1 MRNKTIKP
9 PVKSDSPFTV
19 NIVQSDHQLITV
31 KHDGKSYTK
40 TFTIPAG
47 KVLNYKSYIALT
59 DDDGYYV
66 GRIKEAIDLASNST
80 TISASEARPI
90 IHTVTVEQYQLQ
102 DINVRLTDPGNI
114 IRFEDETTS
123 YSFTAED
130 KTKYTSDCST
140 RLVNYD
146 PGTSDHPGPGD
157 IQENFTIAAETNPQ
171 RNENVQVLIY
181 QSPHQT
187 ITVDYKGTKHTE
199 PFIIKRRDIVSA
211 SIEAEEGYKP
221 GLLNRTKVRATN
233 FDNIVFK
240 ASAAGKAK
248 KKIRIRQKRHQTIT
262 AVYRGKT
269 FETTF
274 EAYLGDKIQ
283 FSVEANPGWTAGVLN
298 VDADYTVAGLEP
310 LEVTVS
316 DAEPVMYTVTPI
328 QTPHQ
333 TIYIKYGDV
342 RSSTPVRVPS
352 GTRVEFEI
360 VPEVG
365 YNAGTLNKLSAVVDG
380 VNITVSATPAEIK
393 KYNLNIVFDPE
404 AHTTLKVTKDGTVFG
419 TYTENTTLKFQ
430 YGTVL
435 TFALTMEEGYTETR
449 NPNSITMNKDNTLII
464 QGTSKKQFTITLTQT
479 DNQTIYAMYKG
490 VKKTESFVVEY
501 GDSCTFGIETSD
513 PESINVGN
521 LDTYEL
527 HYIKENKT
535 VTATP
540 ASYKPIN
547 LTEYVMRK
555 YPLGESTDYR
565 DIQVGLAPV
574 STGILYYKTINRL
587 REKDFQVAEN
597 AKNIIAADSA
607 FKNARLLTE
616 FPVIKLKNNIN
627 DISYIFAGCVK
638 LTGDE
643 LKRNLSVW
651 NLSGPLNMSHAF
663 FFDSN
668 LDYIDMAPFK
678 NSSITD
684 MTYLFSEDPNLVT
697 ISNTR
702 DLNISECTSLLS
714 TFENCQKL
722 TSIDVSKWNTS
733 KVRSIGAMFSKCY
746 LLENIDV
753 SKWDVSKVGYMP
765 NAFNFCSK
773 LKSLDVSKWDTSSLE
788 TMVYIFNNC
797 SSLQSLDVSK
807 WNTSKVTDMSG
818 VFNICRSLTTL
829 DVSKWDTSKC
839 TGMYNM
845 FASCSSLQSLDLS
858 RWDVSKVKVMTY
870 MFHNNSKLTNIGD
883 VSKWNTSSCINTN
896 YMFNNCTS
904 LENIDVSKWD
914 TSKIENMGIMFCNC
928 SSFTSLDLSKWKT
941 GNVKAMP
948 QLVSGCKNLTTIGD
962 VSKWDT
968 SKVTDM
974 RATFGGCQK
983 LQSIDVSKW
992 NTSSATDMSFMFY
1005 LCRTLTTIDISKWDT
1020 SKVIKFNN
1028 IFDGCD
1034 NLQSVGNLSNLN
1046 LNNAIDIAFAFN
1058 RCEKITELDVS
1069 NWGLRKID
1077 SMYALFN
1084 NCPNLREIH
1093 GIENWN
1099 LSSARNMNSMFYG
1112 CKSLV
1117 SLNISG
1123 WDTSNVKFMN
1133 NMFGGCESL
1142 TTITGILDFRSCTT
1156 YENMFNDC
1164 LKLTSVK
1171 VKNLPTDIDTFC
1183 RGARIDK
1190 SKVTVVS

>member
-102 DINVRLTDPGNI
+102 DINVHLTEPGNI

-171 RNENVQVLIY
+171 RNENIQVLIY

-211 SIEAEEGYKP
+211 TIEAEEGYKP

-262 AVYRGKT
+262 AVYKGKT

-283 FSVEANPGWTAGVLN
+283 FSVEASPGWTAGVLN

-360 VPEVG
+360 VPDTG
-365 YNAGTLNKLSAVVDG
+365 YNAGTLDKLSAVVDG
-380 VNITVSATPAEIK
+380 ANITVSATPAEIK

-419 TYTENTTLKFQ
+419 TYTENAVLKFQ

-490 VKKTESFVVEY
+490 VKKTDSFVVEY
-501 GDSCTFGIETSD
+501 GDSCTFGIETSNPAD
-513 PESINVGN
+513 IIVGTLSN
-521 LDTYEL
+521 TEFTN
-527 HYIKENKT
+527 IKENKT

-540 ASYKPIN
+540 ATLRPAN
-547 LTEYVMRK
+547 LTNFVELR
-555 YPLGESTDYR
+555 YPYPDTSYTFDDVTMGKKPTHGNYLF
-565 DIQVGLAPV
+565 
-574 STGILYYKTINRL
+574 YKTVDKL
-587 REKDFQVAEN
+587 REEDFNYAEN
-597 AKNIIAADSA
+597 AKNIVSANGA
-607 FKNARLLTE
+607 FKNAYSLTK
-616 FPVIKLKNNIN
+616 FPVIKLKDNIR
-627 DISYIFAGCVK
+627 DISYIFAGCDK
-638 LTGDE
+638 LTSDE
-643 LKRNLSVW
+643 LNRNLSAW
-651 NLSGPLNMSHAF
+651 KLSG
-663 FFDSN
+663 
-668 LDYIDMAPFK
+668 
-678 NSSITD
+678 
-684 MTYLFSEDPNLVT
+684 
-697 ISNTR
+697 
-702 DLNISECTSLLS
+702 DLNIREAFRDCHSLERIDMSVFRNCNITDSSSVFSTCKKLKTIANIGNLNISKADGMSYLFYECNALTQLDLSNWDTGNIQYMIATFDGCNNLTELNCSTWNTSKVYNMQLAFYNCNSLETIPVRDWDTRSVMYMDKAFGNCTSLVNL
-714 TFENCQKL
+714 
-722 TSIDVSKWNTS
+722 DVSKWNTS
-733 KVRSIGAMFSKCY
+733 KVVELTNTFYHCSSLKT
-746 LLENIDV
+746 LDV
-753 SKWDVSKVGYMP
+753 SKWKTSNVLRADSLFSG
-765 NAFNFCSK
+765 CEK
-773 LKSLDVSKWDTSSLE
+773 LTSLDVSKWDTGNITAASNMFSACRAL
-788 TMVYIFNNC
+788 T
-797 SSLQSLDVSK
+797 SLDVSK
-807 WNTSKVTDMSG
+807 WNTSKMTNISSM
-818 VFNICRSLTTL
+818 FNSCTTLTTL
-829 DVSKWDTSKC
+829 DVSKWDTSNV
-839 TGMYNM
+839 TNM
-845 FASCSSLQSLDLS
+845 KSIFSSCPSLTTLDA
-858 RWDVSKVKVMTY
+858 
-870 MFHNNSKLTNIGD
+870 
-883 VSKWNTSSCINTN
+883 SKWNTGKVIDMSGVFSYCKSL
-896 YMFNNCTS
+896 TS
-904 LENIDVSKWD
+904 L
-914 TSKIENMGIMFCNC
+914 
-928 SSFTSLDLSKWKT
+928 
-941 GNVKAMP
+941 
-948 QLVSGCKNLTTIGD
+948 D

-968 SKVTDM
+968 SKVVDM
-974 RATFGGCQK
+974 NYIFSNCEK
-983 LQSIDVSKW
+983 LTTLDVSKW
-992 NTSSATDMSFMFY
+992 NTGNVTNMRAMFSG
-1005 LCRTLTTIDISKWDT
+1005 CSGLTSLDISKWNTANVTDLSSLFAFDNKLASLDISKWNTGKVTNMGQMFNFCLKLTSLDLSAWNTSKVTSMWAMFNSCTSLTTVKINNWDT
-1020 SKVIKFNN
+1020 SKV
-1028 IFDGCD
+1028 
-1034 NLQSVGNLSNLN
+1034 
-1046 LNNAIDIAFAFN
+1046 
-1058 RCEKITELDVS
+1058 T
-1069 NWGLRKID
+1069 
-1077 SMYALFN
+1077 
-1084 NCPNLREIH
+1084 
-1093 GIENWN
+1093 
-1099 LSSARNMNSMFYG
+1099 NMKKMFSD
-1112 CKSLV
+1112 CT
-1117 SLNISG
+1117 N
-1123 WDTSNVKFMN
+1123 
-1133 NMFGGCESL
+1133 L
-1142 TTITGILDFRSCTT
+1142 TTIEGVLDLKSCND
-1156 YENMFNDC
+1156 YEDMFLSCNNI
-1164 LKLTSVK
+1164 TSVK

-1183 RGARIDK
+1183 RKARIDK

>member
-31 KHDGKSYTK
+31 KHDGKSYTQ

-66 GRIKEAIDLASNST
+66 GRITEAIDLASNST

-102 DINVRLTDPGNI
+102 DINVHLTEPGNI
-114 IRFEDETTS
+114 IRFNDETTS

-211 SIEAEEGYKP
+211 TIEAEEGYKP

-262 AVYRGKT
+262 AVYKGKT

-283 FSVEANPGWTAGVLN
+283 FSVEASPGWTAGVLN

-310 LEVTVS
+310 LEVTVT
-316 DAEPVMYTVTPI
+316 DAEPVMYTVTPV

-333 TIYIKYGDV
+333 TIYVKYGDV

-360 VPEVG
+360 EAEVG
-365 YNAGTLNKLSAVVDG
+365 YNAGTLDKLSAVVDG

-419 TYTENTTLKFQ
+419 TYTENTVLKFQ

-449 NPNSITMNKDNTLII
+449 NPNSITMNKDNTLVI

-490 VKKTESFVVEY
+490 VKKTESFTVEY
-501 GDSCTFGIETSD
+501 GDSCTFGIETSNPVD
-513 PESINVGN
+513 IIVGTLSVTEFTN
-521 LDTYEL
+521 
-527 HYIKENKT
+527 IKENKT

-540 ASYKPIN
+540 ATLRPANLSNFVELRYPYPDNSYTFDDVTIGKKPTHAN
-547 LTEYVMRK
+547 FLF
-555 YPLGESTDYR
+555 
-565 DIQVGLAPV
+565 
-574 STGILYYKTINRL
+574 YKTIDKL
-587 REKDFQVAEN
+587 REEDFKYAEN
-597 AKNIIAADSA
+597 AKNIVSTNGA
-607 FKNARLLTE
+607 FKNAYSLTK
-616 FPVIKLKNNIN
+616 FPVIKLKDNIR
-627 DISYIFAGCVK
+627 DISYIFAGCDK
-638 LTGDE
+638 LTSDE
-643 LKRNLSVW
+643 LNRNLSAW
-651 NLSGPLNMSHAF
+651 KLSG
-663 FFDSN
+663 
-668 LDYIDMAPFK
+668 
-678 NSSITD
+678 
-684 MTYLFSEDPNLVT
+684 
-697 ISNTR
+697 
-702 DLNISECTSLLS
+702 DLNIREAFRDCHSLESVDMDVFRNCTITELSTLFSTCKKLKNIANIGNLNISKAEGISYVFHDCPELTQLDLSNWDTGKIQYMIATFNGCTKLTEVNCSTWNTNKVYNMQQAFLNCNSLETIPVRDWDTRNVMYMDKTFANCTSLTNLDIS
-714 TFENCQKL
+714 KWD
-722 TSIDVSKWNTS
+722 TSKVVEMTSVFYQCSSLKTLDVSKWKTS
-733 KVRSIGAMFSKCY
+733 NVIRADSLFAVC
-746 LLENIDV
+746 E
-753 SKWDVSKVGYMP
+753 
-765 NAFNFCSK
+765 K
-773 LKSLDVSKWDTSSLE
+773 LTSLDVSKWDTGNITTASSMFSACRAL
-788 TMVYIFNNC
+788 T
-797 SSLQSLDVSK
+797 SLDVSK
-807 WNTSKVTDMSG
+807 WNTSKMTNISSM
-818 VFNICRSLTTL
+818 FNGCTTLTTL
-829 DVSKWDTSKC
+829 DVSKWDTSNV
-839 TGMYNM
+839 TNM
-845 FASCSSLQSLDLS
+845 KSIFSSCPSLTTLDA
-858 RWDVSKVKVMTY
+858 
-870 MFHNNSKLTNIGD
+870 
-883 VSKWNTSSCINTN
+883 SKWNTGKVIDMSGVFSYCKSL
-896 YMFNNCTS
+896 TS
-904 LENIDVSKWD
+904 L
-914 TSKIENMGIMFCNC
+914 
-928 SSFTSLDLSKWKT
+928 
-941 GNVKAMP
+941 
-948 QLVSGCKNLTTIGD
+948 D

-968 SKVTDM
+968 SKVVDM
-974 RATFGGCQK
+974 NYVFSNCEK
-983 LQSIDVSKW
+983 LTTLDVSKW
-992 NTSSATDMSFMFY
+992 NTSNVTNMRAMFSG
-1005 LCRTLTTIDISKWDT
+1005 CSGLTSLDISKWNTANVTNLSSLFEFDNKLASLDISKWNTGKVTSMGQMFNFCLKLTSLDLSTWNTSKVTSMWAMFNSCTSLTTVKINNWDT
-1020 SKVIKFNN
+1020 SKV
-1028 IFDGCD
+1028 
-1034 NLQSVGNLSNLN
+1034 
-1046 LNNAIDIAFAFN
+1046 
-1058 RCEKITELDVS
+1058 T
-1069 NWGLRKID
+1069 
-1077 SMYALFN
+1077 
-1084 NCPNLREIH
+1084 
-1093 GIENWN
+1093 
-1099 LSSARNMNSMFYG
+1099 NMKKMFSD
-1112 CKSLV
+1112 CT
-1117 SLNISG
+1117 N
-1123 WDTSNVKFMN
+1123 
-1133 NMFGGCESL
+1133 L
-1142 TTITGILDFRSCTT
+1142 TTIEGVLDLKSCND
-1156 YENMFNDC
+1156 YEDMFLSCNNI
-1164 LKLTSVK
+1164 TSIK

-1183 RGARIDK
+1183 RKARIDK

>member
-102 DINVRLTDPGNI
+102 DINVHLTDPGNI

-211 SIEAEEGYKP
+211 TIEAEEGYKP

-262 AVYRGKT
+262 AVYKGKT

-316 DAEPVMYTVTPI
+316 DAEPVMYTVTPV

-360 VPEVG
+360 VPETG
-365 YNAGTLNKLSAVVDG
+365 YNAGTLDKLSAVVDG

-393 KYNLNIVFDPE
+393 KYTLKIVFDPE

-419 TYTENTTLKFQ
+419 TYTENTVLKFQ

-501 GDSCTFGIETSD
+501 GDSCTFGIETSNPVD
-513 PESINVGN
+513 IIVGTLSVTEFTN
-521 LDTYEL
+521 
-527 HYIKENKT
+527 IKENKT

-540 ASYKPIN
+540 ATLRPAN
-547 LTEYVMRK
+547 LTNFVELR
-555 YPLGESTDYR
+555 YPYPDTSYTFDDVTMGKKPTHGNYLF
-565 DIQVGLAPV
+565 
-574 STGILYYKTINRL
+574 YKTIDKL
-587 REKDFQVAEN
+587 REEDFKYAEN
-597 AKNIIAADSA
+597 AKNIVSANGA
-607 FKNARLLTE
+607 FKNAYSLTK
-616 FPVIKLKNNIN
+616 FPVLKLKDNIR
-627 DISYIFAGCVK
+627 DISYIFAGCDK
-638 LTGDE
+638 LTSDE
-643 LKRNLSVW
+643 LNRNLSAW
-651 NLSGPLNMSHAF
+651 KLSG
-663 FFDSN
+663 
-668 LDYIDMAPFK
+668 
-678 NSSITD
+678 
-684 MTYLFSEDPNLVT
+684 
-697 ISNTR
+697 
-702 DLNISECTSLLS
+702 DLNIREAFRDCHSLESVDMDVFRNCNITELSTLFSTCKKLRNITNIRNLNISKAEGISYVFHDCPELTQLDLSNWDTGKIQYMIATFNGCTKLTEVNCSTWNTNKVYNMQLAFYNCNSLETIPVRDWNTKSLMYMDKAFGNCTSLVNL
-714 TFENCQKL
+714 
-722 TSIDVSKWNTS
+722 
-733 KVRSIGAMFSKCY
+733 
-746 LLENIDV
+746 DV
-753 SKWDVSKVGYMP
+753 SKWDTSKVVELTNTFYH
-765 NAFNFCSK
+765 CSSLKTLDISKWKTSNVIRADSLFSGCEK
-773 LKSLDVSKWDTSSLE
+773 LTSLDVSKWDTGNITTASNMFDACRVL
-788 TMVYIFNNC
+788 TN
-797 SSLQSLDVSK
+797 LDVSK
-807 WNTSKVTDMSG
+807 WNTSKMTNISSM
-818 VFNICRSLTTL
+818 FNSCTTLTTL
-829 DVSKWDTSKC
+829 DVSKWDTSNV
-839 TGMYNM
+839 TNM
-845 FASCSSLQSLDLS
+845 KSIFSSCPSLTTLDA
-858 RWDVSKVKVMTY
+858 
-870 MFHNNSKLTNIGD
+870 
-883 VSKWNTSSCINTN
+883 SKWNTGKVIDMSGVFSYCKSL
-896 YMFNNCTS
+896 TS
-904 LENIDVSKWD
+904 L
-914 TSKIENMGIMFCNC
+914 
-928 SSFTSLDLSKWKT
+928 
-941 GNVKAMP
+941 
-948 QLVSGCKNLTTIGD
+948 D

-968 SKVTDM
+968 SKVVDM
-974 RATFGGCQK
+974 NYVFSNCEK
-983 LQSIDVSKW
+983 LTTLDVSKW
-992 NTSSATDMSFMFY
+992 NTSNVTNMRAMFSG
-1005 LCRTLTTIDISKWDT
+1005 CSGLTSLDISKWNTANVTDLSSLFAFDNKLTSLDISKWNTGKVTNMGQMFNFCLKLTSLDLSTWNTSKVTSMWAMFNSCTSLTTVKINNWDT
-1020 SKVIKFNN
+1020 SKV
-1028 IFDGCD
+1028 
-1034 NLQSVGNLSNLN
+1034 
-1046 LNNAIDIAFAFN
+1046 
-1058 RCEKITELDVS
+1058 T
-1069 NWGLRKID
+1069 
-1077 SMYALFN
+1077 
-1084 NCPNLREIH
+1084 
-1093 GIENWN
+1093 
-1099 LSSARNMNSMFYG
+1099 NMKKMFSD
-1112 CKSLV
+1112 CT
-1117 SLNISG
+1117 N
-1123 WDTSNVKFMN
+1123 
-1133 NMFGGCESL
+1133 L
-1142 TTITGILDFRSCTT
+1142 TTIEGVLDLKSCND
-1156 YENMFNDC
+1156 YEDMFLSCNNI
-1164 LKLTSVK
+1164 TSIK

-1183 RGARIDK
+1183 RGARISKD
-1190 SKVTVVS
+1190 KVTVVS

>member
-31 KHDGKSYTK
+31 KHDGKSYTE

-102 DINVRLTDPGNI
+102 DINVHLTEPGNI

-211 SIEAEEGYKP
+211 TIEAEEGYKP
-221 GLLNRTKVRATN
+221 GLLNRTKVRANN

-316 DAEPVMYTVTPI
+316 DAEPVMYTVTPV

-342 RSSTPVRVPS
+342 RSSTPVKVPS

-360 VPEVG
+360 VPDPG
-365 YNAGTLNKLSAVVDG
+365 YNAGALDKLSAVVDG

-393 KYNLNIVFDPE
+393 KYNFNIVFDPE

-419 TYTENTTLKFQ
+419 TYAENTVLKFQ

-490 VKKTESFVVEY
+490 VKKTDSFVVEY
-501 GDSCTFGIETSD
+501 GDSCTFGIETSNPVD
-513 PESINVGN
+513 IIVGTLSVTEFTN
-521 LDTYEL
+521 
-527 HYIKENKT
+527 IKENKT

-540 ASYKPIN
+540 ATLRPAN
-547 LTEYVMRK
+547 LTNFVELR
-555 YPLGESTDYR
+555 YPYPDNSYTFDDVTMGKKPTHGNYLF
-565 DIQVGLAPV
+565 
-574 STGILYYKTINRL
+574 YKTVDKL
-587 REKDFQVAEN
+587 REEDFKYAEN
-597 AKNIIAADSA
+597 AKNIVSANGA
-607 FKNARLLTE
+607 FKNAYSLTK
-616 FPVIKLKNNIN
+616 FPVIKLKDNIR
-627 DISYIFAGCVK
+627 DISYIFAGCDK
-638 LTGDE
+638 LTSDE
-643 LKRNLSVW
+643 LNRNLSAW
-651 NLSGPLNMSHAF
+651 KLSG
-663 FFDSN
+663 
-668 LDYIDMAPFK
+668 
-678 NSSITD
+678 
-684 MTYLFSEDPNLVT
+684 
-697 ISNTR
+697 
-702 DLNISECTSLLS
+702 DLNIREAFRYCHSLERIDMSVFRNCNITDSSIVFLTCKKLKTIANIGNLNISKADGISYLFCECNALTQLDLSNWDTSNIQYMIATFDGCNNLTELNCS
-714 TFENCQKL
+714 T
-722 TSIDVSKWNTS
+722 WNTS
-733 KVRSIGAMFSKCY
+733 KVYNMQLAFYNCNSLETIPVRDWDTRSVMYMDKTFGNCRS
-746 LLENIDV
+746 LVNLDV
-753 SKWDVSKVGYMP
+753 SKWDTSKVVELTNTFYYCSSLKTLDVSKWKTSNVLRADSLFSG
-765 NAFNFCSK
+765 CEK
-773 LKSLDVSKWDTSSLE
+773 LTSLDVSKWDTGNITTASGMFSACRAL
-788 TMVYIFNNC
+788 T
-797 SSLQSLDVSK
+797 SLDVSK
-807 WNTSKVTDMSG
+807 WNTSKMTNISSM
-818 VFNICRSLTTL
+818 FNSCATLTTL
-829 DVSKWDTSKC
+829 DVSKWDTSNV
-839 TGMYNM
+839 TNM
-845 FASCSSLQSLDLS
+845 RAMFSGCSGLTSLD
-858 RWDVSKVKVMTY
+858 
-870 MFHNNSKLTNIGD
+870 I
-883 VSKWNTSSCINTN
+883 SKWNTANVTDLSSLFAFDNKLASLDISKWNTGKVTN
-896 YMFNNCTS
+896 MGQMFN
-904 LENIDVSKWD
+904 
-914 TSKIENMGIMFCNC
+914 FCLKL
-928 SSFTSLDLSKWKT
+928 TSLDLSTWNTSKVTSMW
-941 GNVKAMP
+941 AMFN
-948 QLVSGCKNLTTIGD
+948 SCTSLTTVKINN
-962 VSKWDT
+962 WDT
-968 SKVTDM
+968 SKVTNM
-974 RATFGGCQK
+974 KK
-983 LQSIDVSKW
+983 LFSDCT
-992 NTSSATDMSFMFY
+992 N
-1005 LCRTLTTIDISKWDT
+1005 LTTIEGVLDLKSCNNYEDMFL
-1020 SKVIKFNN
+1020 SCNN
-1028 IFDGCD
+1028 I
-1034 NLQSVGNLSNLN
+1034 
-1046 LNNAIDIAFAFN
+1046 
-1058 RCEKITELDVS
+1058 
-1069 NWGLRKID
+1069 
-1077 SMYALFN
+1077 
-1084 NCPNLREIH
+1084 
-1093 GIENWN
+1093 
-1099 LSSARNMNSMFYG
+1099 
-1112 CKSLV
+1112 
-1117 SLNISG
+1117 
-1123 WDTSNVKFMN
+1123 
-1133 NMFGGCESL
+1133 
-1142 TTITGILDFRSCTT
+1142 
-1156 YENMFNDC
+1156 
-1164 LKLTSVK
+1164 TSVK

-1183 RGARIDK
+1183 RKARISKD
-1190 SKVTVVS
+1190 KVTVVS

>member
-1 MRNKTIKP
+1 MRTKTIKP

-31 KHDGKSYTK
+31 KHDGKSYTE

-66 GRIKEAIDLASNST
+66 GRITEAIDLASNST

-102 DINVRLTDPGNI
+102 DINVHLTDPGNI

-199 PFIIKRRDIVSA
+199 PFIIKRRDTVSA
-211 SIEAEEGYKP
+211 TIEAEAGYKP

-262 AVYRGKT
+262 AVYKGKT

-365 YNAGTLNKLSAVVDG
+365 YNAGTLDKLSAVVDG
-380 VNITVSATPAEIK
+380 MNITVSATPAEIK
-393 KYNLNIVFDPE
+393 KFNINIVFDPE

-419 TYTENTTLKFQ
+419 TYTEGTVLKFQ

-449 NPNSITMNKDNTLII
+449 EPNSITMNKDNTLII

-490 VKKTESFVVEY
+490 VKKTDSFVVEY
-501 GDSCTFGIETSD
+501 GDNCTFGIETSNPVD
-513 PESINVGN
+513 IIVGILSATEFTN
-521 LDTYEL
+521 
-527 HYIKENKT
+527 IKENKT

-540 ASYKPIN
+540 ATLKPADLSNFVI
-547 LTEYVMRK
+547 LR
-555 YPLGESTDYR
+555 YPYPGNDYTTDDNNIGKKPTHENY
-565 DIQVGLAPV
+565 IF
-574 STGILYYKTINRL
+574 YKTIDKL
-587 REKDFQVAEN
+587 REEDFNYAEN
-597 AKNIIAADSA
+597 AKNIVAANGA
-607 FKNARLLTE
+607 FKNAYNLTK
-616 FPVIKLKNNIN
+616 FPVIKLKDNIR
-627 DISYIFAGCVK
+627 DISYIFAGCDK
-638 LTGDE
+638 LTSDE
-643 LKRNLSVW
+643 LNRNLSAW
-651 NLSGPLNMSHAF
+651 KLSGDLDISDAF
-663 FFDSN
+663 RNCPS
-668 LDYIDMAPFK
+668 LERIDMNAFR
-678 NSSITD
+678 NCNITKLS
-684 MTYLFSEDPNLVT
+684 TLFSSDTKLKN
-697 ISNTR
+697 IANIGNM
-702 DLNISECTSLLS
+702 NISKADGISYVFSNCSTLTQLDLSNWDTRNVQYMIGTFSGCTNL
-714 TFENCQKL
+714 TEINC
-722 TSIDVSKWNTS
+722 SGWNTS
-733 KVRSIGAMFSKCY
+733 KVYNMQAAFYNCKSLQTLPVRDWDTRSVMYMDNAFAYCES
-746 LLENIDV
+746 LTNLDV
-753 SKWDVSKVGYMP
+753 SKWDTSKVVELTNVFYHCSSLTTLDVSKWKTTNVLRAK
-765 NAFNFCSK
+765 NLFAVCEK
-773 LKSLDVSKWDTSSLE
+773 LTSLDVSKWDTSNITTANAMFSACRAL
-788 TMVYIFNNC
+788 T
-797 SSLQSLDVSK
+797 SLDVSK
-807 WNTSKVTDMSG
+807 WNTSKMKNTAS
-818 VFNICRSLTTL
+818 
-829 DVSKWDTSKC
+829 
-839 TGMYNM
+839 M
-845 FASCSSLQSLDLS
+845 FASCA
-858 RWDVSKVKVMTY
+858 
-870 MFHNNSKLTNIGD
+870 KLTSLD
-883 VSKWNTSSCINTN
+883 VSKWNTSSIGDMNS
-896 YMFNNCTS
+896 MFNSCSSLTNIDVSRWNTSNVFNMSAVFARCDSLRTLDVSNWNTDNVINLSYIFSNCTS
-904 LENIDVSKWD
+904 LTNVDVSRWNTSKATNIAGIFAGCSKLTSVDVSRWDTSNVQYMNNLFAFCYLLPSIDVSGWD
-914 TSKIENMGIMFCNC
+914 TSNVRDMHELFNSCKKV
-928 SSFTSLDLSKWKT
+928 TSLDLSRW
-941 GNVKAMP
+941 N
-948 QLVSGCKNLTTIGD
+948 
-962 VSKWDT
+962 T

-974 RATFGGCQK
+974 RA
-983 LQSIDVSKW
+983 
-992 NTSSATDMSFMFY
+992 MFVY
-1005 LCRTLTTIDISKWDT
+1005 CDALTTIKINNWDT
-1020 SKVIKFNN
+1020 SKV
-1028 IFDGCD
+1028 
-1034 NLQSVGNLSNLN
+1034 
-1046 LNNAIDIAFAFN
+1046 
-1058 RCEKITELDVS
+1058 T
-1069 NWGLRKID
+1069 
-1077 SMYALFN
+1077 
-1084 NCPNLREIH
+1084 
-1093 GIENWN
+1093 
-1099 LSSARNMNSMFYG
+1099 NMNQMFKE
-1112 CKSLV
+1112 CT
-1117 SLNISG
+1117 N
-1123 WDTSNVKFMN
+1123 
-1133 NMFGGCESL
+1133 L
-1142 TTITGILDFRSCTT
+1142 TTIDGVLDLKACTN
-1156 YENMFNDC
+1156 YEYMFSRCDS
-1164 LKLTSVK
+1164 LTSVK

-1183 RGARIDK
+1183 NTAKIDK

>member
-31 KHDGKSYTK
+31 KHDGKSYTE

-102 DINVRLTDPGNI
+102 DINVHLTEPGNI

-211 SIEAEEGYKP
+211 TIEAEEGYKP

-262 AVYRGKT
+262 AVYKGKT

-283 FSVEANPGWTAGVLN
+283 FSVEASPGWTAGVLN

-316 DAEPVMYTVTPI
+316 DAEPVMYTVTPV

-360 VPEVG
+360 VPETG
-365 YNAGTLNKLSAVVDG
+365 YNAGALDKLSAVVDG

-393 KYNLNIVFDPE
+393 KFNLNIVFDPE

-419 TYTENTTLKFQ
+419 TYTENTVLKFQ

-501 GDSCTFGIETSD
+501 GDSCTFGIETSNPVD
-513 PESINVGN
+513 IIVGTLSVTEFTN
-521 LDTYEL
+521 
-527 HYIKENKT
+527 IKENKT
-535 VTATP
+535 VTASP
-540 ASYKPIN
+540 ATLRPAN
-547 LTEYVMRK
+547 LTNFVELR
-555 YPLGESTDYR
+555 YPYPDNSYTFDDVTMGKKPTHGNYLF
-565 DIQVGLAPV
+565 
-574 STGILYYKTINRL
+574 YKTVDKL
-587 REKDFQVAEN
+587 REEDFKYAEN
-597 AKNIIAADSA
+597 AKNIVSANGA
-607 FKNARLLTE
+607 FKNAYSLTK
-616 FPVIKLKNNIN
+616 FPVIKLKDNIR
-627 DISYIFAGCVK
+627 DISYIFAGCDK
-638 LTGDE
+638 ITSDE
-643 LKRNLSVW
+643 LNRNLSAW
-651 NLSGPLNMSHAF
+651 KLSG
-663 FFDSN
+663 
-668 LDYIDMAPFK
+668 
-678 NSSITD
+678 
-684 MTYLFSEDPNLVT
+684 
-697 ISNTR
+697 
-702 DLNISECTSLLS
+702 DLNIREAFRDCHSLERIDMSVFRNCNITDSSSVFSTCKKLKTITNIGNLNISKADGMSYLFYECNALTQLDLSNWDTSNIQYMIATFDGCNNLTELNCSTWNTGKVYNMQLAFYNCNSLETIPVRDWDTRSVMYMDKAFGNCTSLVNL
-714 TFENCQKL
+714 
-722 TSIDVSKWNTS
+722 
-733 KVRSIGAMFSKCY
+733 
-746 LLENIDV
+746 DV
-753 SKWDVSKVGYMP
+753 SKWDTSKVVELTNTFYHCSSLKTLDVSKWKTSNVTRSDSLFSG
-765 NAFNFCSK
+765 CEK
-773 LKSLDVSKWDTSSLE
+773 LTSLDVSKWDTGNITTASGMFSACRAL
-788 TMVYIFNNC
+788 T
-797 SSLQSLDVSK
+797 SLDVSK
-807 WNTSKVTDMSG
+807 WNTSKMTNISSMFNSCTALTTLDVSKWNTSNVTNMKSIFSSCPSLTTLDASKWNTGKVIDMSG
-818 VFNICRSLTTL
+818 VFSYCKSLTSL
-829 DVSKWDTSKC
+829 DVSKWDTSKVVDMNYIFSNC
-839 TGMYNM
+839 E
-845 FASCSSLQSLDLS
+845 
-858 RWDVSKVKVMTY
+858 
-870 MFHNNSKLTNIGD
+870 KLTALD
-883 VSKWNTSSCINTN
+883 VSKWNTSNVTNMRAMFSGCSGLTSLDISKWNTINVTDLSSLFAFDNKLASLDISKWNTGKVTN
-896 YMFNNCTS
+896 MGQMFN
-904 LENIDVSKWD
+904 
-914 TSKIENMGIMFCNC
+914 FCLKL
-928 SSFTSLDLSKWKT
+928 TSLDLSTWNTSKVTSMW
-941 GNVKAMP
+941 AMFN
-948 QLVSGCKNLTTIGD
+948 SCTSLTTVKINN
-962 VSKWDT
+962 WDT
-968 SKVTDM
+968 SKVTNM
-974 RATFGGCQK
+974 K
-983 LQSIDVSKW
+983 K
-992 NTSSATDMSFMFY
+992 MFSD
-1005 LCRTLTTIDISKWDT
+1005 CTNLTTIEGVLDLKSCNDYEDMFL
-1020 SKVIKFNN
+1020 SCNN
-1028 IFDGCD
+1028 I
-1034 NLQSVGNLSNLN
+1034 
-1046 LNNAIDIAFAFN
+1046 
-1058 RCEKITELDVS
+1058 
-1069 NWGLRKID
+1069 
-1077 SMYALFN
+1077 
-1084 NCPNLREIH
+1084 
-1093 GIENWN
+1093 
-1099 LSSARNMNSMFYG
+1099 
-1112 CKSLV
+1112 
-1117 SLNISG
+1117 
-1123 WDTSNVKFMN
+1123 TS
-1133 NMFGGCESL
+1133 
-1142 TTITGILDFRSCTT
+1142 I
-1156 YENMFNDC
+1156 
-1164 LKLTSVK
+1164 K

-1183 RGARIDK
+1183 RGARISKD
-1190 SKVTVVS
+1190 KVTVVS

>member
-9 PVKSDSPFTV
+9 PVKSNRPFTV

-31 KHDGKSYTK
+31 KHDGKSYTQ

-102 DINVRLTDPGNI
+102 DINVHLTEPGNI

-211 SIEAEEGYKP
+211 TIEAEEGYKP

-262 AVYRGKT
+262 AVYKGKT

-316 DAEPVMYTVTPI
+316 DAEPVMYTVTPV

-365 YNAGTLNKLSAVVDG
+365 YNAGTLDKLSAVVDG

-419 TYTENTTLKFQ
+419 TYTENTILKFQ

-435 TFALTMEEGYTETR
+435 TFALTIEEGYTETR

-490 VKKTESFVVEY
+490 VKKTESFTVEY
-501 GDSCTFGIETSD
+501 GDSCTFGIETSNPVD
-513 PESINVGN
+513 IIVGTLSVTEFTN
-521 LDTYEL
+521 
-527 HYIKENKT
+527 IKENKT

-540 ASYKPIN
+540 ATLRPAN
-547 LTEYVMRK
+547 LTNFVELR
-555 YPLGESTDYR
+555 YPYPDNSYTFDDVTMGKKPTHGNYLF
-565 DIQVGLAPV
+565 
-574 STGILYYKTINRL
+574 YKTVDKL
-587 REKDFQVAEN
+587 REEDFKYAEN
-597 AKNIIAADSA
+597 AKNIVSANGA
-607 FKNARLLTE
+607 FKNAYSLTK
-616 FPVIKLKNNIN
+616 FPVIKLKDNIR
-627 DISYIFAGCVK
+627 DISYIFAGCDK
-638 LTGDE
+638 ITSDE
-643 LKRNLSVW
+643 LNRNLSAW
-651 NLSGPLNMSHAF
+651 KLSG
-663 FFDSN
+663 
-668 LDYIDMAPFK
+668 
-678 NSSITD
+678 
-684 MTYLFSEDPNLVT
+684 
-697 ISNTR
+697 
-702 DLNISECTSLLS
+702 DLNIREAFRDCHSLESVDMDVFRNCTITELSTLFSTCKKLRNIANIRNLNISKAEGISYVFHDCPELTQLDLSNWDTGKIQYMIATFNGCTKLTEVNCSTWNTNKVYNMQQAFLNCNSLETIPVRDWDTRNVMYMDKTFANCTSLTNLD
-714 TFENCQKL
+714 
-722 TSIDVSKWNTS
+722 ISKWNTS
-733 KVRSIGAMFSKCY
+733 KVVELTNTFYHCSSLKTLDI
-746 LLENIDV
+746 
-753 SKWDVSKVGYMP
+753 SKWKTSNVTRADSLFAV
-765 NAFNFCSK
+765 CEK
-773 LKSLDVSKWDTSSLE
+773 LASLDVSKWDTGNITTASSMFSACRAL
-788 TMVYIFNNC
+788 T
-797 SSLQSLDVSK
+797 SLDVSK
-807 WNTSKVTDMSG
+807 WNTSKMTNISSM
-818 VFNICRSLTTL
+818 FNSCTTLTTL
-829 DVSKWDTSKC
+829 DVSKWDTSNV
-839 TGMYNM
+839 TNM
-845 FASCSSLQSLDLS
+845 KSIFSSCPSLTTLDA
-858 RWDVSKVKVMTY
+858 
-870 MFHNNSKLTNIGD
+870 
-883 VSKWNTSSCINTN
+883 SKWNTGKVIDMSGVFSYCKSL
-896 YMFNNCTS
+896 TS
-904 LENIDVSKWD
+904 L
-914 TSKIENMGIMFCNC
+914 
-928 SSFTSLDLSKWKT
+928 
-941 GNVKAMP
+941 
-948 QLVSGCKNLTTIGD
+948 D

-968 SKVTDM
+968 SKVVDM
-974 RATFGGCQK
+974 NYVFSNCEK
-983 LQSIDVSKW
+983 LTTLDVSKW
-992 NTSSATDMSFMFY
+992 NTSNVTNMRAMFSG
-1005 LCRTLTTIDISKWDT
+1005 CSGLTSLDISKWNTANVTDLSSLFAFDNKLASLDISKWNTGKVTNMGQMFNFCLKLTSLDLSTWNTSKVTSMWATFNSCTSLTTVKINNWDT
-1020 SKVIKFNN
+1020 SKV
-1028 IFDGCD
+1028 
-1034 NLQSVGNLSNLN
+1034 
-1046 LNNAIDIAFAFN
+1046 
-1058 RCEKITELDVS
+1058 T
-1069 NWGLRKID
+1069 
-1077 SMYALFN
+1077 
-1084 NCPNLREIH
+1084 
-1093 GIENWN
+1093 
-1099 LSSARNMNSMFYG
+1099 NMKKMFSD
-1112 CKSLV
+1112 CT
-1117 SLNISG
+1117 N
-1123 WDTSNVKFMN
+1123 
-1133 NMFGGCESL
+1133 L
-1142 TTITGILDFRSCTT
+1142 TTIEGVLDLKSCND
-1156 YENMFNDC
+1156 YEDMFLSCNNI
-1164 LKLTSVK
+1164 TSIK

-1183 RGARIDK
+1183 RKARIDK

>member
-31 KHDGKSYTK
+31 KHDGKSYTE

-102 DINVRLTDPGNI
+102 DINVHLTDPGNI

-211 SIEAEEGYKP
+211 TIEAEEGYKP

-283 FSVEANPGWTAGVLN
+283 FSVEASPGWTAGNLT
-298 VDADYTVAGLEP
+298 VDPDYTVVGTEP

-316 DAEPVMYTVTPI
+316 DAEPITYTVTPI

-365 YNAGTLNKLSAVVDG
+365 YNAGTLDKLSAVVDG

-419 TYTENTTLKFQ
+419 TYTENTVLKFQ

-449 NPNSITMNKDNTLII
+449 TPNSITMNKDNTLII
-464 QGTSKKQFTITLTQT
+464 QATSKKQFTITLTQT

-501 GDSCTFGIETSD
+501 GDSCTFGIETSNPVD
-513 PESINVGN
+513 IIVGTLSVTEFTN
-521 LDTYEL
+521 
-527 HYIKENKT
+527 IKENKT

-540 ASYKPIN
+540 ATLKPAN
-547 LTEYVMRK
+547 LTNFVELR
-555 YPLGESTDYR
+555 YPYPDTSYTFDDVTMGKKPTHENYLF
-565 DIQVGLAPV
+565 
-574 STGILYYKTINRL
+574 YKTVDKL
-587 REKDFQVAEN
+587 REEDFNYAEN
-597 AKNIIAADSA
+597 AKNIVAANGA
-607 FKNARLLTE
+607 FKNAYSLTK
-616 FPVIKLKNNIN
+616 FPVIKLKDNIR
-627 DISYIFAGCVK
+627 DISYIFAGCDK
-638 LTGDE
+638 LTSDE
-643 LKRNLSVW
+643 LNRNLSAW
-651 NLSGPLNMSHAF
+651 KLSG
-663 FFDSN
+663 
-668 LDYIDMAPFK
+668 
-678 NSSITD
+678 
-684 MTYLFSEDPNLVT
+684 
-697 ISNTR
+697 
-702 DLNISECTSLLS
+702 DLNIREVFRDCHSLERIDMSVFRNCNITDSSSVFSTCKKLKTIANIGNLNISKADGMSYLFYECNALTQLDLS
-714 TFENCQKL
+714 NWDTGNIQYMIATFDGCNNLTELNCS
-722 TSIDVSKWNTS
+722 TWNTS
-733 KVRSIGAMFSKCY
+733 KVYNMQ
-746 LLENIDV
+746 L
-753 SKWDVSKVGYMP
+753 
-765 NAFNFCSK
+765 AFYNCN
-773 LKSLDVSKWDTSSLE
+773 SLE
-788 TMVYIFNNC
+788 TIPVRDWDTRSVMYMDKAFGNC
-797 SSLQSLDVSK
+797 TSLVNLDVSK
-807 WNTSKVTDMSG
+807 WNTSKVVELTNTFYHCSSLKTLDVSKWKTSNVLRSDSLFSG
-818 VFNICRSLTTL
+818 CEKLTALDVSKWDTSNITTASSMFSACRALTSLDISKWNTSKMTNISSMFNSCTALTTL
-829 DVSKWDTSKC
+829 DVSKWDTSNV
-839 TGMYNM
+839 TNM
-845 FASCSSLQSLDLS
+845 KSIFSSCPSLTTLDA
-858 RWDVSKVKVMTY
+858 
-870 MFHNNSKLTNIGD
+870 
-883 VSKWNTSSCINTN
+883 SKWNTGKVTDMSGVFSYCKSL
-896 YMFNNCTS
+896 TS
-904 LENIDVSKWD
+904 L
-914 TSKIENMGIMFCNC
+914 
-928 SSFTSLDLSKWKT
+928 
-941 GNVKAMP
+941 
-948 QLVSGCKNLTTIGD
+948 D

-968 SKVTDM
+968 SKVVDM
-974 RATFGGCQK
+974 NYVFSNCEK
-983 LQSIDVSKW
+983 LTTLDVSKW
-992 NTSSATDMSFMFY
+992 NTSNVTNMRAMFSGCSGLTSLDVSKWNTANVTDLSSLFAFDNK
-1005 LCRTLTTIDISKWDT
+1005 LASLDISKWNTGKVTNMGQMFNFCLKLTSLDLSTWNTSKVTSMWAMFNSCTSLTTVKINNWDT
-1020 SKVIKFNN
+1020 SKV
-1028 IFDGCD
+1028 
-1034 NLQSVGNLSNLN
+1034 
-1046 LNNAIDIAFAFN
+1046 
-1058 RCEKITELDVS
+1058 T
-1069 NWGLRKID
+1069 
-1077 SMYALFN
+1077 
-1084 NCPNLREIH
+1084 
-1093 GIENWN
+1093 
-1099 LSSARNMNSMFYG
+1099 NMKKMFSD
-1112 CKSLV
+1112 CT
-1117 SLNISG
+1117 N
-1123 WDTSNVKFMN
+1123 
-1133 NMFGGCESL
+1133 L
-1142 TTITGILDFRSCTT
+1142 TTIEGVLDLKSCND
-1156 YENMFNDC
+1156 YEDMFLSCNNI
-1164 LKLTSVK
+1164 TSIK

-1183 RGARIDK
+1183 RKARIDK

>member
-102 DINVRLTDPGNI
+102 DINVHLTEPGNI

-211 SIEAEEGYKP
+211 TIEAEEGYKP

-262 AVYRGKT
+262 AVYKGKT

-283 FSVEANPGWTAGVLN
+283 FSVEADKGWTAGNLN
-298 VDADYTVAGLEP
+298 VDPDYTVAGLEP

-316 DAEPVMYTVTPI
+316 DAEPVMYTVTPV

-360 VPEVG
+360 VPETG
-365 YNAGTLNKLSAVVDG
+365 YNAGTLDKLSAVVDG

-419 TYTENTTLKFQ
+419 TYTENTVLKFQ

-449 NPNSITMNKDNTLII
+449 NPNSITMDKDNTLII

-501 GDSCTFGIETSD
+501 GDSCTFGIETSNPAD
-513 PESINVGN
+513 IIVGTLSN
-521 LDTYEL
+521 TEFTN
-527 HYIKENKT
+527 IKENKT

-540 ASYKPIN
+540 ATLRPADLSNFVELRYPYPDNSYSLDDVSIGKKPTHTN
-547 LTEYVMRK
+547 YLF
-555 YPLGESTDYR
+555 
-565 DIQVGLAPV
+565 
-574 STGILYYKTINRL
+574 YKTIDKL
-587 REKDFQVAEN
+587 REEDFKYAEN
-597 AKNIIAADSA
+597 AKNIVSADAA
-607 FKNARLLTE
+607 FKNAYNLTK
-616 FPVIKLKNNIN
+616 FPVIKLKDNIR
-627 DISYIFAGCVK
+627 DISYIFAGCDK
-638 LTGDE
+638 LTSDE
-643 LKRNLSVW
+643 LNRNLSAW
-651 NLSGPLNMSHAF
+651 KLSG
-663 FFDSN
+663 
-668 LDYIDMAPFK
+668 
-678 NSSITD
+678 
-684 MTYLFSEDPNLVT
+684 
-697 ISNTR
+697 
-702 DLNISECTSLLS
+702 DLNIEETFRGCPSLERIDMNVFKDCTITKLGFLFSSDKKLKNIANIRNLNISKAEAISYVFYDCIELTQLDLSNWDTRNVQYMIGTFDGCTKLTEINCSRWNTSKVYNMQLAFYNCKSLQTIPVRDWDTRGLCYMDKA
-714 TFENCQKL
+714 FANCESLTNLDVSKWDTSKVVEMTNVFNHCSSLTTLDVSKWKTSNVERTEKLFNNCEKL
-722 TSIDVSKWNTS
+722 TSLDVSKWDTGNITTANAMFSACRALTNLDVSKWNTS
-733 KVRSIGAMFSKCY
+733 KMKDVSYMFS
-746 LLENIDV
+746 
-753 SKWDVSKVGYMP
+753 S
-765 NAFNFCSK
+765 CSK
-773 LKSLDVSKWDTSSLE
+773 LTSLDVSKWDTSNIRTMDSMFSDCISLTTVDVSRWNTSKVI
-788 TMVYIFNNC
+788 TMTGLFNHCDSLTTIDVSNLDTSNTISLSYIFSNCVSLTTVDVSRWKTGNATTIAGMFAGCTKLTSVDVSRWNTGKVQSMNNLFAFC
-797 SSLQSLDVSK
+797 YLLPSIDVSGWDTSSVIDMHEVFNSCKKVTSLDLSR
-807 WNTSKVTDMSG
+807 WNTSKVTDMRAM
-818 VFNICRSLTTL
+818 FIYCDALT
-829 DVSKWDTSKC
+829 SIKI
-839 TGMYNM
+839 
-845 FASCSSLQSLDLS
+845 
-858 RWDVSKVKVMTY
+858 
-870 MFHNNSKLTNIGD
+870 NN
-883 VSKWNTSSCINTN
+883 
-896 YMFNNCTS
+896 
-904 LENIDVSKWD
+904 
-914 TSKIENMGIMFCNC
+914 
-928 SSFTSLDLSKWKT
+928 
-941 GNVKAMP
+941 
-948 QLVSGCKNLTTIGD
+948 
-962 VSKWDT
+962 WDT
-968 SKVTDM
+968 SKVRNM
-974 RATFGGCQK
+974 
-983 LQSIDVSKW
+983 SK
-992 NTSSATDMSFMFY
+992 MFEE
-1005 LCRTLTTIDISKWDT
+1005 CRNLTTIEGVLDLKSCTDYEDMF
-1020 SKVIKFNN
+1020 SQ
-1028 IFDGCD
+1028 CD
-1034 NLQSVGNLSNLN
+1034 
-1046 LNNAIDIAFAFN
+1046 
-1058 RCEKITELDVS
+1058 
-1069 NWGLRKID
+1069 
-1077 SMYALFN
+1077 
-1084 NCPNLREIH
+1084 
-1093 GIENWN
+1093 
-1099 LSSARNMNSMFYG
+1099 
-1112 CKSLV
+1112 
-1117 SLNISG
+1117 
-1123 WDTSNVKFMN
+1123 
-1133 NMFGGCESL
+1133 SL
-1142 TTITGILDFRSCTT
+1142 TSI
-1156 YENMFNDC
+1156 
-1164 LKLTSVK
+1164 K

-1183 RGARIDK
+1183 RGARISKD
-1190 SKVTVVS
+1190 KVTVVS

>member
-102 DINVRLTDPGNI
+102 DINVHLTEPGNI

-199 PFIIKRRDIVSA
+199 PFIIKRRDTVSA
-211 SIEAEEGYKP
+211 TIEAEAGYKP

-233 FDNIVFK
+233 FDNIIFK

-262 AVYRGKT
+262 AVYKGKT

-283 FSVEANPGWTAGVLN
+283 FSVEASPGWTAGVLN

-316 DAEPVMYTVTPI
+316 DAEPITYTVTPI

-360 VPEVG
+360 VPETG
-365 YNAGTLNKLSAVVDG
+365 YNAGTLDKLSAVVDG
-380 VNITVSATPAEIK
+380 INITVSATPAEIK
-393 KYNLNIVFDPE
+393 KFNLKIVFDPE

-419 TYTENTTLKFQ
+419 TYTENTVLKFQ

-449 NPNSITMNKDNTLII
+449 NPNSITMDKDNTLII

-501 GDSCTFGIETSD
+501 GDSCTFGIETSNPVD
-513 PESINVGN
+513 IIVGTLSVTEFTN
-521 LDTYEL
+521 
-527 HYIKENKT
+527 IKENKT

-540 ASYKPIN
+540 ATLRPADLTNFVELRYPYPDNSYTFDDVTMGKKPTHEN
-547 LTEYVMRK
+547 YLF
-555 YPLGESTDYR
+555 
-565 DIQVGLAPV
+565 
-574 STGILYYKTINRL
+574 YKTVDKL
-587 REKDFQVAEN
+587 REEDFKYAEN
-597 AKNIIAADSA
+597 AKNIVSANGA
-607 FKNARLLTE
+607 FKNAYSLTK
-616 FPVIKLKNNIN
+616 FPVIKLKDNIR
-627 DISYIFAGCVK
+627 DISYIFAGCDK
-638 LTGDE
+638 ITSDE
-643 LKRNLSVW
+643 LNRNLSAW
-651 NLSGPLNMSHAF
+651 KLSG
-663 FFDSN
+663 
-668 LDYIDMAPFK
+668 
-678 NSSITD
+678 
-684 MTYLFSEDPNLVT
+684 
-697 ISNTR
+697 
-702 DLNISECTSLLS
+702 DLNIREVFRDCHSLERIDMSVFRNCNITDSSSVFSTCKKLKTIANIGNLNISKADGMSYLFYECNALTQLDLSNWDTSNIQYMIATFDGCNNLTELNCSTWNTGKVYNMQLAFYNCNSLETIPVRDWNTKNVMYMDKAFGNCTSLVNL
-714 TFENCQKL
+714 
-722 TSIDVSKWNTS
+722 
-733 KVRSIGAMFSKCY
+733 
-746 LLENIDV
+746 DV
-753 SKWDVSKVGYMP
+753 SKWDTSKVVELTNTFYHCSSLKTLDVSKWKTSNVLRADSLFAG
-765 NAFNFCSK
+765 CEK
-773 LKSLDVSKWDTSSLE
+773 LTSLDVSKWDTGNITTASGMFSACRAL
-788 TMVYIFNNC
+788 T
-797 SSLQSLDVSK
+797 SLDVSK
-807 WNTSKVTDMSG
+807 WNTSKMTNISSMFNSCTALTTLDVSKWNTSNVTNMKSI
-818 VFNICRSLTTL
+818 FSSCPSLTTLDASKWNTGKVTDISGAFSYCKSLASL
-829 DVSKWDTSKC
+829 DVSKWDTSKVVDMNYVFSNC
-839 TGMYNM
+839 E
-845 FASCSSLQSLDLS
+845 
-858 RWDVSKVKVMTY
+858 
-870 MFHNNSKLTNIGD
+870 KLTTLD
-883 VSKWNTSSCINTN
+883 VSKWNTSNVTNMRAMFSGCSGLTSLDISKWNTAN
-896 YMFNNCTS
+896 VTDLSSLFTFDNKLASLDISKWNTGKVTNMGQMFN
-904 LENIDVSKWD
+904 
-914 TSKIENMGIMFCNC
+914 FCLKL
-928 SSFTSLDLSKWKT
+928 TSLDLSTWNTSKVTSMW
-941 GNVKAMP
+941 AMFN
-948 QLVSGCKNLTTIGD
+948 SCTSLTTVKINN
-962 VSKWDT
+962 WDT
-968 SKVTDM
+968 SKVTNM
-974 RATFGGCQK
+974 KK
-983 LQSIDVSKW
+983 LFSDCT
-992 NTSSATDMSFMFY
+992 N
-1005 LCRTLTTIDISKWDT
+1005 LTTIEGVLDLKSCTDYEDMFL
-1020 SKVIKFNN
+1020 SCNN
-1028 IFDGCD
+1028 I
-1034 NLQSVGNLSNLN
+1034 
-1046 LNNAIDIAFAFN
+1046 
-1058 RCEKITELDVS
+1058 
-1069 NWGLRKID
+1069 
-1077 SMYALFN
+1077 
-1084 NCPNLREIH
+1084 
-1093 GIENWN
+1093 
-1099 LSSARNMNSMFYG
+1099 
-1112 CKSLV
+1112 
-1117 SLNISG
+1117 
-1123 WDTSNVKFMN
+1123 TS
-1133 NMFGGCESL
+1133 
-1142 TTITGILDFRSCTT
+1142 I
-1156 YENMFNDC
+1156 
-1164 LKLTSVK
+1164 K

-1183 RGARIDK
+1183 RKARISKD
-1190 SKVTVVS
+1190 KVTVVS

>member
-102 DINVRLTDPGNI
+102 DINVHLTEPGNI
-114 IRFEDETTS
+114 IRFGDETTS

-199 PFIIKRRDIVSA
+199 PFIIKRRDTVSA
-211 SIEAEEGYKP
+211 TIEAEEGYKP

-262 AVYRGKT
+262 AVYKGKT

-316 DAEPVMYTVTPI
+316 DAEPVMYTVTPV

-342 RSSTPVRVPS
+342 RSSTPVKVPS

-360 VPEVG
+360 VPETG
-365 YNAGTLNKLSAVVDG
+365 YNAGTLDKLSAVVDG
-380 VNITVSATPAEIK
+380 MNITVSATPAEIK

-419 TYTENTTLKFQ
+419 TYTGNTVLKFQ

-501 GDSCTFGIETSD
+501 GDDCTFGIETSNPVD
-513 PESINVGN
+513 IIVGTLSVTEFTN
-521 LDTYEL
+521 
-527 HYIKENKT
+527 IKENKT

-540 ASYKPIN
+540 ATLRPAN
-547 LTEYVMRK
+547 LTNFVELR
-555 YPLGESTDYR
+555 YPYPDNSYTFDDVTMGKKPTHVNYLF
-565 DIQVGLAPV
+565 
-574 STGILYYKTINRL
+574 YKTVDKL
-587 REKDFQVAEN
+587 REEDFKYAEN
-597 AKNIIAADSA
+597 AKNIVSANGA
-607 FKNARLLTE
+607 FKNAYSLTK
-616 FPVIKLKNNIN
+616 FPVIKLKDNIR
-627 DISYIFAGCVK
+627 DISYIFAGCDK
-638 LTGDE
+638 ITSDE
-643 LKRNLSVW
+643 LNRNLSAW
-651 NLSGPLNMSHAF
+651 KLSG
-663 FFDSN
+663 
-668 LDYIDMAPFK
+668 
-678 NSSITD
+678 
-684 MTYLFSEDPNLVT
+684 
-697 ISNTR
+697 
-702 DLNISECTSLLS
+702 DLNIREAFRDCHSLERIDMGAFRNCNITDSSSVFSTCKKLKTIANIGNLNISKADGMIYLFYECNALTQLDLSNWDTGNIQYMIS
-714 TFENCQKL
+714 TFNGCNNLTELNCS
-722 TSIDVSKWNTS
+722 TWNTS
-733 KVRSIGAMFSKCY
+733 KVYNMQLAFYNCNS
-746 LLENIDV
+746 LETIPVRDWNTKNVMYMNKTFGNCTSLVNLDV
-753 SKWDVSKVGYMP
+753 SKWDTSKVVELTNTFYHCSSLKTLDVSKWKTSNVLRADSLFSG
-765 NAFNFCSK
+765 CEK
-773 LKSLDVSKWDTSSLE
+773 LTSLDVSKWDTGNITTASGMFSACRAL
-788 TMVYIFNNC
+788 T
-797 SSLQSLDVSK
+797 SLDVSK
-807 WNTSKVTDMSG
+807 WNTSKMTNISSM
-818 VFNICRSLTTL
+818 FNSCIALTTL
-829 DVSKWDTSKC
+829 DVSKWDTSNVTNMKSIFSSC
-839 TGMYNM
+839 T
-845 FASCSSLQSLDLS
+845 SLVNL
-858 RWDVSKVKVMTY
+858 
-870 MFHNNSKLTNIGD
+870 D
-883 VSKWNTSSCINTN
+883 VSKWNTGKVIDMSSVFSYCKSL
-896 YMFNNCTS
+896 TS
-904 LENIDVSKWD
+904 L
-914 TSKIENMGIMFCNC
+914 
-928 SSFTSLDLSKWKT
+928 
-941 GNVKAMP
+941 
-948 QLVSGCKNLTTIGD
+948 D

-968 SKVTDM
+968 SKVVDM
-974 RATFGGCQK
+974 NYIFSNCEK
-983 LQSIDVSKW
+983 LTTLDVSKW
-992 NTSSATDMSFMFY
+992 NTSNVTNMRAMFSG
-1005 LCRTLTTIDISKWDT
+1005 CSGLTSLDISKWNTANVTDLSSLFAFDNKLASLDISKWNTGKVTNMGQMFNFCLKLTSLDLSTWNTSKVTSMWAMFNSCTSLTTVKINNWDT
-1020 SKVIKFNN
+1020 SKV
-1028 IFDGCD
+1028 
-1034 NLQSVGNLSNLN
+1034 
-1046 LNNAIDIAFAFN
+1046 
-1058 RCEKITELDVS
+1058 T
-1069 NWGLRKID
+1069 
-1077 SMYALFN
+1077 
-1084 NCPNLREIH
+1084 
-1093 GIENWN
+1093 
-1099 LSSARNMNSMFYG
+1099 NMKKMFSD
-1112 CKSLV
+1112 CT
-1117 SLNISG
+1117 N
-1123 WDTSNVKFMN
+1123 
-1133 NMFGGCESL
+1133 L
-1142 TTITGILDFRSCTT
+1142 TTIEGVLDLKSCND
-1156 YENMFNDC
+1156 YEDMFLSCNNI
-1164 LKLTSVK
+1164 TSIK

-1183 RGARIDK
+1183 RKARIDK

>member
-31 KHDGKSYTK
+31 KHDGKSYTQ

-102 DINVRLTDPGNI
+102 DINVHLTEPGNI

-211 SIEAEEGYKP
+211 TIEAEEGYKP

-262 AVYRGKT
+262 SVYRGKT

-283 FSVEANPGWTAGVLN
+283 FSVEASPGWTAGVLN

-365 YNAGTLNKLSAVVDG
+365 YNAGTLDKLSAVVDG
-380 VNITVSATPAEIK
+380 MNITVSATPAEIK
-393 KYNLNIVFDPE
+393 KFNLNIVFDPE

-419 TYTENTTLKFQ
+419 TYTENTVLKFQ

-501 GDSCTFGIETSD
+501 GDSCTFGIETSNPVD
-513 PESINVGN
+513 IIVGTLSVTEFTN
-521 LDTYEL
+521 
-527 HYIKENKT
+527 IKENKT

-540 ASYKPIN
+540 ATLRPAN
-547 LTEYVMRK
+547 LTNFVELR
-555 YPLGESTDYR
+555 YPYPDNSYSLD
-565 DIQVGLAPV
+565 DV
-574 STGILYYKTINRL
+574 SIGKKPTHENYLFYKTVDKL
-587 REKDFQVAEN
+587 REEDFKYAEN
-597 AKNIIAADSA
+597 AKNIVSADAA
-607 FKNARLLTE
+607 FKNAYNLTK
-616 FPVIKLKNNIN
+616 FPVLKLKDNIR
-627 DISYIFAGCVK
+627 DISYIFAGCDK
-638 LTGDE
+638 LTSDE
-643 LKRNLSVW
+643 LNRNLSAW
-651 NLSGPLNMSHAF
+651 KLSG
-663 FFDSN
+663 
-668 LDYIDMAPFK
+668 
-678 NSSITD
+678 
-684 MTYLFSEDPNLVT
+684 
-697 ISNTR
+697 
-702 DLNISECTSLLS
+702 DLNIGETFRGCPSLERIDMNVFKDCTITKLAFLFSSDKKLKNIANIRNLNISKAEAISYVFYDCIELTQLDLS
-714 TFENCQKL
+714 NWDTRNVQYMIGTFDGCTKL
-722 TSIDVSKWNTS
+722 TEINCSRWNTS
-733 KVRSIGAMFSKCY
+733 KVYNMQLAFYNCKSLQTIPVRDWDTRGLCY
-746 LLENIDV
+746 MDKAFANCESLTNLDV
-753 SKWDVSKVGYMP
+753 SKWDTSKVVEMTNVFNRCSSLTTLDVSKWKTSNVERTEKL
-765 NAFNFCSK
+765 FNNCEK
-773 LKSLDVSKWDTSSLE
+773 LTSLDVSKWDTGNITTANAMFSACRAL
-788 TMVYIFNNC
+788 TN
-797 SSLQSLDVSK
+797 LDVSK
-807 WNTSKVTDMSG
+807 WNTSKMKDVSYMFSSCSKLTSLDVSEWDTSNIRTMDSMFSDCISLTNIDVSNWNTSKVIAMSG
-818 VFNICRSLTTL
+818 LFNHCDSLTTI
-829 DVSKWDTSKC
+829 DVSNLDTSNTISLSYIFSNCGSLTTVDVSRWKTGNATTIAGMFAGCTKLTSVDVSRWNTGKVQSMNNLFAFCYLLPSIDVSGWDTSSVID
-839 TGMYNM
+839 MHEVFN
-845 FASCSSLQSLDLS
+845 SCKKVTSLDLS
-858 RWDVSKVKVMTY
+858 RW
-870 MFHNNSKLTNIGD
+870 N
-883 VSKWNTSSCINTN
+883 
-896 YMFNNCTS
+896 
-904 LENIDVSKWD
+904 
-914 TSKIENMGIMFCNC
+914 
-928 SSFTSLDLSKWKT
+928 
-941 GNVKAMP
+941 
-948 QLVSGCKNLTTIGD
+948 
-962 VSKWDT
+962 T

-974 RATFGGCQK
+974 RAMFVYCDSLT
-983 LQSIDVSKW
+983 SIKI
-992 NTSSATDMSFMFY
+992 NN
-1005 LCRTLTTIDISKWDT
+1005 WDT
-1020 SKVIKFNN
+1020 SKV
-1028 IFDGCD
+1028 
-1034 NLQSVGNLSNLN
+1034 
-1046 LNNAIDIAFAFN
+1046 
-1058 RCEKITELDVS
+1058 
-1069 NWGLRKID
+1069 
-1077 SMYALFN
+1077 
-1084 NCPNLREIH
+1084 
-1093 GIENWN
+1093 
-1099 LSSARNMNSMFYG
+1099 RNMSKMFEE
-1112 CKSLV
+1112 CR
-1117 SLNISG
+1117 N
-1123 WDTSNVKFMN
+1123 
-1133 NMFGGCESL
+1133 L
-1142 TTITGILDFRSCTT
+1142 TTIEGVFDLKSCTD
-1156 YENMFNDC
+1156 YENMFNQCDS
-1164 LKLTSVK
+1164 LTSIK

-1183 RGARIDK
+1183 RGARISKD
-1190 SKVTVVS
+1190 KVTVVS

>member
-1 MRNKTIKP
+1 MRTKTIKP
-9 PVKSDSPFTV
+9 PVKSNRPFTV

-31 KHDGKSYTK
+31 KHDGKSYTE

-102 DINVRLTDPGNI
+102 DINVHLTDPGNI

-146 PGTSDHPGPGD
+146 PGTPDHPGPGD

-211 SIEAEEGYKP
+211 TIEAEEGYKP

-262 AVYRGKT
+262 AVYKGKT

-316 DAEPVMYTVTPI
+316 DAEPITYTVTPI
-328 QTPHQ
+328 QTRHQ

-360 VPEVG
+360 VPETG
-365 YNAGTLNKLSAVVDG
+365 YNAGTLDKLSAVVDG

-393 KYNLNIVFDPE
+393 KFNLNIVFDPE

-419 TYTENTTLKFQ
+419 TYTENTVLKFQ

-490 VKKTESFVVEY
+490 VKKTDSFVVEY
-501 GDSCTFGIETSD
+501 GDSCTFGIETSNPAD
-513 PESINVGN
+513 IIVGTLSVTEFTN
-521 LDTYEL
+521 
-527 HYIKENKT
+527 IKENKT

-540 ASYKPIN
+540 ATLRPADLTNFVELRYPYPDNSYTFDDVTMGKKPTHGN
-547 LTEYVMRK
+547 YLF
-555 YPLGESTDYR
+555 
-565 DIQVGLAPV
+565 
-574 STGILYYKTINRL
+574 YKTVDKL
-587 REKDFQVAEN
+587 REEDFKYAEN
-597 AKNIIAADSA
+597 AKNIVSANGA
-607 FKNARLLTE
+607 FKNAYSLTK
-616 FPVIKLKNNIN
+616 FPVLKLKDNIR
-627 DISYIFAGCVK
+627 DISYIFAGCDK
-638 LTGDE
+638 LTSDE
-643 LKRNLSVW
+643 LNRNLSAW
-651 NLSGPLNMSHAF
+651 KLSG
-663 FFDSN
+663 
-668 LDYIDMAPFK
+668 
-678 NSSITD
+678 
-684 MTYLFSEDPNLVT
+684 
-697 ISNTR
+697 
-702 DLNISECTSLLS
+702 DLNIREVFRDCHSLERIDMSVFRNCNITDSSSAFSMCKKLKTITNIGNLNISKSEGISYLFYECNALTQLDLS
-714 TFENCQKL
+714 NWDTGNIQYMIGTFDGCNNLTEVNCS
-722 TSIDVSKWNTS
+722 TWNTS
-733 KVRSIGAMFSKCY
+733 KVYNMQLAFLNCKSLETIPVRDWDTRSLMYMDKAFAYCTS
-746 LLENIDV
+746 LTNLDV
-753 SKWDVSKVGYMP
+753 SKWDTSKVVELTNTFYHCSSLKTLDVSKWKTSNVLRANSLFDG
-765 NAFNFCSK
+765 CEK
-773 LKSLDVSKWDTSSLE
+773 LTSLDVSKWDTGNITTANSMFSACRALTSLDISKWNTSKMTNISSMFNSCTAL
-788 TMVYIFNNC
+788 TTLDVSKWDTSNVTNMKSIF
-797 SSLQSLDVSK
+797 SSCPSLTTLDASKWNTGKVVDMSGAFSYCKSLTSLDVSK
-807 WNTSKVTDMSG
+807 WNTSKVVDMNYIFS
-818 VFNICRSLTTL
+818 NCEKLTTL
-829 DVSKWDTSKC
+829 DVSKWDTSNV
-839 TGMYNM
+839 TNM
-845 FASCSSLQSLDLS
+845 RAMFSGCSGLTSLD
-858 RWDVSKVKVMTY
+858 
-870 MFHNNSKLTNIGD
+870 I
-883 VSKWNTSSCINTN
+883 SKWNTANVTDLSSLFAFDNKLASLDISKWNTGKVTN
-896 YMFNNCTS
+896 MGQMFN
-904 LENIDVSKWD
+904 
-914 TSKIENMGIMFCNC
+914 FCLKL
-928 SSFTSLDLSKWKT
+928 TSLDLSAWNTSKVTSMW
-941 GNVKAMP
+941 AMFN
-948 QLVSGCKNLTTIGD
+948 SCTSLTTVKINN
-962 VSKWDT
+962 WDT
-968 SKVTDM
+968 SKVTNM
-974 RATFGGCQK
+974 K
-983 LQSIDVSKW
+983 K
-992 NTSSATDMSFMFY
+992 MFSD
-1005 LCRTLTTIDISKWDT
+1005 CTNLTTIEGVLDLKSCNDYEDMFL
-1020 SKVIKFNN
+1020 SCNN
-1028 IFDGCD
+1028 IA
-1034 NLQSVGNLSNLN
+1034 S
-1046 LNNAIDIAFAFN
+1046 I
-1058 RCEKITELDVS
+1058 
-1069 NWGLRKID
+1069 
-1077 SMYALFN
+1077 
-1084 NCPNLREIH
+1084 
-1093 GIENWN
+1093 
-1099 LSSARNMNSMFYG
+1099 
-1112 CKSLV
+1112 
-1117 SLNISG
+1117 
-1123 WDTSNVKFMN
+1123 
-1133 NMFGGCESL
+1133 
-1142 TTITGILDFRSCTT
+1142 
-1156 YENMFNDC
+1156 
-1164 LKLTSVK
+1164 K

-1183 RGARIDK
+1183 GRARISKD
-1190 SKVTVVS
+1190 KVTVVS

>member
-66 GRIKEAIDLASNST
+66 GRITEAIDLASNST

-102 DINVRLTDPGNI
+102 DINVHLTEPGNI

-211 SIEAEEGYKP
+211 TIEAEEGYKP

-283 FSVEANPGWTAGVLN
+283 FSVEASPGWTAGVLN

-342 RSSTPVRVPS
+342 RSSTPVKVPS

-360 VPEVG
+360 VPETG
-365 YNAGTLNKLSAVVDG
+365 YNAGTLDKLSAVVDG
-380 VNITVSATPAEIK
+380 MNITVSATPAEIK

-419 TYTENTTLKFQ
+419 TYTENTVLKFQ

-490 VKKTESFVVEY
+490 VKKTDSFVVEY
-501 GDSCTFGIETSD
+501 GDSCTFGIETSNPVD
-513 PESINVGN
+513 IIVGTLSN
-521 LDTYEL
+521 TEFTN
-527 HYIKENKT
+527 IKENKT

-540 ASYKPIN
+540 ATLRPAN
-547 LTEYVMRK
+547 LTNFVELR
-555 YPLGESTDYR
+555 YPYPDTSYTFDDVTMGKKPTHGNYLF
-565 DIQVGLAPV
+565 
-574 STGILYYKTINRL
+574 YKTVDKL
-587 REKDFQVAEN
+587 REEDFKYAEN
-597 AKNIIAADSA
+597 AKNIVSANGA
-607 FKNARLLTE
+607 FKNAYSLTK
-616 FPVIKLKNNIN
+616 FPVIKLKDNIR
-627 DISYIFAGCVK
+627 DISYIFAGCDK
-638 LTGDE
+638 LTSDE
-643 LKRNLSVW
+643 LNRNLSAW
-651 NLSGPLNMSHAF
+651 KLSG
-663 FFDSN
+663 
-668 LDYIDMAPFK
+668 
-678 NSSITD
+678 
-684 MTYLFSEDPNLVT
+684 
-697 ISNTR
+697 
-702 DLNISECTSLLS
+702 DLNIREAFRDCHSLERIDMSVFRNCNITDSASVFSTCKKLKTIANIGNLNISKADGMSYLFYECNALTQLDLSNWDTSNIQYMIATFDGCNNLTELNCS
-714 TFENCQKL
+714 T
-722 TSIDVSKWNTS
+722 WNTS
-733 KVRSIGAMFSKCY
+733 KVYNMQLAFYNCNS
-746 LLENIDV
+746 LETIPVRDWNTKSV
-753 SKWDVSKVGYMP
+753 MYMDKTFG
-765 NAFNFCSK
+765 NCTSLVN
-773 LKSLDVSKWDTSSLE
+773 LDVSKWDTSKVVE
-788 TMVYIFNNC
+788 MTNVFYHC
-797 SSLQSLDVSK
+797 SSLKTLDVSKWKTSNVLRSDSLFSGCEKLTALDVSKWDTSNITTASSMFSACRALTSLDVSK
-807 WNTSKVTDMSG
+807 WNTSKMTNISSM
-818 VFNICRSLTTL
+818 FNSCTALTTL
-829 DVSKWDTSKC
+829 DVSKWDTSNV
-839 TGMYNM
+839 TNM
-845 FASCSSLQSLDLS
+845 KSIFSSCPSLTTLDA
-858 RWDVSKVKVMTY
+858 
-870 MFHNNSKLTNIGD
+870 
-883 VSKWNTSSCINTN
+883 SKWNTSKVIDMSGVFSYCKSL
-896 YMFNNCTS
+896 TS
-904 LENIDVSKWD
+904 L
-914 TSKIENMGIMFCNC
+914 
-928 SSFTSLDLSKWKT
+928 
-941 GNVKAMP
+941 
-948 QLVSGCKNLTTIGD
+948 D

-968 SKVTDM
+968 SKVVDM
-974 RATFGGCQK
+974 NYVFSNCEK
-983 LQSIDVSKW
+983 
-992 NTSSATDMSFMFY
+992 
-1005 LCRTLTTIDISKWDT
+1005 LTTLDVSKWDT
-1020 SKVIKFNN
+1020 SNVTNMRAMFS
-1028 IFDGCD
+1028 GCSGLTSLD
-1034 NLQSVGNLSNLN
+1034 ISKWNTANVTDLSSL
-1046 LNNAIDIAFAFN
+1046 FAFDN
-1058 RCEKITELDVS
+1058 KLTSLDIS
-1069 NWGLRKID
+1069 K
-1077 SMYALFN
+1077 
-1084 NCPNLREIH
+1084 
-1093 GIENWN
+1093 WN
-1099 LSSARNMNSMFYG
+1099 TGKVTNMG
-1112 CKSLV
+1112 Q
-1117 SLNISG
+1117 
-1123 WDTSNVKFMN
+1123 
-1133 NMFGGCESL
+1133 
-1142 TTITGILDFRSCTT
+1142 
-1156 YENMFNDC
+1156 MFNFC
-1164 LKLTSVK
+1164 LKLTSLDLSAWNTSKVTSMWAMFNSCTSLTTVKINNWDTSKVTNMKKMFSDCTNLTTIEGVLDLKSCNDYEDMFLSCNNITSIK

-1183 RGARIDK
+1183 RKARISKD
-1190 SKVTVVS
+1190 KVTVVS

>member
-9 PVKSDSPFTV
+9 PVKSDRPFTV

-31 KHDGKSYTK
+31 KHDGKSYTE

-102 DINVRLTDPGNI
+102 DINVHLTEPGNI

-211 SIEAEEGYKP
+211 TIEAEEGYKP

-262 AVYRGKT
+262 AVYKGKT

-316 DAEPVMYTVTPI
+316 DAEPVMYTVTPV

-360 VPEVG
+360 VPEDG
-365 YNAGTLNKLSAVVDG
+365 YNAGTLDKLSAVVDG
-380 VNITVSATPAEIK
+380 MNITVSATPAEIK

-419 TYTENTTLKFQ
+419 TYTKNTVLKFQ

-435 TFALTMEEGYTETR
+435 TFDLTMEEGYTETR
-449 NPNSITMNKDNTLII
+449 NPNSITMNKDNTLVI

-490 VKKTESFVVEY
+490 VKKTESFTVEY
-501 GDSCTFGIETSD
+501 GDSCTFGIETSNPVD
-513 PESINVGN
+513 IIVGTLSVTEFTN
-521 LDTYEL
+521 
-527 HYIKENKT
+527 IKENKT

-540 ASYKPIN
+540 AILRPAN
-547 LTEYVMRK
+547 LTNFVELR
-555 YPLGESTDYR
+555 YPYPDTSYTFDDVTMGKKPTHENYLF
-565 DIQVGLAPV
+565 
-574 STGILYYKTINRL
+574 YKTVDKL
-587 REKDFQVAEN
+587 REEDFNYAEN
-597 AKNIIAADSA
+597 AKNIVSANGA
-607 FKNARLLTE
+607 FKNAYSLTK
-616 FPVIKLKNNIN
+616 FPVLKLKDNIR
-627 DISYIFAGCVK
+627 DISYIFAGCDK
-638 LTGDE
+638 ITSDE
-643 LKRNLSVW
+643 LNRNLSAW
-651 NLSGPLNMSHAF
+651 KLSG
-663 FFDSN
+663 
-668 LDYIDMAPFK
+668 
-678 NSSITD
+678 
-684 MTYLFSEDPNLVT
+684 
-697 ISNTR
+697 
-702 DLNISECTSLLS
+702 DLNIREAFRDCHSLERIDMSAFRNCNITDSSSVFSTCKKLKTIANIGNLNISKADGMSYLFYECNALTQLDLSNWDTSNIQYMIATFNGCTKLTEVNCSTWNTNKVYNMQQAFLNCNSLETIPVRDWDTRNVMYMDKTFANCTSLTNLDIS
-714 TFENCQKL
+714 KWDTSKVVELTNTFYHCSSLKTL
-722 TSIDVSKWNTS
+722 DVSKWKTS
-733 KVRSIGAMFSKCY
+733 NVIRADSLFSGC
-746 LLENIDV
+746 E
-753 SKWDVSKVGYMP
+753 
-765 NAFNFCSK
+765 K
-773 LKSLDVSKWDTSSLE
+773 LTSLDVSKWDTANITTASNMFSACRAL
-788 TMVYIFNNC
+788 T
-797 SSLQSLDVSK
+797 SLDVSK
-807 WNTSKVTDMSG
+807 WNTSKMTNISSM
-818 VFNICRSLTTL
+818 FNSCTTLTTL
-829 DVSKWDTSKC
+829 DVSKWDTSNV
-839 TGMYNM
+839 TNM
-845 FASCSSLQSLDLS
+845 KSIFSSCPSLTTLDA
-858 RWDVSKVKVMTY
+858 
-870 MFHNNSKLTNIGD
+870 
-883 VSKWNTSSCINTN
+883 SKWNTGKVIDMSGVFSYCKSL
-896 YMFNNCTS
+896 TS
-904 LENIDVSKWD
+904 L
-914 TSKIENMGIMFCNC
+914 
-928 SSFTSLDLSKWKT
+928 
-941 GNVKAMP
+941 
-948 QLVSGCKNLTTIGD
+948 D

-968 SKVTDM
+968 SKVVDM
-974 RATFGGCQK
+974 NYVFSNCEK
-983 LQSIDVSKW
+983 LTTLDVSKW
-992 NTSSATDMSFMFY
+992 NTSNVTNMRAMFSGCSGLTSLDISKWNTANVTDLSSLFAFDNKLASLDISKWNTGKVTNMGQMFNFC
-1005 LCRTLTTIDISKWDT
+1005 LKLTSLDLSTWNTSKVTSMWAMFNSCTSLTTIKINNWDT
-1020 SKVIKFNN
+1020 SKVTNMK
-1028 IFDGCD
+1028 
-1034 NLQSVGNLSNLN
+1034 
-1046 LNNAIDIAFAFN
+1046 
-1058 RCEKITELDVS
+1058 K
-1069 NWGLRKID
+1069 
-1077 SMYALFN
+1077 LFSDCTN
-1084 NCPNLREIH
+1084 
-1093 GIENWN
+1093 
-1099 LSSARNMNSMFYG
+1099 
-1112 CKSLV
+1112 
-1117 SLNISG
+1117 
-1123 WDTSNVKFMN
+1123 
-1133 NMFGGCESL
+1133 L
-1142 TTITGILDFRSCTT
+1142 TTIEGILDLKSCND
-1156 YENMFNDC
+1156 YEDMFLSCNNI
-1164 LKLTSVK
+1164 TSVK

-1183 RGARIDK
+1183 RKARIDK

>member
-66 GRIKEAIDLASNST
+66 GRIKEAIDLSSNST

-102 DINVRLTDPGNI
+102 DINVHLTEPGNI

-211 SIEAEEGYKP
+211 TIEAEEGYKP

-262 AVYRGKT
+262 AVYKGKT

-316 DAEPVMYTVTPI
+316 DAEPVMYTVTPV

-360 VPEVG
+360 VPETG
-365 YNAGTLNKLSAVVDG
+365 YNAGTLDKLSAVVDG
-380 VNITVSATPAEIK
+380 MNITVSATPAEIK
-393 KYNLNIVFDPE
+393 KFNLNIVFDPE

-419 TYTENTTLKFQ
+419 TYAENTVLKFQ

-501 GDSCTFGIETSD
+501 GDSCTFGIETSNPVD
-513 PESINVGN
+513 IIVGTLSVTEFTN
-521 LDTYEL
+521 
-527 HYIKENKT
+527 IKENKT

-540 ASYKPIN
+540 ATLRPADLTNFVELRYPYPDNSYTFDDVTMGKKPTHGN
-547 LTEYVMRK
+547 YLF
-555 YPLGESTDYR
+555 
-565 DIQVGLAPV
+565 
-574 STGILYYKTINRL
+574 YKTVDKL
-587 REKDFQVAEN
+587 REEDFKYAEN
-597 AKNIIAADSA
+597 AKNIVSANGA
-607 FKNARLLTE
+607 FKNAYSLTK
-616 FPVIKLKNNIN
+616 FPVIKLKDNIR
-627 DISYIFAGCVK
+627 DISYIFAGCDK
-638 LTGDE
+638 ITSDE
-643 LKRNLSVW
+643 LNRNLSAW
-651 NLSGPLNMSHAF
+651 KLSG
-663 FFDSN
+663 
-668 LDYIDMAPFK
+668 
-678 NSSITD
+678 
-684 MTYLFSEDPNLVT
+684 
-697 ISNTR
+697 
-702 DLNISECTSLLS
+702 DLNIREAFRDCHSLERIDMSVFRNCNITNLSSVFSTCKKLKTIANIGNLNISKADGMSYLFYECNALTQLDLS
-714 TFENCQKL
+714 NWDTGNIQYMIATFDGCNNLTELNCS
-722 TSIDVSKWNTS
+722 TWNTS
-733 KVRSIGAMFSKCY
+733 KVYNMQLAFYNCNS
-746 LLENIDV
+746 LETIPVRDWDTRNVIYMDKTFGNCTSLVNLDV
-753 SKWDVSKVGYMP
+753 SKWDTSKVVELTNTFYHCSSLKTLDVSKWKTSNVLRTDSLFSG
-765 NAFNFCSK
+765 CEK
-773 LKSLDVSKWDTSSLE
+773 LTSLDVSKWDTGNITTASSMFSACRAL
-788 TMVYIFNNC
+788 T
-797 SSLQSLDVSK
+797 SLDVSK
-807 WNTSKVTDMSG
+807 WNTSKMTNISSM
-818 VFNICRSLTTL
+818 FNSCTTLTTL
-829 DVSKWDTSKC
+829 DVSKWDTSSIRD
-839 TGMYNM
+839 MNSM
-845 FASCSSLQSLDLS
+845 FNTCSSL
-858 RWDVSKVKVMTY
+858 
-870 MFHNNSKLTNIGD
+870 TNID
-883 VSKWNTSSCINTN
+883 VSKWNTSNVFNMSSVFASCESLTTVDVSNWDTGNAINLA
-896 YMFNNCTS
+896 YIFSNCTS
-904 LENIDVSKWD
+904 LTDVDVSRWNTSKATNISGIFAGCSKLTSVDVSRWNTSNVQYMNNLFAFCYLLPSLAISGWD
-914 TSKIENMGIMFCNC
+914 TSNVRDMHELFNSCKKV
-928 SSFTSLDLSKWKT
+928 TSLDLSRW
-941 GNVKAMP
+941 N
-948 QLVSGCKNLTTIGD
+948 
-962 VSKWDT
+962 T

-974 RATFGGCQK
+974 RA
-983 LQSIDVSKW
+983 
-992 NTSSATDMSFMFY
+992 MFVY
-1005 LCRTLTTIDISKWDT
+1005 CDALTTIKINNWDT
-1020 SKVIKFNN
+1020 SKV
-1028 IFDGCD
+1028 
-1034 NLQSVGNLSNLN
+1034 
-1046 LNNAIDIAFAFN
+1046 
-1058 RCEKITELDVS
+1058 T
-1069 NWGLRKID
+1069 
-1077 SMYALFN
+1077 
-1084 NCPNLREIH
+1084 
-1093 GIENWN
+1093 
-1099 LSSARNMNSMFYG
+1099 NMNQMFKE
-1112 CKSLV
+1112 CT
-1117 SLNISG
+1117 N
-1123 WDTSNVKFMN
+1123 
-1133 NMFGGCESL
+1133 L
-1142 TTITGILDFRSCTT
+1142 TTIDGVLDLKACTN
-1156 YENMFNDC
+1156 YEYMFEQCDS
-1164 LKLTSVK
+1164 LTSIK

-1183 RGARIDK
+1183 RGARISKD
-1190 SKVTVVS
+1190 KVTVVS

>member
-9 PVKSDSPFTV
+9 PVKSDRPFTV

-102 DINVRLTDPGNI
+102 DINVHLTEPGNI

-146 PGTSDHPGPGD
+146 PGTPDHPGPGD

-211 SIEAEEGYKP
+211 TIEAEEGYKP

-240 ASAAGKAK
+240 ASVAGKAK

-262 AVYRGKT
+262 AVYKGKT

-283 FSVEANPGWTAGVLN
+283 FSVEASPGWTAGVLN

-333 TIYIKYGDV
+333 TIYIKYDDA

-360 VPEVG
+360 VPETG
-365 YNAGTLNKLSAVVDG
+365 YNAGTLDKLSAVIDG

-393 KYNLNIVFDPE
+393 KFNLNIVFDPE

-419 TYTENTTLKFQ
+419 TYTENTVLEFQ

-435 TFALTMEEGYTETR
+435 TFTLTMEEGYTETR
-449 NPNSITMNKDNTLII
+449 NPNSITMDKDNTLVI

-513 PESINVGN
+513 PVYIQVGTLSATEFTN
-521 LDTYEL
+521 
-527 HYIKENKT
+527 IKENKT

-540 ASYKPIN
+540 ATIKPADLSNFVMLRYPFPAGKTASYADM
-547 LTEYVMRK
+547 T
-555 YPLGESTDYR
+555 
-565 DIQVGLAPV
+565 VGYTP
-574 STGILYYKTINRL
+574 SNTGFIFYKTIDKL
-587 REKDFQVAEN
+587 RENDFQFAEK
-597 AKNIIAADSA
+597 AKIITAATGV
-607 FKNARLLTE
+607 FKNARLVTK

-627 DISYIFAGCVK
+627 DINSIFAGCSK

-651 NLSGPLNMSHAF
+651 DLSGPLNMSSAF
-663 FFDSN
+663 YYDSS
-668 LDYIDMAPFK
+668 LDYIDMAPFNK
-678 NSSITD
+678 SSITNISN
-684 MTYLFSEDPNLVT
+684 LFSDDSNLTT
-697 ISNTR
+697 ISNIR
-702 DLNISECTSLLS
+702 DLNTSECTSFS
-714 TFENCQKL
+714 TAFTNCEKL
-722 TSIDVSKWNTS
+722 QSVDVSKWNTSKVTDIGNMFYGCQTLQTIDVSKWNTS
-733 KVRSIGAMFSKCY
+733 KMTAMYSAFSKCQ
-746 LLENIDV
+746 
-753 SKWDVSKVGYMP
+753 K
-765 NAFNFCSK
+765 
-773 LKSLDVSKWDTSSLE
+773 
-788 TMVYIFNNC
+788 
-797 SSLQSLDVSK
+797 LQSLDVSK
-807 WNTSKVTDMSG
+807 WNTSNVVNMNSMFNNCSSLTSLDVSKWNTSNVTDMG
-818 VFNICRSLTTL
+818 DMFNSCQKLQSLDVSKWNTSNVTKMGHMFTYCSSLTTL
-829 DVSKWDTSKC
+829 DVSKWNTSNV
-839 TGMYNM
+839 TDMSLMLGY
-845 FASCSSLQSLDLS
+845 CSSLTTL
-858 RWDVSKVKVMTY
+858 
-870 MFHNNSKLTNIGD
+870 D
-883 VSKWNTSSCINTN
+883 VSKWNTSNVK
-896 YMFNNCTS
+896 YMNAIFSKCSKLQS
-904 LENIDVSKWD
+904 LDVSKWD
-914 TSKIENMGIMFCNC
+914 TSKTTSMGYLFSDC
-928 SSFTSLDLSKWKT
+928 SSLTSLDLS
-941 GNVKAMP
+941 N
-948 QLVSGCKNLTTIGD
+948 
-962 VSKWDT
+962 WDT
-968 SKVTDM
+968 SKVTEM
-974 RATFGGCQK
+974 
-983 LQSIDVSKW
+983 
-992 NTSSATDMSFMFY
+992 
-1005 LCRTLTTIDISKWDT
+1005 
-1020 SKVIKFNN
+1020 
-1028 IFDGCD
+1028 
-1034 NLQSVGNLSNLN
+1034 
-1046 LNNAIDIAFAFN
+1046 
-1058 RCEKITELDVS
+1058 
-1069 NWGLRKID
+1069 
-1077 SMYALFN
+1077 
-1084 NCPNLREIH
+1084 H
-1093 GIENWN
+1093 
-1099 LSSARNMNSMFYG
+1099 SMFEG
-1112 CKSLV
+1112 CR
-1117 SLNISG
+1117 
-1123 WDTSNVKFMN
+1123 
-1133 NMFGGCESL
+1133 SL
-1142 TTITGILDFRSCTT
+1142 TTITGVLDFKSCKI
-1156 YENMFNDC
+1156 YYYDVFKYCDN
-1164 LKLTSVK
+1164 LTSVK
-1171 VKNLPTDIDTFC
+1171 VKNLPVDIDTFC
-1183 RGARIDK
+1183 RDARIDK

>member
-1 MRNKTIKP
+1 MRTKTIKP

-31 KHDGKSYTK
+31 KHDGKSYTQ

-102 DINVRLTDPGNI
+102 DINVHLTEPGNI

-211 SIEAEEGYKP
+211 TIEAEEGYKP

-262 AVYRGKT
+262 AVYKGKT

-283 FSVEANPGWTAGVLN
+283 FSVEASPGWTAGVLN

-316 DAEPVMYTVTPI
+316 DAEPITYTVTPI

-365 YNAGTLNKLSAVVDG
+365 YTAGTLDKLSAVVDG

-393 KYNLNIVFDPE
+393 KFNLNIVFDPE

-419 TYTENTTLKFQ
+419 TYTENTILKFQ

-501 GDSCTFGIETSD
+501 GDSCTFGIETSNPVD
-513 PESINVGN
+513 IIVGTLSVTEFTN
-521 LDTYEL
+521 
-527 HYIKENKT
+527 IKENKT

-540 ASYKPIN
+540 ATLRPADLTNFVELRYPYPDNSYTFDDVTMGKKPTHGN
-547 LTEYVMRK
+547 YLF
-555 YPLGESTDYR
+555 
-565 DIQVGLAPV
+565 
-574 STGILYYKTINRL
+574 YKTVDKL
-587 REKDFQVAEN
+587 REEDFKYAEN
-597 AKNIIAADSA
+597 AKNIVSTNGA
-607 FKNARLLTE
+607 FKNAYSLTK
-616 FPVIKLKNNIN
+616 FPVIKLKDNIR
-627 DISYIFAGCVK
+627 DISYIFAGCDK
-638 LTGDE
+638 ITSDE
-643 LKRNLSVW
+643 LNRNLSAW
-651 NLSGPLNMSHAF
+651 KLSG
-663 FFDSN
+663 
-668 LDYIDMAPFK
+668 
-678 NSSITD
+678 
-684 MTYLFSEDPNLVT
+684 
-697 ISNTR
+697 
-702 DLNISECTSLLS
+702 DLNIREAFRDCHSLERIDMSVFRNCNITDSSSVFSTCKKLKTIANIGNLNISKADGMSYLFYECNALTQLDLSNWDTSNIQYMIATFDGCNNLTELNCSTWNTSKVYNMQLAFYNCNSLETIPVRDWDTRSVMYMNKTFGNCTSLVNLDVS
-714 TFENCQKL
+714 KWDTSKVVELTNTFYHCSSLKTLDVSKWKTSNVLRSDSLFSGCEKL
-722 TSIDVSKWNTS
+722 TSLDVSKWDTGNITTASNMFSACRALTSLDISKWNTSKMTNISSMFNSCTALTTLDVSKWNTS
-733 KVRSIGAMFSKCY
+733 NVTNMKSIFSSCPS
-746 LLENIDV
+746 LTTLDA
-753 SKWDVSKVGYMP
+753 SKWNTGKVIDMSGVFSY
-765 NAFNFCSK
+765 CKS
-773 LKSLDVSKWDTSSLE
+773 LTSLDVSKWDTSKVVD
-788 TMVYIFNNC
+788 MNYIFSNC
-797 SSLQSLDVSK
+797 EKLTTLDVSK
-807 WNTSKVTDMSG
+807 WNTSNVTNMRAMFSG
-818 VFNICRSLTTL
+818 CSGLT
-829 DVSKWDTSKC
+829 
-839 TGMYNM
+839 
-845 FASCSSLQSLDLS
+845 SLD
-858 RWDVSKVKVMTY
+858 
-870 MFHNNSKLTNIGD
+870 I
-883 VSKWNTSSCINTN
+883 SKWNTANVTDLSSLFAFDNKLASLDISKWNTGKVTN
-896 YMFNNCTS
+896 MGQMFN
-904 LENIDVSKWD
+904 
-914 TSKIENMGIMFCNC
+914 FCLKL
-928 SSFTSLDLSKWKT
+928 TSLDLSAWNTSKVTSMW
-941 GNVKAMP
+941 AMFN
-948 QLVSGCKNLTTIGD
+948 SCTSLTTVKINN
-962 VSKWDT
+962 WDT
-968 SKVTDM
+968 SKVTNM
-974 RATFGGCQK
+974 K
-983 LQSIDVSKW
+983 K
-992 NTSSATDMSFMFY
+992 MFSD
-1005 LCRTLTTIDISKWDT
+1005 CTNLTTIEGVLDLKSCNDYEDMFL
-1020 SKVIKFNN
+1020 SCNN
-1028 IFDGCD
+1028 I
-1034 NLQSVGNLSNLN
+1034 
-1046 LNNAIDIAFAFN
+1046 
-1058 RCEKITELDVS
+1058 
-1069 NWGLRKID
+1069 
-1077 SMYALFN
+1077 
-1084 NCPNLREIH
+1084 
-1093 GIENWN
+1093 
-1099 LSSARNMNSMFYG
+1099 
-1112 CKSLV
+1112 
-1117 SLNISG
+1117 
-1123 WDTSNVKFMN
+1123 
-1133 NMFGGCESL
+1133 
-1142 TTITGILDFRSCTT
+1142 
-1156 YENMFNDC
+1156 
-1164 LKLTSVK
+1164 TSVK

>member
-31 KHDGKSYTK
+31 KHDGKSYTE

-102 DINVRLTDPGNI
+102 DINVHLTEPGNI

-211 SIEAEEGYKP
+211 TIEAEEGYKP

-262 AVYRGKT
+262 AVYKGKT

-283 FSVEANPGWTAGVLN
+283 FSVEANPGWTAGNLT
-298 VDADYTVAGLEP
+298 VDPDYTVVGTEP

-316 DAEPVMYTVTPI
+316 DAEPITYAVTPI

-365 YNAGTLNKLSAVVDG
+365 YNAGTLDKLSAVVDG

-419 TYTENTTLKFQ
+419 TYTENTVLKFQ

-449 NPNSITMNKDNTLII
+449 NPNSITMNKDNTLVI

-501 GDSCTFGIETSD
+501 GDSCTFGIETSNPVD
-513 PESINVGN
+513 IIVGTLSVTEFTN
-521 LDTYEL
+521 
-527 HYIKENKT
+527 IKENKT

-540 ASYKPIN
+540 ATLRPAN
-547 LTEYVMRK
+547 LTNFVELR
-555 YPLGESTDYR
+555 YPYPDTSYTFDDVTMGKKPTHGNYLF
-565 DIQVGLAPV
+565 
-574 STGILYYKTINRL
+574 YKTVDKL
-587 REKDFQVAEN
+587 REEDFKYAEN
-597 AKNIIAADSA
+597 AKNIVSANGA
-607 FKNARLLTE
+607 FKNAYSLTK
-616 FPVIKLKNNIN
+616 FPVIKLKDNIR
-627 DISYIFAGCVK
+627 DISYIFAGCDK
-638 LTGDE
+638 ITSDE
-643 LKRNLSVW
+643 LNRNLSAW
-651 NLSGPLNMSHAF
+651 KLSG
-663 FFDSN
+663 
-668 LDYIDMAPFK
+668 
-678 NSSITD
+678 
-684 MTYLFSEDPNLVT
+684 
-697 ISNTR
+697 
-702 DLNISECTSLLS
+702 DLNIREAFRDCHSLERIDMSVFRNCNITDSSSVFSSCKKLKTIANIGNLNISKADGMSYLFYECNALTQLDLSNWDTSNIQYMIATFDGCNNLTELNCS
-714 TFENCQKL
+714 T
-722 TSIDVSKWNTS
+722 WNTS
-733 KVRSIGAMFSKCY
+733 KVYNMQLAFYNCNS
-746 LLENIDV
+746 LETIPVRDWNTKNVMYMDKAFGNCTSLVNLDV
-753 SKWDVSKVGYMP
+753 SKWDTSKVVELTNTFYHCSSLKTLDVSKWKTSNVLRADSLFSG
-765 NAFNFCSK
+765 CEK
-773 LKSLDVSKWDTSSLE
+773 LTSLDVSKWDTVNITTASGMFSACRALA
-788 TMVYIFNNC
+788 
-797 SSLQSLDVSK
+797 SLDVSK
-807 WNTSKVTDMSG
+807 WNISKMTNISSM
-818 VFNICRSLTTL
+818 FNSCTTLTTL
-829 DVSKWDTSKC
+829 DVSKWDTSNV
-839 TGMYNM
+839 TNM
-845 FASCSSLQSLDLS
+845 KSIFSSCPSLTTLDA
-858 RWDVSKVKVMTY
+858 
-870 MFHNNSKLTNIGD
+870 
-883 VSKWNTSSCINTN
+883 SKWNTGKVIDMSGVFSYCKSL
-896 YMFNNCTS
+896 TS
-904 LENIDVSKWD
+904 L
-914 TSKIENMGIMFCNC
+914 
-928 SSFTSLDLSKWKT
+928 
-941 GNVKAMP
+941 
-948 QLVSGCKNLTTIGD
+948 D

-968 SKVTDM
+968 SKVVDM
-974 RATFGGCQK
+974 NYIFSNCEK
-983 LQSIDVSKW
+983 LTTLDVSKW
-992 NTSSATDMSFMFY
+992 NTSNVTNMRAMFSG
-1005 LCRTLTTIDISKWDT
+1005 CSGLTSLDISKWNTGNVTDLSSLFAFDNKLASLDISKWNTGKVTNMGQMFNFCLKLTSLDLSTWDT
-1020 SKVIKFNN
+1020 SKVTSMWAMFNSCTSLTTVK
-1028 IFDGCD
+1028 I
-1034 NLQSVGNLSNLN
+1034 
-1046 LNNAIDIAFAFN
+1046 NN
-1058 RCEKITELDVS
+1058 
-1069 NWGLRKID
+1069 
-1077 SMYALFN
+1077 
-1084 NCPNLREIH
+1084 
-1093 GIENWN
+1093 
-1099 LSSARNMNSMFYG
+1099 
-1112 CKSLV
+1112 
-1117 SLNISG
+1117 
-1123 WDTSNVKFMN
+1123 WDTSKVT
-1133 NMFGGCESL
+1133 NMKKMFSDCTNL
-1142 TTITGILDFRSCTT
+1142 TTIEGVLDLKSCND
-1156 YENMFNDC
+1156 YEDMFLSCNNI
-1164 LKLTSVK
+1164 TSIK

-1183 RGARIDK
+1183 RKARIDK

>member
-31 KHDGKSYTK
+31 KHDGKSYTE

-102 DINVRLTDPGNI
+102 DINVHLTEPGNI

-146 PGTSDHPGPGD
+146 PGTPDHPGPGD

-211 SIEAEEGYKP
+211 TIEAEEGYKP

-262 AVYRGKT
+262 AVYKGKT

-283 FSVEANPGWTAGVLN
+283 FSVEASPGWTAGVLN

-316 DAEPVMYTVTPI
+316 DAEPITYTVTPI

-365 YNAGTLNKLSAVVDG
+365 YNAGTLDKLSAVVDG

-393 KYNLNIVFDPE
+393 KYTLKIVFDPE

-419 TYTENTTLKFQ
+419 TYTENTVLKFQ

-501 GDSCTFGIETSD
+501 GDSCTFGIETSNPVD
-513 PESINVGN
+513 IIVGTLSVTEFTN
-521 LDTYEL
+521 
-527 HYIKENKT
+527 IKENKT

-540 ASYKPIN
+540 ATLRPADLTNFVELRYPYPDNSYTFDDVTMGKKPTHGN
-547 LTEYVMRK
+547 YLF
-555 YPLGESTDYR
+555 
-565 DIQVGLAPV
+565 
-574 STGILYYKTINRL
+574 YKTVDKL
-587 REKDFQVAEN
+587 REEDFKYAEN
-597 AKNIIAADSA
+597 AKNIVSANGA
-607 FKNARLLTE
+607 FKNAYSLTK
-616 FPVIKLKNNIN
+616 FPVLKLKDNIR
-627 DISYIFAGCVK
+627 DISYIFAGCDK
-638 LTGDE
+638 LTSDE
-643 LKRNLSVW
+643 LNRNLSAW
-651 NLSGPLNMSHAF
+651 KLSG
-663 FFDSN
+663 
-668 LDYIDMAPFK
+668 
-678 NSSITD
+678 
-684 MTYLFSEDPNLVT
+684 
-697 ISNTR
+697 
-702 DLNISECTSLLS
+702 DLNIREVFRDCHSLERIDMSVFRNCNITDSSSVFSTCKKLKTITNIGNLNISKADGMSYLFYECNALTQLDLSNWDTSNIQYMIATFDGCNNLTELNCS
-714 TFENCQKL
+714 T
-722 TSIDVSKWNTS
+722 WNTS
-733 KVRSIGAMFSKCY
+733 KVYNMQLAFYNCNS
-746 LLENIDV
+746 LETIPVRDWNTKSLMYMDKAFGNCTSLVNLDV
-753 SKWDVSKVGYMP
+753 SKWDTSKVVELTNTFYHCSSLKTLDVSKWKTSNVLRADSLFSG
-765 NAFNFCSK
+765 CEK
-773 LKSLDVSKWDTSSLE
+773 LTSLDVSKWDTGNITTASGMFSACRAL
-788 TMVYIFNNC
+788 T
-797 SSLQSLDVSK
+797 SLDVSK
-807 WNTSKVTDMSG
+807 WNTGKMTNISSM
-818 VFNICRSLTTL
+818 FNSCTTLTTL
-829 DVSKWDTSKC
+829 DVSKWDTSNV
-839 TGMYNM
+839 TNM
-845 FASCSSLQSLDLS
+845 KSIFSSCPSLTTLDA
-858 RWDVSKVKVMTY
+858 
-870 MFHNNSKLTNIGD
+870 
-883 VSKWNTSSCINTN
+883 SKWNTGKVIDMSGVFSYCKSL
-896 YMFNNCTS
+896 TS
-904 LENIDVSKWD
+904 L
-914 TSKIENMGIMFCNC
+914 
-928 SSFTSLDLSKWKT
+928 
-941 GNVKAMP
+941 
-948 QLVSGCKNLTTIGD
+948 D

-968 SKVTDM
+968 SKVVDM
-974 RATFGGCQK
+974 NYLFSNCEK
-983 LQSIDVSKW
+983 LTTLDVSKW
-992 NTSSATDMSFMFY
+992 NTSNVTNMRAMFSG
-1005 LCRTLTTIDISKWDT
+1005 CSGLTSLDISKWNTANVTDLSSLFAFDNKLASLDISKWNTGKVTNMGQMFNFCLKLTSLDLSAWNTSKVTSMWAMFNSCTSLTTVKINNWDT
-1020 SKVIKFNN
+1020 SKV
-1028 IFDGCD
+1028 
-1034 NLQSVGNLSNLN
+1034 
-1046 LNNAIDIAFAFN
+1046 
-1058 RCEKITELDVS
+1058 T
-1069 NWGLRKID
+1069 
-1077 SMYALFN
+1077 
-1084 NCPNLREIH
+1084 
-1093 GIENWN
+1093 
-1099 LSSARNMNSMFYG
+1099 NMKKMFSD
-1112 CKSLV
+1112 CT
-1117 SLNISG
+1117 N
-1123 WDTSNVKFMN
+1123 
-1133 NMFGGCESL
+1133 L
-1142 TTITGILDFRSCTT
+1142 TTIEGVLDLKSCND
-1156 YENMFNDC
+1156 YEDMFLSCNNI
-1164 LKLTSVK
+1164 TSIK

-1183 RGARIDK
+1183 RKARIDK

>member
-9 PVKSDSPFTV
+9 PVKSDRPFTV

-31 KHDGKSYTK
+31 KHDGKSYTE

-102 DINVRLTDPGNI
+102 DINVHLTDPGNI

-211 SIEAEEGYKP
+211 TIEAEEGYKP

-248 KKIRIRQKRHQTIT
+248 KKIRIRQKRHQKIT
-262 AVYRGKT
+262 ATYKGKT

-365 YNAGTLNKLSAVVDG
+365 YNAGNLDKLSAVVDG

-419 TYTENTTLKFQ
+419 TYTGSTVLKFQ

-449 NPNSITMNKDNTLII
+449 NPNSITMDKDNTLVI

-513 PESINVGN
+513 PTEIEVGT
-521 LDTYEL
+521 LSDTSFNN
-527 HYIKENKT
+527 IKENKT

-540 ASYKPIN
+540 AIIKPADLSN
-547 LTEYVMRK
+547 FVMRK
-555 YPLGESTDYR
+555 YPYP
-565 DIQVGLAPV
+565 QVSASYDVTAIGAEP
-574 STGILYYKTINRL
+574 SDKTSLYFKTIDKL
-587 REKDFQVAEN
+587 REDDYNYAEN
-597 AKNIIAADSA
+597 ANDIIAADSA
-607 FKNARLLTE
+607 FLNALNVTK
-616 FPVIKLKNNIN
+616 FPVIKLKENIH
-627 DISYIFAGCVK
+627 DISYIFAGCGK

-651 NLSGPLNMSHAF
+651 KLSGALTLTGAF
-663 FFDSN
+663 YYTSS
-668 LDYIDMAPFK
+668 LDYIDMAVFK
-678 NSSITD
+678 NSQITGNLSN
-684 MTYLFSEDPNLVT
+684 LFNSD
-697 ISNTR
+697 R
-702 DLNISECTSLLS
+702 
-714 TFENCQKL
+714 KL
-722 TSIDVSKWNTS
+722 TRIDNLDKLNTENVTVMSGMFSLCTELNPIDVSKFNTKNVYNMS
-733 KVRSIGAMFSKCY
+733 SMFLRC
-746 LLENIDV
+746 N
-753 SKWDVSKVGYMP
+753 
-765 NAFNFCSK
+765 
-773 LKSLDVSKWDTSSLE
+773 SL
-788 TMVYIFNNC
+788 I
-797 SSLQSLDVSK
+797 
-807 WNTSKVTDMSG
+807 
-818 VFNICRSLTTL
+818 TL
-829 DVSKWDTSKC
+829 DVSKWDTSKVVS
-839 TGMYNM
+839 MEYM
-845 FASCSSLQSLDLS
+845 FSNSFSLQNVDVSK
-858 RWDVSKVKVMTY
+858 WDVSKVRTFAY
-870 MFHNNSKLTNIGD
+870 MFNRCTSLSSLDVSKWDTTSANNLSSTFDSCMSLTALD
-883 VSKWNTSSCINTN
+883 VSKWNTSNVHSMYAIFRGCSNLTTLDVSKWNTSN
-896 YMFNNCTS
+896 VSGRNGFSNAFTGCSNLTT
-904 LENIDVSKWD
+904 IDVSKWD
-914 TSKIENMGIMFCNC
+914 TSKGTNMVGMFYGC
-928 SSFTSLDLSKWKT
+928 SSLENLDISNFKTNNVTDMGGMFSGCSSLTSLD
-941 GNVKAMP
+941 
-948 QLVSGCKNLTTIGD
+948 I
-962 VSKWDT
+962 SKWDT

-974 RATFGGCQK
+974 
-983 LQSIDVSKW
+983 ID
-992 NTSSATDMSFMFY
+992 MFKD
-1005 LCRTLTTIDISKWDT
+1005 CTNLT
-1020 SKVIKFNN
+1020 N
-1028 IFDGCD
+1028 I
-1034 NLQSVGNLSNLN
+1034 N
-1046 LNNAIDIAFAFN
+1046 
-1058 RCEKITELDVS
+1058 
-1069 NWGLRKID
+1069 
-1077 SMYALFN
+1077 
-1084 NCPNLREIH
+1084 
-1093 GIENWN
+1093 
-1099 LSSARNMNSMFYG
+1099 
-1112 CKSLV
+1112 
-1117 SLNISG
+1117 
-1123 WDTSNVKFMN
+1123 
-1133 NMFGGCESL
+1133 
-1142 TTITGILDFRSCTT
+1142 GILDLKSCNSV
-1156 YENMFNDC
+1156 YSMFKNTP
-1164 LKLTSVK
+1164 KLTSIK
-1171 VKNLPTDIDTFC
+1171 VKNLKMSLEQFC
-1183 RGARIDK
+1183 NNASIDK

>member
-31 KHDGKSYTK
+31 KHDGKSYTQ

-102 DINVRLTDPGNI
+102 DINVHLTDPGNI

-146 PGTSDHPGPGD
+146 PGTPDHPGPGD

-233 FDNIVFK
+233 FDNIIFK

-262 AVYRGKT
+262 AVYKGKT

-283 FSVEANPGWTAGVLN
+283 FSVEASPGWTAGVLN

-360 VPEVG
+360 VPETG
-365 YNAGTLNKLSAVVDG
+365 YNAGTLDKLSAVVDG
-380 VNITVSATPAEIK
+380 VNITVSTTPAEIK

-419 TYTENTTLKFQ
+419 TYTENTVLKFQ

-501 GDSCTFGIETSD
+501 GDSCTFGIETSNPVD
-513 PESINVGN
+513 IIVGTLSN
-521 LDTYEL
+521 TEFAN
-527 HYIKENKT
+527 IKENKT

-540 ASYKPIN
+540 ATLRPADLSNFVELRYPYPDNSYTFDDVTMGKKPTHTSY
-547 LTEYVMRK
+547 LF
-555 YPLGESTDYR
+555 
-565 DIQVGLAPV
+565 
-574 STGILYYKTINRL
+574 YKTVDKL
-587 REKDFQVAEN
+587 REEDFKYAEN
-597 AKNIIAADSA
+597 AKNIVSANGA
-607 FKNARLLTE
+607 FKNAYSLTK
-616 FPVIKLKNNIN
+616 FPVIKLKDNIR
-627 DISYIFAGCVK
+627 DISYIFAGCDK
-638 LTGDE
+638 LSSDE
-643 LKRNLSVW
+643 LNRNLSAW
-651 NLSGPLNMSHAF
+651 KLSG
-663 FFDSN
+663 
-668 LDYIDMAPFK
+668 
-678 NSSITD
+678 
-684 MTYLFSEDPNLVT
+684 
-697 ISNTR
+697 
-702 DLNISECTSLLS
+702 DLNIREVFRDCHSLERIDMSVFRNCNITDSASVFSTCNKLKTIANIGNLNISKADGMSYLFYECNALTQLDLSNWDTSNIQYMIATFDGCNNLTELNCS
-714 TFENCQKL
+714 TWNTSKVYNMQLAFYNCNSLETIPVRDWDTSKVVELTNTFYHCSSLKTLDVSKWKTSNVLRAESLFSGCEKL
-722 TSIDVSKWNTS
+722 TSLDVSKWDTGNITTASGMFSACRALTSLDVSKWNTS
-733 KVRSIGAMFSKCY
+733 KMTNISSMFNSCTA
-746 LLENIDV
+746 LTTLDV
-753 SKWDVSKVGYMP
+753 SKWNTGKVIDMSGVFSY
-765 NAFNFCSK
+765 CKS
-773 LKSLDVSKWDTSSLE
+773 LTSLDVSKWDTSKV
-788 TMVYIFNNC
+788 VYMNYVFSNC
-797 SSLQSLDVSK
+797 EKLTTLDVSK
-807 WNTSKVTDMSG
+807 WNTSKVTNMRAMFSG
-818 VFNICRSLTTL
+818 CSGLT
-829 DVSKWDTSKC
+829 
-839 TGMYNM
+839 
-845 FASCSSLQSLDLS
+845 SLD
-858 RWDVSKVKVMTY
+858 
-870 MFHNNSKLTNIGD
+870 I
-883 VSKWNTSSCINTN
+883 SKWNTANVTDLSSLFTFDNKLTSLDISKWNTGKVTN
-896 YMFNNCTS
+896 MGQMFN
-904 LENIDVSKWD
+904 
-914 TSKIENMGIMFCNC
+914 FCLKL
-928 SSFTSLDLSKWKT
+928 TSLDLSTWNTSKVTSMW
-941 GNVKAMP
+941 AMFN
-948 QLVSGCKNLTTIGD
+948 SCTSLTTVKINN
-962 VSKWDT
+962 WDT
-968 SKVTDM
+968 SKVTNM
-974 RATFGGCQK
+974 KK
-983 LQSIDVSKW
+983 LF
-992 NTSSATDMSFMFY
+992 TD
-1005 LCRTLTTIDISKWDT
+1005 CTNLTTIEGVLDLKSCNDYEDMFL
-1020 SKVIKFNN
+1020 SCNN
-1028 IFDGCD
+1028 I
-1034 NLQSVGNLSNLN
+1034 
-1046 LNNAIDIAFAFN
+1046 
-1058 RCEKITELDVS
+1058 
-1069 NWGLRKID
+1069 
-1077 SMYALFN
+1077 
-1084 NCPNLREIH
+1084 
-1093 GIENWN
+1093 
-1099 LSSARNMNSMFYG
+1099 
-1112 CKSLV
+1112 
-1117 SLNISG
+1117 
-1123 WDTSNVKFMN
+1123 
-1133 NMFGGCESL
+1133 
-1142 TTITGILDFRSCTT
+1142 
-1156 YENMFNDC
+1156 
-1164 LKLTSVK
+1164 TSVK

-1183 RGARIDK
+1183 RKARISKD
-1190 SKVTVVS
+1190 KVTVVS

>member
-31 KHDGKSYTK
+31 KHNGKSYTK

-102 DINVRLTDPGNI
+102 DINVHLTEPGNI

-146 PGTSDHPGPGD
+146 PGTPDHPGPGD

-211 SIEAEEGYKP
+211 TIEAEEGYKP

-262 AVYRGKT
+262 AVYKGKT

-283 FSVEANPGWTAGVLN
+283 FSVEASPGWTAGVLN

-316 DAEPVMYTVTPI
+316 DAEPVMYTVTPV

-360 VPEVG
+360 VPETG
-365 YNAGTLNKLSAVVDG
+365 YNAGTLDKLSAVVDG
-380 VNITVSATPAEIK
+380 MNITVSATPAEIK
-393 KYNLNIVFDPE
+393 KFNLNIVFDPE

-419 TYTENTTLKFQ
+419 TYTENTVLKFQ

-449 NPNSITMNKDNTLII
+449 NPNSITMNKDNTLVI

-490 VKKTESFVVEY
+490 VKKTDSFTVDY
-501 GDSCTFGIETSD
+501 GDSCTFGIETSNPVD
-513 PESINVGN
+513 IIVGTLSN
-521 LDTYEL
+521 TEFTN
-527 HYIKENKT
+527 IKENKT

-540 ASYKPIN
+540 ATLRPAN
-547 LTEYVMRK
+547 LTNFVELR
-555 YPLGESTDYR
+555 YPYPDTSYTFDDVTMGKKPTHGNYLF
-565 DIQVGLAPV
+565 
-574 STGILYYKTINRL
+574 YKTVDKL
-587 REKDFQVAEN
+587 REEDFNYAEN
-597 AKNIIAADSA
+597 AKNIVSANGA
-607 FKNARLLTE
+607 FKNAYSLTK
-616 FPVIKLKNNIN
+616 FPVIKLKDNIR
-627 DISYIFAGCVK
+627 DISYIFAGCDK
-638 LTGDE
+638 LTSDE
-643 LKRNLSVW
+643 LNRNLSAW
-651 NLSGPLNMSHAF
+651 KLSG
-663 FFDSN
+663 
-668 LDYIDMAPFK
+668 
-678 NSSITD
+678 
-684 MTYLFSEDPNLVT
+684 
-697 ISNTR
+697 
-702 DLNISECTSLLS
+702 DLNIREVFRDCHSLERIDMSVFRNCNITDSSSVFSTCKKLKTITNIGNLNISKADGMSYLFYECNALTQLDLSNWDTGNIQYMISTFNGCTNLTELNCSTWNTGKVYNLQLAFLNCKSLETIPVRDWDARNLMYMDKAFAYCTSLTNL
-714 TFENCQKL
+714 
-722 TSIDVSKWNTS
+722 
-733 KVRSIGAMFSKCY
+733 
-746 LLENIDV
+746 DV
-753 SKWDVSKVGYMP
+753 SKWDTSKVVEMTSVFYQCSSLKTLDVSKWKTSNVIRADSLFGV
-765 NAFNFCSK
+765 CEK
-773 LKSLDVSKWDTSSLE
+773 LTSLDVSKWDTGNITTASSMFSACRAL
-788 TMVYIFNNC
+788 T
-797 SSLQSLDVSK
+797 SLDVSK
-807 WNTSKVTDMSG
+807 WNTSKMTNISSM
-818 VFNICRSLTTL
+818 FNSCTALTTL
-829 DVSKWDTSKC
+829 DVSKWDTSNV
-839 TGMYNM
+839 TNM
-845 FASCSSLQSLDLS
+845 KSIFSSCPSLTTLDA
-858 RWDVSKVKVMTY
+858 
-870 MFHNNSKLTNIGD
+870 
-883 VSKWNTSSCINTN
+883 SKWNTGKVIDISGVFSYCKSL
-896 YMFNNCTS
+896 TS
-904 LENIDVSKWD
+904 L
-914 TSKIENMGIMFCNC
+914 
-928 SSFTSLDLSKWKT
+928 
-941 GNVKAMP
+941 
-948 QLVSGCKNLTTIGD
+948 D

-968 SKVTDM
+968 SKVVDM
-974 RATFGGCQK
+974 NYVFSNCEK
-983 LQSIDVSKW
+983 LTTLDVSKW
-992 NTSSATDMSFMFY
+992 NTSNVTNMRAMFSG
-1005 LCRTLTTIDISKWDT
+1005 CSGLTSLDISKWNTANVTDLSSLFAFDNKLASLDISKWNTGKVTNMGQMFNFCLKLTSLDLSTWNTSKVTSMWEMFNSCTSLTTVKINNWDT
-1020 SKVIKFNN
+1020 SKV
-1028 IFDGCD
+1028 
-1034 NLQSVGNLSNLN
+1034 
-1046 LNNAIDIAFAFN
+1046 
-1058 RCEKITELDVS
+1058 T
-1069 NWGLRKID
+1069 
-1077 SMYALFN
+1077 
-1084 NCPNLREIH
+1084 
-1093 GIENWN
+1093 
-1099 LSSARNMNSMFYG
+1099 NMKKMFSD
-1112 CKSLV
+1112 CT
-1117 SLNISG
+1117 N
-1123 WDTSNVKFMN
+1123 
-1133 NMFGGCESL
+1133 L
-1142 TTITGILDFRSCTT
+1142 TTIEGVLDLKSCND
-1156 YENMFNDC
+1156 YEDMFLSCNNI
-1164 LKLTSVK
+1164 TSIK

-1183 RGARIDK
+1183 RKARISKD
-1190 SKVTVVS
+1190 KVTVVS

>member
-9 PVKSDSPFTV
+9 PVKSDSPFTI

-102 DINVRLTDPGNI
+102 DINVHLTEPGNI

-211 SIEAEEGYKP
+211 TIEAEEGYKP

-262 AVYRGKT
+262 AVYKGKT

-360 VPEVG
+360 VPETG
-365 YNAGTLNKLSAVVDG
+365 YNAGTLDKLSAVVDG
-380 VNITVSATPAEIK
+380 MNITVSATPAEIK

-419 TYTENTTLKFQ
+419 TYTENTVLKFR

-449 NPNSITMNKDNTLII
+449 NPNSITMDKDNTLII

-501 GDSCTFGIETSD
+501 GDSCTFGIETSNPVD
-513 PESINVGN
+513 IIVGTLSVTEFTN
-521 LDTYEL
+521 
-527 HYIKENKT
+527 IKENKT

-540 ASYKPIN
+540 ATLRPADLSNFVELRYPYPDTSYTFDDVTMGKKPTHVN
-547 LTEYVMRK
+547 YLF
-555 YPLGESTDYR
+555 
-565 DIQVGLAPV
+565 
-574 STGILYYKTINRL
+574 YKTVDKL
-587 REKDFQVAEN
+587 REEDFNYAEN
-597 AKNIIAADSA
+597 AKNIVSANGA
-607 FKNARLLTE
+607 FKNAYSLTK
-616 FPVIKLKNNIN
+616 FPVIKLKDNIR
-627 DISYIFAGCVK
+627 DISYIFAGCDK
-638 LTGDE
+638 LTSDE
-643 LKRNLSVW
+643 LNRNLSAW
-651 NLSGPLNMSHAF
+651 KLSG
-663 FFDSN
+663 
-668 LDYIDMAPFK
+668 
-678 NSSITD
+678 
-684 MTYLFSEDPNLVT
+684 
-697 ISNTR
+697 
-702 DLNISECTSLLS
+702 DLNIREAFRDCHSLERIDMSVFRNCNITDSSSVFSTCKKLKTIANIGNLNISKADGMSYLFYECNALTQLDLSNWDTSNIQYMIATFDGCNNLTELNCS
-714 TFENCQKL
+714 T
-722 TSIDVSKWNTS
+722 WNTS
-733 KVRSIGAMFSKCY
+733 KVYNMQLAFYNCNS
-746 LLENIDV
+746 LETIPVRDWDTRNVIYMDKTFGNCTSLVNLDV
-753 SKWDVSKVGYMP
+753 SKWDTSKVVELTNTFYHCSSLKTLDVSKWKTSNVLRADSLFSG
-765 NAFNFCSK
+765 CEK
-773 LKSLDVSKWDTSSLE
+773 LTSLDVSKWDTGNITTASGMFSACRAL
-788 TMVYIFNNC
+788 T
-797 SSLQSLDVSK
+797 SLDVSK
-807 WNTSKVTDMSG
+807 WNTSKMTNISSM
-818 VFNICRSLTTL
+818 FNSCTVLTTL
-829 DVSKWDTSKC
+829 DVSKWDTSNV
-839 TGMYNM
+839 TNM
-845 FASCSSLQSLDLS
+845 KSIFSSCPSLTTLDA
-858 RWDVSKVKVMTY
+858 
-870 MFHNNSKLTNIGD
+870 
-883 VSKWNTSSCINTN
+883 SKWNTGKVIDMSGVFSYCKSL
-896 YMFNNCTS
+896 TS
-904 LENIDVSKWD
+904 L
-914 TSKIENMGIMFCNC
+914 
-928 SSFTSLDLSKWKT
+928 
-941 GNVKAMP
+941 
-948 QLVSGCKNLTTIGD
+948 D

-968 SKVTDM
+968 SKVVDM
-974 RATFGGCQK
+974 NYIFSNCEK
-983 LQSIDVSKW
+983 LTTLDVSKW
-992 NTSSATDMSFMFY
+992 NTSNVTNMRAMFSG
-1005 LCRTLTTIDISKWDT
+1005 CSGLTSLDISKWNTANVTDLSSLFAFDNKLASLDISKWNTGKVTNMGQMFNFCLKLTSLDLSTWNTSKVTSMWAMFNSCTSLTTVKINNWDT
-1020 SKVIKFNN
+1020 SKV
-1028 IFDGCD
+1028 
-1034 NLQSVGNLSNLN
+1034 
-1046 LNNAIDIAFAFN
+1046 
-1058 RCEKITELDVS
+1058 T
-1069 NWGLRKID
+1069 
-1077 SMYALFN
+1077 
-1084 NCPNLREIH
+1084 
-1093 GIENWN
+1093 
-1099 LSSARNMNSMFYG
+1099 NMKKMFSD
-1112 CKSLV
+1112 CT
-1117 SLNISG
+1117 N
-1123 WDTSNVKFMN
+1123 
-1133 NMFGGCESL
+1133 L
-1142 TTITGILDFRSCTT
+1142 TTIEGVLDLKSCND
-1156 YENMFNDC
+1156 YEDMFLSCNNI
-1164 LKLTSVK
+1164 TSIK

-1183 RGARIDK
+1183 RKARIDK

>member
-102 DINVRLTDPGNI
+102 DINVHLTEPGNI
-114 IRFEDETTS
+114 IRFGDETTS

-211 SIEAEEGYKP
+211 TIEAEEGYKP

-262 AVYRGKT
+262 AVYKGKT

-283 FSVEANPGWTAGVLN
+283 FSVEASPGWTAGVLN

-316 DAEPVMYTVTPI
+316 DAEPITYTVTPV

-342 RSSTPVRVPS
+342 RSSTPVKVPS

-360 VPEVG
+360 VPETG
-365 YNAGTLNKLSAVVDG
+365 YNAGTLDKLSAVVDG

-501 GDSCTFGIETSD
+501 GDSCTFGIETSNPVD
-513 PESINVGN
+513 IIVGTLSVTEFTN
-521 LDTYEL
+521 
-527 HYIKENKT
+527 IKENKT

-540 ASYKPIN
+540 AILRPADLTNFVELRYPYPDTSYTFDDVTMGKKPTHVN
-547 LTEYVMRK
+547 YLF
-555 YPLGESTDYR
+555 
-565 DIQVGLAPV
+565 
-574 STGILYYKTINRL
+574 YKTVDKL
-587 REKDFQVAEN
+587 REEDFKYAEN
-597 AKNIIAADSA
+597 AKNIVSANGA
-607 FKNARLLTE
+607 FKNAYSLTK
-616 FPVIKLKNNIN
+616 FPVIKLKDNIR
-627 DISYIFAGCVK
+627 DISYIFAGCDK
-638 LTGDE
+638 LTSDE
-643 LKRNLSVW
+643 LNRNLSAW
-651 NLSGPLNMSHAF
+651 KLSG
-663 FFDSN
+663 
-668 LDYIDMAPFK
+668 
-678 NSSITD
+678 
-684 MTYLFSEDPNLVT
+684 
-697 ISNTR
+697 
-702 DLNISECTSLLS
+702 DLNIREVFRDCHSLERIDMSAFRNCNITDFSSVFSTCKKLKTITNIGNLNISKADGMSYLFYECNALTQLDLSNWDTGNIQYMIATFDGCNNLTELNCSTWNTGKVYNMQLAFYNCNSLETIPVRDWNTKSLMYMDKAFGNCTSLVNL
-714 TFENCQKL
+714 
-722 TSIDVSKWNTS
+722 
-733 KVRSIGAMFSKCY
+733 
-746 LLENIDV
+746 DV
-753 SKWDVSKVGYMP
+753 SKWDTSKVVEMTSVFYHCSSLKTLDVSKWKTSNVLRADSLFSG
-765 NAFNFCSK
+765 CEKLTSLDVSK
-773 LKSLDVSKWDTSSLE
+773 WDTGNITTASSMFSACRALTSLDVSKWDTSKMTNISS
-788 TMVYIFNNC
+788 MFNSC
-797 SSLQSLDVSK
+797 
-807 WNTSKVTDMSG
+807 TA
-818 VFNICRSLTTL
+818 LTTL
-829 DVSKWDTSKC
+829 DVSKWDTSNV
-839 TGMYNM
+839 TNM
-845 FASCSSLQSLDLS
+845 KSIFSSCPSLTTLDA
-858 RWDVSKVKVMTY
+858 
-870 MFHNNSKLTNIGD
+870 
-883 VSKWNTSSCINTN
+883 SKWNTGKVIDMSGVFSYCKSL
-896 YMFNNCTS
+896 TS
-904 LENIDVSKWD
+904 L
-914 TSKIENMGIMFCNC
+914 
-928 SSFTSLDLSKWKT
+928 
-941 GNVKAMP
+941 
-948 QLVSGCKNLTTIGD
+948 D

-968 SKVTDM
+968 SKVVDM
-974 RATFGGCQK
+974 NYVFSNCEK
-983 LQSIDVSKW
+983 LTTLDVSKW
-992 NTSSATDMSFMFY
+992 NTSNVTNMRAMFSG
-1005 LCRTLTTIDISKWDT
+1005 CSGLTSLDISKWNTANVTDLSSLFAFDNKLTSLDISKWNTGKVTNMGQMFNFCLKLTSLDLSTWNTSKVTSMWAMFNSCTSLTTVKINNWDT
-1020 SKVIKFNN
+1020 SKV
-1028 IFDGCD
+1028 
-1034 NLQSVGNLSNLN
+1034 
-1046 LNNAIDIAFAFN
+1046 
-1058 RCEKITELDVS
+1058 T
-1069 NWGLRKID
+1069 
-1077 SMYALFN
+1077 
-1084 NCPNLREIH
+1084 
-1093 GIENWN
+1093 
-1099 LSSARNMNSMFYG
+1099 NMKKMFSD
-1112 CKSLV
+1112 CT
-1117 SLNISG
+1117 N
-1123 WDTSNVKFMN
+1123 
-1133 NMFGGCESL
+1133 L
-1142 TTITGILDFRSCTT
+1142 TTIEGVLDLKSCND
-1156 YENMFNDC
+1156 YEDMFLSCNNI
-1164 LKLTSVK
+1164 TSIK

-1183 RGARIDK
+1183 RKARIDK

>member
-102 DINVRLTDPGNI
+102 DINVHLTEPGNI
-114 IRFEDETTS
+114 IRFGDETTS

-211 SIEAEEGYKP
+211 TIEAEEGYKP

-262 AVYRGKT
+262 AVYKGKT

-283 FSVEANPGWTAGVLN
+283 FSVEASPGWTAGVLN

-360 VPEVG
+360 VPETG
-365 YNAGTLNKLSAVVDG
+365 YNAGTLDKLSAVVDG
-380 VNITVSATPAEIK
+380 MDITVSATPAEIK

-419 TYTENTTLKFQ
+419 TYTENTVLKFQ

-501 GDSCTFGIETSD
+501 GDSCTFGIETSNPVD
-513 PESINVGN
+513 IIVGTLSITEFTN
-521 LDTYEL
+521 
-527 HYIKENKT
+527 IKENKT

-540 ASYKPIN
+540 ATLRPAN
-547 LTEYVMRK
+547 LTNFVELR
-555 YPLGESTDYR
+555 YPYPDNSYTFDDVTMGKKPTHGNYLF
-565 DIQVGLAPV
+565 
-574 STGILYYKTINRL
+574 YKTVDKL
-587 REKDFQVAEN
+587 REEDFNYAEN
-597 AKNIIAADSA
+597 AKNIVSANGA
-607 FKNARLLTE
+607 FKNAYSLTK
-616 FPVIKLKNNIN
+616 FPVIKLKDNIR
-627 DISYIFAGCVK
+627 DISYIFAGCDK
-638 LTGDE
+638 LTSDE
-643 LKRNLSVW
+643 LNRNLSAW
-651 NLSGPLNMSHAF
+651 KLSG
-663 FFDSN
+663 
-668 LDYIDMAPFK
+668 
-678 NSSITD
+678 
-684 MTYLFSEDPNLVT
+684 
-697 ISNTR
+697 
-702 DLNISECTSLLS
+702 DLNIREAFRDCHSLERIDMSVFRNCNITDSSSVFSTCKKLKTIANIGNLNISKADGMSYLFYECNALTQLDLSNWDTSNIQYMIATFDGCNNLTELNCS
-714 TFENCQKL
+714 T
-722 TSIDVSKWNTS
+722 WNTS
-733 KVRSIGAMFSKCY
+733 KVYNMQLAFYNCNSLETIPVRDWDTRSVMYMDKAFGNCTS
-746 LLENIDV
+746 LVNLDV
-753 SKWDVSKVGYMP
+753 SKWDTSKVVELTNTFYHCSSLKTLDVSKWKTSNVLRADSLFAG
-765 NAFNFCSK
+765 CEK
-773 LKSLDVSKWDTSSLE
+773 LTSLDVSKWDTGNITTAGSMFSACRAL
-788 TMVYIFNNC
+788 T
-797 SSLQSLDVSK
+797 SLDVSK
-807 WNTSKVTDMSG
+807 WNTSKMTNISSM
-818 VFNICRSLTTL
+818 FNSCTTLTTL
-829 DVSKWDTSKC
+829 DVSKWDTSNV
-839 TGMYNM
+839 TNM
-845 FASCSSLQSLDLS
+845 KSIFSSCPSLTTLDA
-858 RWDVSKVKVMTY
+858 
-870 MFHNNSKLTNIGD
+870 
-883 VSKWNTSSCINTN
+883 SKWNTGKVTDMSGVFSYCKSL
-896 YMFNNCTS
+896 TS
-904 LENIDVSKWD
+904 L
-914 TSKIENMGIMFCNC
+914 
-928 SSFTSLDLSKWKT
+928 
-941 GNVKAMP
+941 
-948 QLVSGCKNLTTIGD
+948 D

-968 SKVTDM
+968 SKVVDM
-974 RATFGGCQK
+974 NYVFSNCEK
-983 LQSIDVSKW
+983 LTTLDVSKW
-992 NTSSATDMSFMFY
+992 NTSNVTNMRAMFSGCSGLTTLDISKWNTANVTDLSSLFSFDNKLASLDISKWNTGKVTNMGQMFNFC
-1005 LCRTLTTIDISKWDT
+1005 LKLTSLDLSTWNTSKVTSMWAMFNSCTSLTTIKINNWDT
-1020 SKVIKFNN
+1020 SKV
-1028 IFDGCD
+1028 
-1034 NLQSVGNLSNLN
+1034 
-1046 LNNAIDIAFAFN
+1046 
-1058 RCEKITELDVS
+1058 T
-1069 NWGLRKID
+1069 
-1077 SMYALFN
+1077 
-1084 NCPNLREIH
+1084 
-1093 GIENWN
+1093 
-1099 LSSARNMNSMFYG
+1099 NMKKMFSD
-1112 CKSLV
+1112 CT
-1117 SLNISG
+1117 N
-1123 WDTSNVKFMN
+1123 
-1133 NMFGGCESL
+1133 L
-1142 TTITGILDFRSCTT
+1142 TTIEGVLDLKSCND
-1156 YENMFNDC
+1156 YEDMFLSCNNI
-1164 LKLTSVK
+1164 TSVK
-1171 VKNLPTDIDTFC
+1171 VKNLPVDIDTFC

>member
-1 MRNKTIKP
+1 MRTKTIKP

-102 DINVRLTDPGNI
+102 DINVHLTDPGNI

-199 PFIIKRRDIVSA
+199 PFIIKRRDVVSA
-211 SIEAEEGYKP
+211 TIEAEAGYKP

-262 AVYRGKT
+262 AVYKGKT

-274 EAYLGDKIQ
+274 EAYLGDKIK
-283 FSVEANPGWTAGVLN
+283 FSVEADQGWTAGNLN
-298 VDADYTVAGLEP
+298 VDPDYTVVGTEP

-316 DAEPVMYTVTPI
+316 DAEPITYTVTPI

-365 YNAGTLNKLSAVVDG
+365 YNAGTLDKLSAIVDG

-419 TYTENTTLKFQ
+419 TYTENTVLKFQ

-501 GDSCTFGIETSD
+501 GDSCTFGIETSNPVD
-513 PESINVGN
+513 IIVGTLSVTEFTN
-521 LDTYEL
+521 
-527 HYIKENKT
+527 IKENKT

-540 ASYKPIN
+540 ATLRPAN
-547 LTEYVMRK
+547 LTNFVELR
-555 YPLGESTDYR
+555 YPYPDTSYTFDDVTMGKKPTHGNYLF
-565 DIQVGLAPV
+565 
-574 STGILYYKTINRL
+574 YKTVDKL
-587 REKDFQVAEN
+587 REEDFKYAEN
-597 AKNIIAADSA
+597 AKNIVSANGA
-607 FKNARLLTE
+607 FKNAYSLTK
-616 FPVIKLKNNIN
+616 FPVIKLKDNIR
-627 DISYIFAGCVK
+627 DISYIFAGCDK
-638 LTGDE
+638 LTSDE
-643 LKRNLSVW
+643 LNRNLSAW
-651 NLSGPLNMSHAF
+651 KLSG
-663 FFDSN
+663 
-668 LDYIDMAPFK
+668 
-678 NSSITD
+678 
-684 MTYLFSEDPNLVT
+684 
-697 ISNTR
+697 
-702 DLNISECTSLLS
+702 DLNIREAFRDCHSLERIDMSVFRNCNITDSSSVFSTCKKLKTIANIGNLNISKADGISYLFYECNSLTQLDLSNWDTSNIQYMIATFDGCNNITELNCS
-714 TFENCQKL
+714 T
-722 TSIDVSKWNTS
+722 WNTS
-733 KVRSIGAMFSKCY
+733 KVYNMQLAFYNCNSLETIPVRDWDTRSVMYMDKAFGNCTS
-746 LLENIDV
+746 LVNLDV
-753 SKWDVSKVGYMP
+753 SKWDTSKVVELTNTFYHCSSLKTLDVSKWKTSNVLRADSLFAG
-765 NAFNFCSK
+765 CEK
-773 LKSLDVSKWDTSSLE
+773 LTSLDVSKWDTGNITTASGMFSACRAL
-788 TMVYIFNNC
+788 T
-797 SSLQSLDVSK
+797 SLDVSK
-807 WNTSKVTDMSG
+807 WNTSKMTNISSMFNSCTALTTLDVSKWNISNVTNMKSIFSSCQSLTTLDASKWNTGKVIDMSG
-818 VFNICRSLTTL
+818 VFSYCKSLTSL
-829 DVSKWDTSKC
+829 DVSKWDTSKVVDMNYIFSNC
-839 TGMYNM
+839 E
-845 FASCSSLQSLDLS
+845 
-858 RWDVSKVKVMTY
+858 
-870 MFHNNSKLTNIGD
+870 KLTTLD
-883 VSKWNTSSCINTN
+883 VSKWNTSNVTNMRAMFSGCSGLTSLDISKWNTAN
-896 YMFNNCTS
+896 VTDLSSLFAFDNKLASLDISKWNTGKVTNMGQMFN
-904 LENIDVSKWD
+904 
-914 TSKIENMGIMFCNC
+914 FCLKL
-928 SSFTSLDLSKWKT
+928 TSLDLSTWNTSKVTSMW
-941 GNVKAMP
+941 AMFN
-948 QLVSGCKNLTTIGD
+948 SCTSLTTVKINN
-962 VSKWDT
+962 WDT
-968 SKVTDM
+968 SKVTNM
-974 RATFGGCQK
+974 K
-983 LQSIDVSKW
+983 K
-992 NTSSATDMSFMFY
+992 MFSD
-1005 LCRTLTTIDISKWDT
+1005 CTNLTTIEGVLDLKSCNDYEDMFL
-1020 SKVIKFNN
+1020 SCNN
-1028 IFDGCD
+1028 I
-1034 NLQSVGNLSNLN
+1034 
-1046 LNNAIDIAFAFN
+1046 
-1058 RCEKITELDVS
+1058 
-1069 NWGLRKID
+1069 
-1077 SMYALFN
+1077 
-1084 NCPNLREIH
+1084 
-1093 GIENWN
+1093 
-1099 LSSARNMNSMFYG
+1099 
-1112 CKSLV
+1112 
-1117 SLNISG
+1117 
-1123 WDTSNVKFMN
+1123 TS
-1133 NMFGGCESL
+1133 
-1142 TTITGILDFRSCTT
+1142 I
-1156 YENMFNDC
+1156 
-1164 LKLTSVK
+1164 K

-1183 RGARIDK
+1183 RGARISKD
-1190 SKVTVVS
+1190 KVTVVS

>member
-31 KHDGKSYTK
+31 KHDGKSYTQ

-66 GRIKEAIDLASNST
+66 GRITEAIDLASNST

-102 DINVRLTDPGNI
+102 DINVHLTDPGNI

-211 SIEAEEGYKP
+211 TIEAEEGYKP

-262 AVYRGKT
+262 AVYKGKT

-360 VPEVG
+360 VPETG
-365 YNAGTLNKLSAVVDG
+365 YNAGTLDKLSAVVDG
-380 VNITVSATPAEIK
+380 MNITVSATPAEIK
-393 KYNLNIVFDPE
+393 KFNLNIVFDPE

-419 TYTENTTLKFQ
+419 TYTENTVLKFQ

-449 NPNSITMNKDNTLII
+449 NPNSITMDKDNTLII

-490 VKKTESFVVEY
+490 VKKTDSFVVEY
-501 GDSCTFGIETSD
+501 GDSCTFGIETSNPVD
-513 PESINVGN
+513 IIVGTLSVTEFTN
-521 LDTYEL
+521 
-527 HYIKENKT
+527 IKENKT

-540 ASYKPIN
+540 ATLRPAN
-547 LTEYVMRK
+547 LTNFVELR
-555 YPLGESTDYR
+555 YPYPDNSYTFDDVTMGKKPTHGNYLF
-565 DIQVGLAPV
+565 
-574 STGILYYKTINRL
+574 YKTIDKL
-587 REKDFQVAEN
+587 REEDFKYAEN
-597 AKNIIAADSA
+597 AKNIVSANGA
-607 FKNARLLTE
+607 FKNAYSLTK
-616 FPVIKLKNNIN
+616 FPVIKLKDNIR
-627 DISYIFAGCVK
+627 DISYIFAGCDK
-638 LTGDE
+638 ITSDE
-643 LKRNLSVW
+643 LNRNLSAW
-651 NLSGPLNMSHAF
+651 KLSG
-663 FFDSN
+663 
-668 LDYIDMAPFK
+668 
-678 NSSITD
+678 
-684 MTYLFSEDPNLVT
+684 
-697 ISNTR
+697 
-702 DLNISECTSLLS
+702 DLNIREAFRDCHSLERIDMSVFRNCNITDSASVFSTCKKLKTIANIGNLNISKADGMSYLFYECNALTQLDLSNWDTSNIQYMIATFDGCNNLAELNCSTWNTGKVYNMQLAFYNCNSLETIPVRDWNTKTVMYMDKAFGNCTSLVNLDVS
-714 TFENCQKL
+714 KWDTSKVVELTNTFYHCSSLKTLDVSKWKTSNVLRSDSLFSGCEKL
-722 TSIDVSKWNTS
+722 TSLDVSKWDTGNITTASGMFSACRALTSLDVSKWNTS
-733 KVRSIGAMFSKCY
+733 KMTNISSMFNSCTT
-746 LLENIDV
+746 LTT
-753 SKWDVSKVGYMP
+753 
-765 NAFNFCSK
+765 
-773 LKSLDVSKWDTSSLE
+773 LDVSKWDTSNVTNMKSIFSSCPSL
-788 TMVYIFNNC
+788 TT
-797 SSLQSLDVSK
+797 LDASK

-818 VFNICRSLTTL
+818 VFSYCKSLTSL
-829 DVSKWDTSKC
+829 DVSKWDTSKVVDMNYIFSNC
-839 TGMYNM
+839 E
-845 FASCSSLQSLDLS
+845 
-858 RWDVSKVKVMTY
+858 
-870 MFHNNSKLTNIGD
+870 KLTTLD
-883 VSKWNTSSCINTN
+883 VSKWNTSNVTNMRAMFSGCSGLTSLDISKWNTAN
-896 YMFNNCTS
+896 VTDLSSLFAFDNKLASLDISKWNTGKVTNMGQMFN
-904 LENIDVSKWD
+904 
-914 TSKIENMGIMFCNC
+914 FCLKL
-928 SSFTSLDLSKWKT
+928 TSLDLSTWNTSKVTSMW
-941 GNVKAMP
+941 AMFN
-948 QLVSGCKNLTTIGD
+948 SCTSLTTVKINN
-962 VSKWDT
+962 WDT
-968 SKVTDM
+968 SKVTNM
-974 RATFGGCQK
+974 K
-983 LQSIDVSKW
+983 K
-992 NTSSATDMSFMFY
+992 MFSD
-1005 LCRTLTTIDISKWDT
+1005 CTNLTTIEGVLDLKSCNDYEDMFL
-1020 SKVIKFNN
+1020 SCNN
-1028 IFDGCD
+1028 I
-1034 NLQSVGNLSNLN
+1034 
-1046 LNNAIDIAFAFN
+1046 
-1058 RCEKITELDVS
+1058 
-1069 NWGLRKID
+1069 
-1077 SMYALFN
+1077 
-1084 NCPNLREIH
+1084 
-1093 GIENWN
+1093 
-1099 LSSARNMNSMFYG
+1099 
-1112 CKSLV
+1112 
-1117 SLNISG
+1117 
-1123 WDTSNVKFMN
+1123 TS
-1133 NMFGGCESL
+1133 
-1142 TTITGILDFRSCTT
+1142 I
-1156 YENMFNDC
+1156 
-1164 LKLTSVK
+1164 K

-1183 RGARIDK
+1183 RKARIDK

>member
-1 MRNKTIKP
+1 MRTKTIKP
-9 PVKSDSPFTV
+9 PVKSNRPFTV

-31 KHDGKSYTK
+31 KHDGKSYTE

-66 GRIKEAIDLASNST
+66 GRITEAIDLASNST

-102 DINVRLTDPGNI
+102 DINVHLTDPGNI
-114 IRFEDETTS
+114 IRFDDETTS

-199 PFIIKRRDIVSA
+199 PFIIKRRDVVSA
-211 SIEAEEGYKP
+211 TIEAEEGYKP

-262 AVYRGKT
+262 AVYKGKT

-283 FSVEANPGWTAGVLN
+283 FSVEASPGWTAGVLN

-365 YNAGTLNKLSAVVDG
+365 YNAGTLDKLSTVVDG
-380 VNITVSATPAEIK
+380 INITVSATPAEIK

-404 AHTTLKVTKDGTVFG
+404 AHTTLKVTKNGTVFG
-419 TYTENTTLKFQ
+419 TYTENTVLQFQ

-449 NPNSITMNKDNTLII
+449 NHNSITMNKDNTLVI

-501 GDSCTFGIETSD
+501 GDSCTFGIETSNPVD
-513 PESINVGN
+513 IIVGTLSVTEFTN
-521 LDTYEL
+521 
-527 HYIKENKT
+527 IKENKT

-540 ASYKPIN
+540 ATLRPADLSNFVELRYPYPDNSYTFDDVTMGKKPTHEN
-547 LTEYVMRK
+547 YLF
-555 YPLGESTDYR
+555 
-565 DIQVGLAPV
+565 
-574 STGILYYKTINRL
+574 YKTVDKL
-587 REKDFQVAEN
+587 REEDFKYAEN
-597 AKNIIAADSA
+597 AKNIVSANGA
-607 FKNARLLTE
+607 FKNAYSLTK
-616 FPVIKLKNNIN
+616 FPVIKLKDNIR
-627 DISYIFAGCVK
+627 DISYIFAGCDK
-638 LTGDE
+638 LTSDE
-643 LKRNLSVW
+643 LNRNLSAW
-651 NLSGPLNMSHAF
+651 KLSG
-663 FFDSN
+663 
-668 LDYIDMAPFK
+668 
-678 NSSITD
+678 
-684 MTYLFSEDPNLVT
+684 
-697 ISNTR
+697 
-702 DLNISECTSLLS
+702 DLNIREAFRDCHSLERIDMSAFRNCNITDSSSVFSTCKKLKTIANIGNLNISKADGMSYLFYECNALTQLDLSNWDTSNIQYMIATFDGCNNLTELNCSTWNTGKVYNMQLAFYNCNSLETIPVRDWDTRSVMYMDKAFGNCTSLVNL
-714 TFENCQKL
+714 
-722 TSIDVSKWNTS
+722 
-733 KVRSIGAMFSKCY
+733 
-746 LLENIDV
+746 DV
-753 SKWDVSKVGYMP
+753 SKWDTSKVVELTNTFYHCSSLKTLDVSKWKTSNVLRADSLFSG
-765 NAFNFCSK
+765 CEK
-773 LKSLDVSKWDTSSLE
+773 LTSLDVSKWDTGNITTASSMFSACRAL
-788 TMVYIFNNC
+788 T
-797 SSLQSLDVSK
+797 SLDISK
-807 WNTSKVTDMSG
+807 WNTSKMTNISSM
-818 VFNICRSLTTL
+818 FNSCTALTTL
-829 DVSKWDTSKC
+829 DVSKWDTSNV
-839 TGMYNM
+839 TNM
-845 FASCSSLQSLDLS
+845 KSIFSSCPSLTTLDA
-858 RWDVSKVKVMTY
+858 
-870 MFHNNSKLTNIGD
+870 
-883 VSKWNTSSCINTN
+883 SKWNTGKVIDMSGVFSYCKSL
-896 YMFNNCTS
+896 TS
-904 LENIDVSKWD
+904 L
-914 TSKIENMGIMFCNC
+914 
-928 SSFTSLDLSKWKT
+928 
-941 GNVKAMP
+941 
-948 QLVSGCKNLTTIGD
+948 D

-968 SKVTDM
+968 SKVVDM
-974 RATFGGCQK
+974 NYVFSNCEK
-983 LQSIDVSKW
+983 LTTLDVSKW
-992 NTSSATDMSFMFY
+992 NTSNVTNMRAMFSG
-1005 LCRTLTTIDISKWDT
+1005 CSGLTSLDISKWNTANVTDLSSLFTFDNKLASLDISKWNTSKVTNMGQMFNFCLKLTSLDLSTWNTSKVTSMWAMFNSCTSLTTVKINNWDT
-1020 SKVIKFNN
+1020 SKV
-1028 IFDGCD
+1028 
-1034 NLQSVGNLSNLN
+1034 
-1046 LNNAIDIAFAFN
+1046 
-1058 RCEKITELDVS
+1058 T
-1069 NWGLRKID
+1069 
-1077 SMYALFN
+1077 
-1084 NCPNLREIH
+1084 
-1093 GIENWN
+1093 
-1099 LSSARNMNSMFYG
+1099 NMKKMFSD
-1112 CKSLV
+1112 CT
-1117 SLNISG
+1117 N
-1123 WDTSNVKFMN
+1123 
-1133 NMFGGCESL
+1133 L
-1142 TTITGILDFRSCTT
+1142 TTIEGVLDLKSCND
-1156 YENMFNDC
+1156 YEDMFLSCNNI
-1164 LKLTSVK
+1164 TSVK

-1183 RGARIDK
+1183 RKARIDK

>member
-31 KHDGKSYTK
+31 KHDGKSYTQ

-102 DINVRLTDPGNI
+102 DINVHLTDPGNI

-211 SIEAEEGYKP
+211 TIEAEEGYKP

-316 DAEPVMYTVTPI
+316 DAEPITYTVTPI

-360 VPEVG
+360 VPETG
-365 YNAGTLNKLSAVVDG
+365 YNAGTLDKLSAVVDG
-380 VNITVSATPAEIK
+380 MNITVSATPAEIK

-449 NPNSITMNKDNTLII
+449 NPNSITMNKDNTLVI

-490 VKKTESFVVEY
+490 VKKTESFTVEY
-501 GDSCTFGIETSD
+501 GDSCTFGIETSNPVD
-513 PESINVGN
+513 IIVGTLSVTEFTN
-521 LDTYEL
+521 
-527 HYIKENKT
+527 IKENKT

-540 ASYKPIN
+540 AILRPADLTNFVELRYPYPDNSYTFDDVTMGKKPTHGN
-547 LTEYVMRK
+547 YLF
-555 YPLGESTDYR
+555 
-565 DIQVGLAPV
+565 
-574 STGILYYKTINRL
+574 YKTVDKL
-587 REKDFQVAEN
+587 REEDFKYAEN
-597 AKNIIAADSA
+597 AKNIVSANGA
-607 FKNARLLTE
+607 FKNAYSLTK
-616 FPVIKLKNNIN
+616 FPVIKLKDNIR
-627 DISYIFAGCVK
+627 DISYIFAGCDK
-638 LTGDE
+638 LTSDE
-643 LKRNLSVW
+643 LNRNLSAW
-651 NLSGPLNMSHAF
+651 KLSG
-663 FFDSN
+663 
-668 LDYIDMAPFK
+668 
-678 NSSITD
+678 
-684 MTYLFSEDPNLVT
+684 
-697 ISNTR
+697 
-702 DLNISECTSLLS
+702 DLNIRETFRDCHSLERIDMSVFRNCNITDSSSVFSTCKKLKTITNIGNLNISKADGMSYLFYECNALTQLDLSNWDTSNIQYMIATFDGCNNLTELNCS
-714 TFENCQKL
+714 T
-722 TSIDVSKWNTS
+722 WNTS
-733 KVRSIGAMFSKCY
+733 KVYNMQLAFYNCNS
-746 LLENIDV
+746 LETIPVRDWNTKRLMYMDKAFGNCTSLVNLDV
-753 SKWDVSKVGYMP
+753 SKWDTSKVVEMTSVFYQCSSLKTLDVSKWKTSNVLRADSLFSG
-765 NAFNFCSK
+765 CEK
-773 LKSLDVSKWDTSSLE
+773 LTSLDVSKWDTGNITTANGMFSACRAL
-788 TMVYIFNNC
+788 T
-797 SSLQSLDVSK
+797 SLDVSK
-807 WNTSKVTDMSG
+807 WNTSKMTNISSM
-818 VFNICRSLTTL
+818 FNSCTALTTL
-829 DVSKWDTSKC
+829 DVSKWDTSNV
-839 TGMYNM
+839 TNM
-845 FASCSSLQSLDLS
+845 KSIFSSCPSLTTLDA
-858 RWDVSKVKVMTY
+858 
-870 MFHNNSKLTNIGD
+870 
-883 VSKWNTSSCINTN
+883 SKWNTGKVIDMSGIFN
-896 YMFNNCTS
+896 YCKSLTS
-904 LENIDVSKWD
+904 L
-914 TSKIENMGIMFCNC
+914 
-928 SSFTSLDLSKWKT
+928 
-941 GNVKAMP
+941 
-948 QLVSGCKNLTTIGD
+948 D

-968 SKVTDM
+968 SKVVDM
-974 RATFGGCQK
+974 NYVFSNCEK
-983 LQSIDVSKW
+983 LTTLDVSKW
-992 NTSSATDMSFMFY
+992 NTSNVTNMRAMFSG
-1005 LCRTLTTIDISKWDT
+1005 CSGLTSLDISKWNTANVTDLSSLFAFDNKLASLDISKWNTGKVTNMGQMFNFCLKLTSLDLSTWNTSKVTSMWAMFNSCTSLTTVKINNWDT
-1020 SKVIKFNN
+1020 SKV
-1028 IFDGCD
+1028 
-1034 NLQSVGNLSNLN
+1034 
-1046 LNNAIDIAFAFN
+1046 
-1058 RCEKITELDVS
+1058 T
-1069 NWGLRKID
+1069 
-1077 SMYALFN
+1077 
-1084 NCPNLREIH
+1084 
-1093 GIENWN
+1093 
-1099 LSSARNMNSMFYG
+1099 NMKKMFSD
-1112 CKSLV
+1112 CT
-1117 SLNISG
+1117 N
-1123 WDTSNVKFMN
+1123 
-1133 NMFGGCESL
+1133 L
-1142 TTITGILDFRSCTT
+1142 TTIEGVLDLKSCND
-1156 YENMFNDC
+1156 YEDMFLSCNNI
-1164 LKLTSVK
+1164 TSIK

>member
-31 KHDGKSYTK
+31 KHDGKSYTQ

-102 DINVRLTDPGNI
+102 DINVHLTEPGNI

-146 PGTSDHPGPGD
+146 PGTPDHPGPGD

-211 SIEAEEGYKP
+211 TIEAEEGYKP

-262 AVYRGKT
+262 AVYKGKT

-283 FSVEANPGWTAGVLN
+283 FSVEASPGWTAGVLN

-333 TIYIKYGDV
+333 TIYVKYGDV
-342 RSSTPVRVPS
+342 RNSTPVRVPS

-365 YNAGTLNKLSAVVDG
+365 YNAGNLDKLSAVVDG
-380 VNITVSATPAEIK
+380 VNITISATPAEIK

-419 TYTENTTLKFQ
+419 TYTENTVLKFQ

-501 GDSCTFGIETSD
+501 GDSCTFGIETSNPAD
-513 PESINVGN
+513 IIVGTLSVTEFTN
-521 LDTYEL
+521 
-527 HYIKENKT
+527 IKENKT

-540 ASYKPIN
+540 ATLKPADLTNFVELRYPYPDNSYTFDDVTMGKKPTHGN
-547 LTEYVMRK
+547 YLF
-555 YPLGESTDYR
+555 
-565 DIQVGLAPV
+565 
-574 STGILYYKTINRL
+574 YKTVDKL
-587 REKDFQVAEN
+587 REEDFKYAEN
-597 AKNIIAADSA
+597 AKNIVSANGA
-607 FKNARLLTE
+607 FKNAYSLTK
-616 FPVIKLKNNIN
+616 FPVIKLKDNIR
-627 DISYIFAGCVK
+627 DISYIFAGCDK
-638 LTGDE
+638 LTSDE
-643 LKRNLSVW
+643 LNRNLSAW
-651 NLSGPLNMSHAF
+651 KLSG
-663 FFDSN
+663 
-668 LDYIDMAPFK
+668 
-678 NSSITD
+678 
-684 MTYLFSEDPNLVT
+684 
-697 ISNTR
+697 
-702 DLNISECTSLLS
+702 DLNIREVFRDCHSLERIDMSVFRNCNITDSSSVFSTCKKLKTIANIGNLNISKADGMSYLFYECNALTQLDLSNWDTGNIQYMISTFNGCTNLTELNCSTWNTGKVYNLQLAFLNCKSLETIPVRDWDTRSLMYMDKAFAYCTSLTNL
-714 TFENCQKL
+714 
-722 TSIDVSKWNTS
+722 
-733 KVRSIGAMFSKCY
+733 
-746 LLENIDV
+746 DV
-753 SKWDVSKVGYMP
+753 SKWDTSKVVEMTNVFYQCSSLKTLDVSKWKTSNVIR
-765 NAFNFCSK
+765 ADSLFAVCEK
-773 LKSLDVSKWDTSSLE
+773 LTSLDVSKWDTSNITTASS
-788 TMVYIFNNC
+788 MFNTC
-797 SSLQSLDVSK
+797 RALTSLDVSK
-807 WNTSKVTDMSG
+807 WNTSKMTNISRMFNGCVT
-818 VFNICRSLTTL
+818 LTTL
-829 DVSKWDTSKC
+829 DVSKWDTSNV
-839 TGMYNM
+839 TNM
-845 FASCSSLQSLDLS
+845 KSIFSSCPSLTTLDA
-858 RWDVSKVKVMTY
+858 
-870 MFHNNSKLTNIGD
+870 
-883 VSKWNTSSCINTN
+883 SKWNTGKVIDMSGVFSYCKSL
-896 YMFNNCTS
+896 TS
-904 LENIDVSKWD
+904 L
-914 TSKIENMGIMFCNC
+914 
-928 SSFTSLDLSKWKT
+928 
-941 GNVKAMP
+941 
-948 QLVSGCKNLTTIGD
+948 D

-968 SKVTDM
+968 SKVVDM
-974 RATFGGCQK
+974 NYVFSNCEK
-983 LQSIDVSKW
+983 LTTLDVSKW
-992 NTSSATDMSFMFY
+992 NTSNVTNMRAMFSG
-1005 LCRTLTTIDISKWDT
+1005 CSGLTSLDISKWNTANVTDLSSLFAFDNKLASLDISKWNTGKVTNMGQMFNFCLKLTSLDLSTWNTSKVTSMWAMFNSCTSLTTVKINNWDT
-1020 SKVIKFNN
+1020 SKV
-1028 IFDGCD
+1028 
-1034 NLQSVGNLSNLN
+1034 
-1046 LNNAIDIAFAFN
+1046 
-1058 RCEKITELDVS
+1058 T
-1069 NWGLRKID
+1069 
-1077 SMYALFN
+1077 
-1084 NCPNLREIH
+1084 
-1093 GIENWN
+1093 
-1099 LSSARNMNSMFYG
+1099 NMKKMFSD
-1112 CKSLV
+1112 CT
-1117 SLNISG
+1117 N
-1123 WDTSNVKFMN
+1123 
-1133 NMFGGCESL
+1133 L
-1142 TTITGILDFRSCTT
+1142 TTIEGVLDLKSCND
-1156 YENMFNDC
+1156 YEDMFLSCNNI
-1164 LKLTSVK
+1164 TSIK

-1183 RGARIDK
+1183 RKARISKD
-1190 SKVTVVS
+1190 KVTVLS

>member
-31 KHDGKSYTK
+31 KHDGKSYTQ

-102 DINVRLTDPGNI
+102 DINVHLTDPGNI

-211 SIEAEEGYKP
+211 TIEAEEGYKP

-283 FSVEANPGWTAGVLN
+283 FSVEASPGWTAGVLN

-365 YNAGTLNKLSAVVDG
+365 YTAGTLDKLSAVVDG
-380 VNITVSATPAEIK
+380 MNITVSATPAEIK

-404 AHTTLKVTKDGTVFG
+404 AHTTLKVTKDGTVIG
-419 TYTENTTLKFQ
+419 TYTENTVLKFQ

-501 GDSCTFGIETSD
+501 GDSCTFGIETSNPVD
-513 PESINVGN
+513 IIVGTLSN
-521 LDTYEL
+521 TEFTN
-527 HYIKENKT
+527 IKENKT

-540 ASYKPIN
+540 ATLRPAN
-547 LTEYVMRK
+547 LTNFVELR
-555 YPLGESTDYR
+555 YPYPDNSYTFDDVTMGKKPTHGNYLF
-565 DIQVGLAPV
+565 
-574 STGILYYKTINRL
+574 YKTVDKL
-587 REKDFQVAEN
+587 REEDFNYAEN
-597 AKNIIAADSA
+597 AKNIVSANGA
-607 FKNARLLTE
+607 FKNAYSLTK
-616 FPVIKLKNNIN
+616 FPVIKLKDNIR
-627 DISYIFAGCVK
+627 DISYIFAGCDK
-638 LTGDE
+638 LTSDE
-643 LKRNLSVW
+643 LNRNLSAW
-651 NLSGPLNMSHAF
+651 KLSG
-663 FFDSN
+663 
-668 LDYIDMAPFK
+668 
-678 NSSITD
+678 
-684 MTYLFSEDPNLVT
+684 
-697 ISNTR
+697 
-702 DLNISECTSLLS
+702 DLNIREAFRDCHSLERIDMSVFRNCNITDSSSVFSTCKKLKTIANIGNLNISKADGMSYLFYECNALTQLDLSNWDTSNIQYMIATFDGCNNLTELNCSTWNTSKVYNMQLAFYNCNSLETIPVRDWDTRSVMYMDKAFGNCTSLVNL
-714 TFENCQKL
+714 
-722 TSIDVSKWNTS
+722 DVSKWNTS
-733 KVRSIGAMFSKCY
+733 KVVELTNTFYHCSSLKT
-746 LLENIDV
+746 LDV
-753 SKWDVSKVGYMP
+753 SKWKTSNVLRSDSLFTG
-765 NAFNFCSK
+765 CEK
-773 LKSLDVSKWDTSSLE
+773 LTSLDVSKWDTGNITTASGMFSACRALTSLDVSKWNTSKMTNISSMFNSCTAL
-788 TMVYIFNNC
+788 TTLDVSKWDTSNVTNMKSIF
-797 SSLQSLDVSK
+797 SSCPSLTTLDASKWNTGKVTDMSGAFSYCKSLTSLDVSK
-807 WNTSKVTDMSG
+807 WNTSKVVDMNY
-818 VFNICRSLTTL
+818 VFSNCEKLTTL
-829 DVSKWDTSKC
+829 DVSKWNTSNV
-839 TGMYNM
+839 TNM
-845 FASCSSLQSLDLS
+845 RAMFSGCSGLTSLD
-858 RWDVSKVKVMTY
+858 
-870 MFHNNSKLTNIGD
+870 I
-883 VSKWNTSSCINTN
+883 SKWNTANVTDLSSLFAFDNKLASLDISKWNTGKVTN
-896 YMFNNCTS
+896 MGQMFN
-904 LENIDVSKWD
+904 
-914 TSKIENMGIMFCNC
+914 FCLKL
-928 SSFTSLDLSKWKT
+928 TSLDLSTWNTSKVTSMW
-941 GNVKAMP
+941 AMFN
-948 QLVSGCKNLTTIGD
+948 SCTSLTTVKINN
-962 VSKWDT
+962 WDT
-968 SKVTDM
+968 SKVTNM
-974 RATFGGCQK
+974 K
-983 LQSIDVSKW
+983 K
-992 NTSSATDMSFMFY
+992 MFSD
-1005 LCRTLTTIDISKWDT
+1005 CTNLTTIEGVLDLKSCNDYEDMFL
-1020 SKVIKFNN
+1020 SCNN
-1028 IFDGCD
+1028 I
-1034 NLQSVGNLSNLN
+1034 
-1046 LNNAIDIAFAFN
+1046 
-1058 RCEKITELDVS
+1058 
-1069 NWGLRKID
+1069 
-1077 SMYALFN
+1077 
-1084 NCPNLREIH
+1084 
-1093 GIENWN
+1093 
-1099 LSSARNMNSMFYG
+1099 
-1112 CKSLV
+1112 
-1117 SLNISG
+1117 
-1123 WDTSNVKFMN
+1123 TS
-1133 NMFGGCESL
+1133 
-1142 TTITGILDFRSCTT
+1142 I
-1156 YENMFNDC
+1156 
-1164 LKLTSVK
+1164 K

-1183 RGARIDK
+1183 IRARIDK

>member
-31 KHDGKSYTK
+31 KHDGKSYTQ

-102 DINVRLTDPGNI
+102 DINVHLTEPGNI

-211 SIEAEEGYKP
+211 TIEAEEGYKP

-262 AVYRGKT
+262 AVYKGKT

-283 FSVEANPGWTAGVLN
+283 FSVEASPGWTAGVLN
-298 VDADYTVAGLEP
+298 IDTDYTVAGLEP

-316 DAEPVMYTVTPI
+316 DAEPITYTVTPI

-365 YNAGTLNKLSAVVDG
+365 YNAGTLDKLSAVVDG

-393 KYNLNIVFDPE
+393 KYNLKIVFDPE

-419 TYTENTTLKFQ
+419 TYTENTVLKFQ

-449 NPNSITMNKDNTLII
+449 NPNSITMNKDNTLVI

-490 VKKTESFVVEY
+490 VKKTDSFVVEY

-513 PESINVGN
+513 PVYIQVGTLSATEFTN
-521 LDTYEL
+521 
-527 HYIKENKT
+527 IKENKT

-540 ASYKPIN
+540 ATLRPAN
-547 LTEYVMRK
+547 LTNFVELR
-555 YPLGESTDYR
+555 YPYPDTSYTFDDVTMGKKPTHENY
-565 DIQVGLAPV
+565 IF
-574 STGILYYKTINRL
+574 YKTIDKL
-587 REKDFQVAEN
+587 REEDFNYAEN
-597 AKNIIAADSA
+597 AKNIVAANGA
-607 FKNARLLTE
+607 FKNAYSLTK
-616 FPVIKLKNNIN
+616 FPVIKLKDNIR
-627 DISYIFAGCVK
+627 DISYIFAGCDK
-638 LTGDE
+638 LTSDE
-643 LKRNLSVW
+643 LNRNLSAW
-651 NLSGPLNMSHAF
+651 KLSG
-663 FFDSN
+663 
-668 LDYIDMAPFK
+668 
-678 NSSITD
+678 
-684 MTYLFSEDPNLVT
+684 
-697 ISNTR
+697 
-702 DLNISECTSLLS
+702 DLNIREAFRDCHSLERIDMSAFRNCNITDSSSVFSTCKKLKTIANIGNLNISKADDMSYLFYECNALTQLDLSNWDTGNIQYMISTFNGCTNLTELNCSTWNTGKVYNLQLAFLNCKSLETIPVRDWDTRSLMYMDKAFAYCTSLTNL
-714 TFENCQKL
+714 
-722 TSIDVSKWNTS
+722 
-733 KVRSIGAMFSKCY
+733 
-746 LLENIDV
+746 DV
-753 SKWDVSKVGYMP
+753 SKWDTSKVVEMTSVFYQCSSLKTLDVSKWKTSNVIRTDSLFGV
-765 NAFNFCSK
+765 CEK
-773 LKSLDVSKWDTSSLE
+773 LASLDVSKWDTSNI
-788 TMVYIFNNC
+788 TTA
-797 SSLQSLDVSK
+797 SSMFTACRALTSLDVSK
-807 WNTSKVTDMSG
+807 WNTSKMTNISSMFNGCTALTTLDVSKWNTSNVTNMKSIFSSCPSLTTLDASKWNTGKVIDMSG
-818 VFNICRSLTTL
+818 VFSYCKSLTSL
-829 DVSKWDTSKC
+829 DVSKWDTSKVVDMNYVFSNC
-839 TGMYNM
+839 E
-845 FASCSSLQSLDLS
+845 
-858 RWDVSKVKVMTY
+858 
-870 MFHNNSKLTNIGD
+870 KLTTLD
-883 VSKWNTSSCINTN
+883 VSKWNTSNVTNMRAMFSGCSGLTSLDISKWNTAN
-896 YMFNNCTS
+896 VTDLSSLFAFDNKLASLDISKWNTGKVTNMGQMFN
-904 LENIDVSKWD
+904 
-914 TSKIENMGIMFCNC
+914 FCLKL
-928 SSFTSLDLSKWKT
+928 TSLDLSTWNTSKVTSMW
-941 GNVKAMP
+941 AMFN
-948 QLVSGCKNLTTIGD
+948 SCTSLTTVKINN
-962 VSKWDT
+962 WDT
-968 SKVTDM
+968 SKVTNM
-974 RATFGGCQK
+974 KK
-983 LQSIDVSKW
+983 LFSDCT
-992 NTSSATDMSFMFY
+992 N
-1005 LCRTLTTIDISKWDT
+1005 LTTIEGVLDLKSCNDYEDMFL
-1020 SKVIKFNN
+1020 SCNN
-1028 IFDGCD
+1028 I
-1034 NLQSVGNLSNLN
+1034 
-1046 LNNAIDIAFAFN
+1046 
-1058 RCEKITELDVS
+1058 
-1069 NWGLRKID
+1069 
-1077 SMYALFN
+1077 
-1084 NCPNLREIH
+1084 
-1093 GIENWN
+1093 
-1099 LSSARNMNSMFYG
+1099 
-1112 CKSLV
+1112 
-1117 SLNISG
+1117 
-1123 WDTSNVKFMN
+1123 TS
-1133 NMFGGCESL
+1133 
-1142 TTITGILDFRSCTT
+1142 I
-1156 YENMFNDC
+1156 
-1164 LKLTSVK
+1164 K

-1183 RGARIDK
+1183 IRARIDK

>member
-102 DINVRLTDPGNI
+102 DINVHLTEPGNI

-211 SIEAEEGYKP
+211 TIEAEEGYKP

-262 AVYRGKT
+262 AVYKGKT

-283 FSVEANPGWTAGVLN
+283 FAIEASPGWTAGVLN

-316 DAEPVMYTVTPI
+316 DAEPVMYTVTPV

-365 YNAGTLNKLSAVVDG
+365 YNAGTLDKLSAVVDG
-380 VNITVSATPAEIK
+380 VNITVSATAAEIK

-419 TYTENTTLKFQ
+419 TYTGSTVLKFQ
-430 YGTVL
+430 YGTIL

-449 NPNSITMNKDNTLII
+449 NPNSITMNKDNTLVI

-513 PESINVGN
+513 PTAIQVGTLSDIEFTN
-521 LDTYEL
+521 
-527 HYIKENKT
+527 IKENKT

-540 ASYKPIN
+540 ATIKPADLSN
-547 LTEYVMRK
+547 YVMRK
-555 YPLGESTDYR
+555 YPYPKSNPDYSISQPNIEPTDKT
-565 DIQVGLAPV
+565 
-574 STGILYYKTINRL
+574 SLYFKTIDKL
-587 REKDFQVAEN
+587 REDDYNYMEN
-597 AKNIIAADSA
+597 TNNIISANGA
-607 FKNARLLTE
+607 FKNARLVTK
-616 FPVIKLKNNIN
+616 FPVIKLKENIHDLSN
-627 DISYIFAGCVK
+627 IFAGCTK

-651 NLSGPLNMSHAF
+651 ELSGNLNLSSAF
-663 FFDSN
+663 HCTSN
-668 LDYIDMAPFK
+668 LDYIDMGVFK
-678 NSSITD
+678 NSQLSD
-684 MTYLFSEDPNLVT
+684 LSDLFYLDNNLTTVLNFDKINTENVT
-697 ISNTR
+697 NM
-702 DLNISECTSLLS
+702 DLMLCGCSSL
-714 TFENCQKL
+714 TQ
-722 TSIDVSKWNTS
+722 IDVSKMNTKNVTRMGS
-733 KVRSIGAMFSKCY
+733 TFNGCRS
-746 LLENIDV
+746 LT
-753 SKWDVSKVGYMP
+753 
-765 NAFNFCSK
+765 
-773 LKSLDVSKWDTSSLE
+773 SLDVSKWDTSKVRSMNSMFDKCRSL
-788 TMVYIFNNC
+788 TNIDVSKWNTSNVTDMDSMFNGC
-797 SSLQSLDVSK
+797 SSLTSLDVSKWDTRNIRDMGSMFTGCSSLTSLDVSK
-807 WNTSKVTDMSG
+807 WNTSNVTDINGMFNGCSSLTSLDVSKLDTSKVADSYTFAG
-818 VFNICRSLTTL
+818 VFNGCRSLSSL
-829 DVSKWDTSKC
+829 DVSKWDTSK
-839 TGMYNM
+839 GRNMHGM
-845 FASCSSLQSLDLS
+845 FASCSSLRELDIS
-858 RWDVSKVKVMTY
+858 NFKTNNVTDMGA
-870 MFHNNSKLTNIGD
+870 MFSG
-883 VSKWNTSSCINTN
+883 
-896 YMFNNCTS
+896 
-904 LENIDVSKWD
+904 
-914 TSKIENMGIMFCNC
+914 C
-928 SSFTSLDLSKWKT
+928 SSITSLD
-941 GNVKAMP
+941 
-948 QLVSGCKNLTTIGD
+948 I
-962 VSKWDT
+962 SKWDT

-974 RATFGGCQK
+974 
-983 LQSIDVSKW
+983 S
-992 NTSSATDMSFMFY
+992 DMFRN
-1005 LCRTLTTIDISKWDT
+1005 CKNLTTINGVLDLKSCN
-1020 SKVIKFNN
+1020 SVYSMFNN
-1028 IFDGCD
+1028 TP
-1034 NLQSVGNLSNLN
+1034 N
-1046 LNNAIDIAFAFN
+1046 
-1058 RCEKITELDVS
+1058 ITS
-1069 NWGLRKID
+1069 I
-1077 SMYALFN
+1077 
-1084 NCPNLREIH
+1084 
-1093 GIENWN
+1093 
-1099 LSSARNMNSMFYG
+1099 
-1112 CKSLV
+1112 
-1117 SLNISG
+1117 
-1123 WDTSNVKFMN
+1123 
-1133 NMFGGCESL
+1133 
-1142 TTITGILDFRSCTT
+1142 
-1156 YENMFNDC
+1156 
-1164 LKLTSVK
+1164 K
-1171 VKNLPTDIDTFC
+1171 VKNLKMPLDTFC
-1183 RGARIDK
+1183 SNANIDK

>member
-31 KHDGKSYTK
+31 KHDGKSYTQ

-102 DINVRLTDPGNI
+102 DINVHLTEPGNI

-211 SIEAEEGYKP
+211 TIEAEEGYKP

-262 AVYRGKT
+262 SVYKGKT

-298 VDADYTVAGLEP
+298 VDADYTVTGLEP

-316 DAEPVMYTVTPI
+316 DAEPVMYTVTTV

-365 YNAGTLNKLSAVVDG
+365 YNAGTLDKLSAVVDG

-419 TYTENTTLKFQ
+419 TYTENTVLKFQ

-479 DNQTIYAMYKG
+479 PNQTIYALYKG

-513 PESINVGN
+513 PTAIQVGT
-521 LDTYEL
+521 LSDTEFTN
-527 HYIKENKT
+527 IKENKT

-540 ASYKPIN
+540 ATIKPADLSN
-547 LTEYVMRK
+547 YVMRK
-555 YPLGESTDYR
+555 YPYPKSNPDYSISQPNIEPTDKT
-565 DIQVGLAPV
+565 
-574 STGILYYKTINRL
+574 SLYFKTIDKL
-587 REKDFQVAEN
+587 REDDYNYMEN
-597 AKNIIAADSA
+597 TNNIISANGA
-607 FKNARLLTE
+607 FKNARLVTK
-616 FPVIKLKNNIN
+616 FPVIKLKENIHDLSN
-627 DISYIFAGCVK
+627 IFAGCTK

-651 NLSGPLNMSHAF
+651 ELSGNLNLSSAF
-663 FFDSN
+663 HCTSN
-668 LDYIDMAPFK
+668 LDYIDMGVFK
-678 NSSITD
+678 NSQLSD
-684 MTYLFSEDPNLVT
+684 LSDLFYLDNNLTTVLNFDKINTENVT
-697 ISNTR
+697 NM
-702 DLNISECTSLLS
+702 DLMLCGCSSL
-714 TFENCQKL
+714 TQ
-722 TSIDVSKWNTS
+722 IDVSKMNTKNVTRMGS
-733 KVRSIGAMFSKCY
+733 TFNGCRS
-746 LLENIDV
+746 LT
-753 SKWDVSKVGYMP
+753 
-765 NAFNFCSK
+765 
-773 LKSLDVSKWDTSSLE
+773 SLDVSKWDTSKVRSMNSMFDKCRSL
-788 TMVYIFNNC
+788 TNIDVSKWNTSNVTDMDSMFNGC
-797 SSLQSLDVSK
+797 SSLTSLDVSKWDTRNIRDMGSMFTGCSSLTSLDVSK
-807 WNTSKVTDMSG
+807 WNTSNVTDINGMFNGCSSLTSLDVSKLDTSKVADSYTFAG
-818 VFNICRSLTTL
+818 VFNGCRSLSSL
-829 DVSKWDTSKC
+829 DVSKWDTSK
-839 TGMYNM
+839 GRNMHGM
-845 FASCSSLQSLDLS
+845 FASCSSLRELDIS
-858 RWDVSKVKVMTY
+858 NFKTNNVTDMGA
-870 MFHNNSKLTNIGD
+870 MFSG
-883 VSKWNTSSCINTN
+883 
-896 YMFNNCTS
+896 
-904 LENIDVSKWD
+904 
-914 TSKIENMGIMFCNC
+914 C
-928 SSFTSLDLSKWKT
+928 SSITSLD
-941 GNVKAMP
+941 
-948 QLVSGCKNLTTIGD
+948 I
-962 VSKWDT
+962 SKWDT

-974 RATFGGCQK
+974 
-983 LQSIDVSKW
+983 S
-992 NTSSATDMSFMFY
+992 DMFRN
-1005 LCRTLTTIDISKWDT
+1005 CKNLTTINGVLDLKSCN
-1020 SKVIKFNN
+1020 SVYSMFNN
-1028 IFDGCD
+1028 TP
-1034 NLQSVGNLSNLN
+1034 N
-1046 LNNAIDIAFAFN
+1046 
-1058 RCEKITELDVS
+1058 ITS
-1069 NWGLRKID
+1069 I
-1077 SMYALFN
+1077 
-1084 NCPNLREIH
+1084 
-1093 GIENWN
+1093 
-1099 LSSARNMNSMFYG
+1099 
-1112 CKSLV
+1112 
-1117 SLNISG
+1117 
-1123 WDTSNVKFMN
+1123 
-1133 NMFGGCESL
+1133 
-1142 TTITGILDFRSCTT
+1142 
-1156 YENMFNDC
+1156 
-1164 LKLTSVK
+1164 K
-1171 VKNLPTDIDTFC
+1171 VKNLKMPLDTFC
-1183 RGARIDK
+1183 SNANIDK

>member
-102 DINVRLTDPGNI
+102 DINVHLTEPGNI

-157 IQENFTIAAETNPQ
+157 IQENFTIAAETNVQ

-211 SIEAEEGYKP
+211 TIEAEEGYKP

-283 FSVEANPGWTAGVLN
+283 FSVEASPGWTAGVLN
-298 VDADYTVAGLEP
+298 VDADYTVAGTEP

-316 DAEPVMYTVTPI
+316 DAEPITYTVTPV

-365 YNAGTLNKLSAVVDG
+365 YNAGTLDKLSAVVDG

-419 TYTENTTLKFQ
+419 TYTENTVLKFQ
-430 YGTVL
+430 YATVL

-501 GDSCTFGIETSD
+501 GDSCTFGIETSNPVD
-513 PESINVGN
+513 IIVGTLSVTEFTN
-521 LDTYEL
+521 
-527 HYIKENKT
+527 IKENKT

-540 ASYKPIN
+540 ATLRPADLSNFVELRYPYPDNSYTFDDVTMGKKPTHGN
-547 LTEYVMRK
+547 YLF
-555 YPLGESTDYR
+555 
-565 DIQVGLAPV
+565 
-574 STGILYYKTINRL
+574 YKTVDKL
-587 REKDFQVAEN
+587 REEDFNYAEN
-597 AKNIIAADSA
+597 AKNIVSANGA
-607 FKNARLLTE
+607 FKNAYSLTK
-616 FPVIKLKNNIN
+616 FPVIKLKDNIR
-627 DISYIFAGCVK
+627 DISYIFAGCDK
-638 LTGDE
+638 ITSDE
-643 LKRNLSVW
+643 LNRNLSAW
-651 NLSGPLNMSHAF
+651 KLSG
-663 FFDSN
+663 
-668 LDYIDMAPFK
+668 
-678 NSSITD
+678 
-684 MTYLFSEDPNLVT
+684 
-697 ISNTR
+697 
-702 DLNISECTSLLS
+702 DLNIREAFRDCHSLERIDMSVFRNCNITDSSSVFSTCKKLKTIANIGNLNISKADGMSYLFYECNALTQLDLSNWDTSNIQYMIATFDGCNNLTELNCSTWNTGKVYNMQLAFYNCNSLETIPVRDWDTRSVMYMDKSFGNCTSLV
-714 TFENCQKL
+714 N
-722 TSIDVSKWNTS
+722 
-733 KVRSIGAMFSKCY
+733 
-746 LLENIDV
+746 
-753 SKWDVSKVGYMP
+753 
-765 NAFNFCSK
+765 
-773 LKSLDVSKWDTSSLE
+773 LDVSKWDTSKVVE
-788 TMVYIFNNC
+788 MTNTFYHC
-797 SSLQSLDVSK
+797 SSLKTLDVSKWKTSNVLRSDSLFSGCEKLTSLDVSKWYTGNITTASGMFSACRALTSLDVSK
-807 WNTSKVTDMSG
+807 WNTSKMTNISSM
-818 VFNICRSLTTL
+818 FNSCTTLTTL
-829 DVSKWDTSKC
+829 DVSKWDTSNV
-839 TGMYNM
+839 TNM
-845 FASCSSLQSLDLS
+845 KSIFSSCPSLTTLDA
-858 RWDVSKVKVMTY
+858 
-870 MFHNNSKLTNIGD
+870 
-883 VSKWNTSSCINTN
+883 SKWNTGKVIDMSGVFSYCKSL
-896 YMFNNCTS
+896 TS
-904 LENIDVSKWD
+904 L
-914 TSKIENMGIMFCNC
+914 
-928 SSFTSLDLSKWKT
+928 
-941 GNVKAMP
+941 
-948 QLVSGCKNLTTIGD
+948 D

-968 SKVTDM
+968 SKVVDM
-974 RATFGGCQK
+974 NYVFSNCEK
-983 LQSIDVSKW
+983 LTTLDVSKW
-992 NTSSATDMSFMFY
+992 NTSNVTNMRAMFSG
-1005 LCRTLTTIDISKWDT
+1005 CSGLTSLDISKWNTANVTDLSSLFAFDNKLASLDISKWNTGKVTNMGQMFNFCLKLTSLDLSAWNTSKVTSMWAMFNSCTSLTTVKINNWDT
-1020 SKVIKFNN
+1020 SKVTNMK
-1028 IFDGCD
+1028 
-1034 NLQSVGNLSNLN
+1034 
-1046 LNNAIDIAFAFN
+1046 
-1058 RCEKITELDVS
+1058 K
-1069 NWGLRKID
+1069 
-1077 SMYALFN
+1077 LFSDCTN
-1084 NCPNLREIH
+1084 
-1093 GIENWN
+1093 
-1099 LSSARNMNSMFYG
+1099 
-1112 CKSLV
+1112 
-1117 SLNISG
+1117 
-1123 WDTSNVKFMN
+1123 
-1133 NMFGGCESL
+1133 L
-1142 TTITGILDFRSCTT
+1142 TTIEGVLDLKSCND
-1156 YENMFNDC
+1156 YEDMFLSCNNI
-1164 LKLTSVK
+1164 TSIK

-1183 RGARIDK
+1183 GKARISKD
-1190 SKVTVVS
+1190 KVTVVS

>member
-9 PVKSDSPFTV
+9 PVKSNRPFTV

-31 KHDGKSYTK
+31 KHDGKSYTE

-102 DINVRLTDPGNI
+102 DINVHLTDPGNI

-211 SIEAEEGYKP
+211 TIEAEEGYKP

-248 KKIRIRQKRHQTIT
+248 KKIRIRQKHHQKIT
-262 AVYRGKT
+262 ATYKGKT

-274 EAYLGDKIQ
+274 EAYLGDKIK
-283 FSVEANPGWTAGVLN
+283 FTVEADQGWTAGNLN
-298 VDADYTVAGLEP
+298 VDPDYTVVGTEP

-316 DAEPVMYTVTPI
+316 DAEPITYTVTPI

-333 TIYIKYGDV
+333 TIFIKYGDV

-365 YNAGTLNKLSAVVDG
+365 YNAGTLDKLSAVVDG
-380 VNITVSATPAEIK
+380 MNITVSATPAEIK
-393 KYNLNIVFDPE
+393 KFNLNIVFDPE

-419 TYTENTTLKFQ
+419 TYTENTVLKFQ

-490 VKKTESFVVEY
+490 VKKTESFTVEY
-501 GDSCTFGIETSD
+501 GDSCTFGIETSNPVD
-513 PESINVGN
+513 IIVGTLSVTEFTN
-521 LDTYEL
+521 
-527 HYIKENKT
+527 IKENKT

-540 ASYKPIN
+540 ATLKPAN
-547 LTEYVMRK
+547 LTNFVELR
-555 YPLGESTDYR
+555 YPYPDNSYTFDDVTMGKKPTHGNYLF
-565 DIQVGLAPV
+565 
-574 STGILYYKTINRL
+574 YKTVDKL
-587 REKDFQVAEN
+587 REEDFKYAEN
-597 AKNIIAADSA
+597 AKNIVSANGA
-607 FKNARLLTE
+607 FKNAYSLTK
-616 FPVIKLKNNIN
+616 FPVIKLKDNIR
-627 DISYIFAGCVK
+627 DISYIFAGCDK
-638 LTGDE
+638 LTSDE
-643 LKRNLSVW
+643 LNRNLSAW
-651 NLSGPLNMSHAF
+651 KLSGDLNLREAF
-663 FFDSN
+663 RDCHS
-668 LDYIDMAPFK
+668 LERIDMSVFR
-678 NSSITD
+678 NCNITD
-684 MTYLFSEDPNLVT
+684 SSSVFSTCKKLKT
-697 ISNTR
+697 IANIGN
-702 DLNISECTSLLS
+702 LNISKADGMSYLFYECNALTQLDLSNWDTSNIQYMIATFDGCNNLTELNCSTWNTGKVYNMQLAFYNCNLLETIPVRDWDTRNVVYMDKTFGNCTSLVNL
-714 TFENCQKL
+714 
-722 TSIDVSKWNTS
+722 
-733 KVRSIGAMFSKCY
+733 
-746 LLENIDV
+746 DV
-753 SKWDVSKVGYMP
+753 SKWDTSKVVELTNTFYHCSSLKTLDVSKWKTSNVLRSDSLFSG
-765 NAFNFCSK
+765 CEK
-773 LKSLDVSKWDTSSLE
+773 LTSLDVSKWDTGNITTASSMFSACRAL
-788 TMVYIFNNC
+788 T
-797 SSLQSLDVSK
+797 SLDISK
-807 WNTSKVTDMSG
+807 WNTSKMTNISSM
-818 VFNICRSLTTL
+818 FNSCTALTTL
-829 DVSKWDTSKC
+829 DVSKWDTSNV
-839 TGMYNM
+839 TNM
-845 FASCSSLQSLDLS
+845 KSIFSSCPSLTTLDA
-858 RWDVSKVKVMTY
+858 
-870 MFHNNSKLTNIGD
+870 
-883 VSKWNTSSCINTN
+883 SKWNTGKVIDMSGVFSYCKSL
-896 YMFNNCTS
+896 TS
-904 LENIDVSKWD
+904 L
-914 TSKIENMGIMFCNC
+914 
-928 SSFTSLDLSKWKT
+928 
-941 GNVKAMP
+941 
-948 QLVSGCKNLTTIGD
+948 D

-968 SKVTDM
+968 SKVVDM
-974 RATFGGCQK
+974 NYAFSNCEK
-983 LQSIDVSKW
+983 LTTLDVSKW
-992 NTSSATDMSFMFY
+992 NTSNVTNMRAMFSGCSGLTSLDVSKWNTANVTDLSSLFAFDNK
-1005 LCRTLTTIDISKWDT
+1005 LASLDISKWNTGKVTNMGQMFNFCLKLTSLDLSTWNTSKVTSMWAMFNSCTSLTTVKINNWDT
-1020 SKVIKFNN
+1020 SKV
-1028 IFDGCD
+1028 
-1034 NLQSVGNLSNLN
+1034 
-1046 LNNAIDIAFAFN
+1046 
-1058 RCEKITELDVS
+1058 T
-1069 NWGLRKID
+1069 
-1077 SMYALFN
+1077 
-1084 NCPNLREIH
+1084 
-1093 GIENWN
+1093 
-1099 LSSARNMNSMFYG
+1099 NMKKMFSD
-1112 CKSLV
+1112 CT
-1117 SLNISG
+1117 N
-1123 WDTSNVKFMN
+1123 
-1133 NMFGGCESL
+1133 L
-1142 TTITGILDFRSCTT
+1142 TTIEGVLDLKSCND
-1156 YENMFNDC
+1156 YEDMFLSCNNI
-1164 LKLTSVK
+1164 TSIK

>member
-102 DINVRLTDPGNI
+102 DINVHLTDPGNI

-211 SIEAEEGYKP
+211 TIEAEEGYKP

-262 AVYRGKT
+262 AVYKGKT

-316 DAEPVMYTVTPI
+316 DAEPVMYTVTPV

-352 GTRVEFEI
+352 GTRVEFKI

-365 YNAGTLNKLSAVVDG
+365 YNAGTLDKLSAVVDG

-393 KYNLNIVFDPE
+393 KFNLNIVFDPE

-419 TYTENTTLKFQ
+419 TYTENTVLKFQ

-449 NPNSITMNKDNTLII
+449 NPNSITMNKDNTLVI

-479 DNQTIYAMYKG
+479 PNQTIYAMYKG
-490 VKKTESFVVEY
+490 VKKTDSFIVEY
-501 GDSCTFGIETSD
+501 GDDCTFGIETSD
-513 PESINVGN
+513 PIRIEVGTLSSTGFTN
-521 LDTYEL
+521 
-527 HYIKENKT
+527 IKENKT

-540 ASYKPIN
+540 ATIKPVD
-547 LTEYVMRK
+547 LTDFVMRK
-555 YPLGESTDYR
+555 YPYPNPNPSYSISAIGYEPNDKTS
-565 DIQVGLAPV
+565 
-574 STGILYYKTINRL
+574 LYFKTIDKL
-587 REKDFQVAEN
+587 REDDYNYAEN
-597 AKNIIAADSA
+597 ANDIIAANGA
-607 FKNARLLTE
+607 FKNARFVTK
-616 FPVIKLKNNIN
+616 FPVIKLKENIHN
-627 DISYIFAGCVK
+627 ISYIFAGCEK

-643 LKRNLSVW
+643 LKKNLSAW
-651 NLSGPLNMSHAF
+651 KLSGDLILTGAF
-663 FFDSN
+663 TYTTS
-668 LDYIDMAPFK
+668 LDYIDMSVFK
-678 NSSITD
+678 NSYITD
-684 MTYLFSEDPNLVT
+684 LSYLFYPDNKLTT
-697 ISNTR
+697 ISNFDKINTEHVTKM
-702 DLNISECTSLLS
+702 DLTFTGCSSL
-714 TFENCQKL
+714 TK
-722 TSIDVSKWNTS
+722 IDVSKTNTS
-733 KVRSIGAMFSKCY
+733 SVISMS
-746 LLENIDV
+746 
-753 SKWDVSKVGYMP
+753 ST
-765 NAFNFCSK
+765 FNG
-773 LKSLDVSKWDTSSLE
+773 
-788 TMVYIFNNC
+788 C
-797 SSLQSLDVSK
+797 SSL
-807 WNTSKVTDMSG
+807 
-818 VFNICRSLTTL
+818 
-829 DVSKWDTSKC
+829 
-839 TGMYNM
+839 
-845 FASCSSLQSLDLS
+845 
-858 RWDVSKVKVMTY
+858 
-870 MFHNNSKLTNIGD
+870 
-883 VSKWNTSSCINTN
+883 
-896 YMFNNCTS
+896 
-904 LENIDVSKWD
+904 
-914 TSKIENMGIMFCNC
+914 
-928 SSFTSLDLSKWKT
+928 
-941 GNVKAMP
+941 
-948 QLVSGCKNLTTIGD
+948 TTID

-974 RATFGGCQK
+974 DSMFNGCGSLTALNVSK
-983 LQSIDVSKW
+983 WDTSKVTDMGSMFNGCSSLTTLDVSKWNTINVRDIHSMFYDCRSLTTLDVSKW
-992 NTSSATDMSFMFY
+992 NTSNVRDNNFSTVFTG
-1005 LCRTLTTIDISKWDT
+1005 CRSLTTLDLSKWDT
-1020 SKVIKFNN
+1020 SNGK
-1028 IFDGCD
+1028 
-1034 NLQSVGNLSNLN
+1034 
-1046 LNNAIDIAFAFN
+1046 
-1058 RCEKITELDVS
+1058 
-1069 NWGLRKID
+1069 
-1077 SMYALFN
+1077 SMRAMFSD
-1084 NCPNLREIH
+1084 CSSLRELNISNFKTANVTDMYNMFS
-1093 GIENWN
+1093 GCRSLRTLD
-1099 LSSARNMNSMFYG
+1099 LSKWDISNVRDMYEMFKN
-1112 CKSLV
+1112 CRSLTT
-1117 SLNISG
+1117 LDISG
-1123 WDTSNVKFMN
+1123 WDTSKVK
-1133 NMFGGCESL
+1133 NMFTMFEGCINLTNIIGVIDFESQPN
-1142 TTITGILDFRSCTT
+1142 IGS
-1156 YENMFNDC
+1156 MFYNC
-1164 LKLTSVK
+1164 ANLTSVK
-1171 VKNLPTDIDTFC
+1171 VKNLHTDIDTFC
-1183 RGARIDK
+1183 RYARIDK
-1190 SKVTVVS
+1190 SKVVVVS

>member
-1 MRNKTIKP
+1 MRTKTIKP

-31 KHDGKSYTK
+31 KHDGKSYTQ

-102 DINVRLTDPGNI
+102 DINVHLTDPGNI

-187 ITVDYKGTKHTE
+187 ITVDYKGNKHTE
-199 PFIIKRRDIVSA
+199 PFIIKRRDVVSA

-283 FSVEANPGWTAGVLN
+283 FSVEASPGWTAGVLN

-316 DAEPVMYTVTPI
+316 DAEPVMYTVTPV

-342 RSSTPVRVPS
+342 SSSTPVRVPS

-360 VPEVG
+360 VPETG
-365 YNAGTLNKLSAVVDG
+365 YNAGTLDKLSAVVDG

-393 KYNLNIVFDPE
+393 KFNLNIVFDPE

-419 TYTENTTLKFQ
+419 TYTENTVLKFQ

-490 VKKTESFVVEY
+490 VKKTDSFVVEY
-501 GDSCTFGIETSD
+501 GDSCTFGIETSNPVD
-513 PESINVGN
+513 IIVGTLSVTEFTN
-521 LDTYEL
+521 
-527 HYIKENKT
+527 IKENKT

-540 ASYKPIN
+540 ATLRPAN
-547 LTEYVMRK
+547 LTNFVELR
-555 YPLGESTDYR
+555 YPYPDNSYSLD
-565 DIQVGLAPV
+565 DV
-574 STGILYYKTINRL
+574 SIGKKPTHENYLFYKTVDKL
-587 REKDFQVAEN
+587 REEDFKYAEN
-597 AKNIIAADSA
+597 AKNIVSANGA
-607 FKNARLLTE
+607 FKNAYSLTK
-616 FPVIKLKNNIN
+616 FPVIKLKDNIR
-627 DISYIFAGCVK
+627 DISYIFAGCDK
-638 LTGDE
+638 LTSDE
-643 LKRNLSVW
+643 LNRNLSAW
-651 NLSGPLNMSHAF
+651 KLSG
-663 FFDSN
+663 
-668 LDYIDMAPFK
+668 
-678 NSSITD
+678 
-684 MTYLFSEDPNLVT
+684 
-697 ISNTR
+697 
-702 DLNISECTSLLS
+702 DLNIREVFRDCHSLERIDMSVFRNCNITDSASVFSTCKKLKTIANIGNLNISKADSMSYLFYECNALTQLDLSNWDTSNIQYMIATFDGCNNLTELNCS
-714 TFENCQKL
+714 T
-722 TSIDVSKWNTS
+722 WNTS
-733 KVRSIGAMFSKCY
+733 KVYNMRLAFYNCNS
-746 LLENIDV
+746 LETIPVRDWNTKSV
-753 SKWDVSKVGYMP
+753 MYMDK
-765 NAFNFCSK
+765 AFGNCTS
-773 LKSLDVSKWDTSSLE
+773 LVNLDVSKWDTSKVVE
-788 TMVYIFNNC
+788 MTNVFYHC
-797 SSLQSLDVSK
+797 SSLKTLDVSKWKTSNVIRSDSLFSGCEKLTALDVSKWDTSNITTASGMFSACRALTSLDVSK
-807 WNTSKVTDMSG
+807 WNTSKMTNISSM
-818 VFNICRSLTTL
+818 FNSCTTLTTL
-829 DVSKWDTSKC
+829 DVSKWDTSNV
-839 TGMYNM
+839 TNM
-845 FASCSSLQSLDLS
+845 KSIFSSCPSLTTLDA
-858 RWDVSKVKVMTY
+858 
-870 MFHNNSKLTNIGD
+870 
-883 VSKWNTSSCINTN
+883 SKWNTGKVIDMSGVFSYCKSL
-896 YMFNNCTS
+896 TS
-904 LENIDVSKWD
+904 L
-914 TSKIENMGIMFCNC
+914 
-928 SSFTSLDLSKWKT
+928 
-941 GNVKAMP
+941 
-948 QLVSGCKNLTTIGD
+948 D

-968 SKVTDM
+968 SKVVDM
-974 RATFGGCQK
+974 NYVFSNCEK
-983 LQSIDVSKW
+983 LTTLDVSKW
-992 NTSSATDMSFMFY
+992 NTSNVTNMRAMFSG
-1005 LCRTLTTIDISKWDT
+1005 CSGLTSLDISKWNTANVTDLSSLFAFDNKLTSLDISKWNTGKVTNMGQMFNFCLKLTSLDLSTWNTSKVTSMWAMFNSCTSLTTVKINNWDT
-1020 SKVIKFNN
+1020 SKV
-1028 IFDGCD
+1028 
-1034 NLQSVGNLSNLN
+1034 
-1046 LNNAIDIAFAFN
+1046 
-1058 RCEKITELDVS
+1058 T
-1069 NWGLRKID
+1069 
-1077 SMYALFN
+1077 
-1084 NCPNLREIH
+1084 
-1093 GIENWN
+1093 
-1099 LSSARNMNSMFYG
+1099 NMKKMFSD
-1112 CKSLV
+1112 CT
-1117 SLNISG
+1117 N
-1123 WDTSNVKFMN
+1123 
-1133 NMFGGCESL
+1133 L
-1142 TTITGILDFRSCTT
+1142 TTIEGVLDLKSCND
-1156 YENMFNDC
+1156 YEDMFLSCNNI
-1164 LKLTSVK
+1164 TSIK

-1183 RGARIDK
+1183 RKARIDK